1 MRVFF
6 QTSRQRS
13 FLSACRI
20 ARKKWSASVPLLL
33 AALLTV
39 VFYSCR
45 DEDLLPSVQSVEHN
59 GTRTEDN
66 ANTSGLT
73 ISGDIKKFYD
83 DKNNLLYSGYTYAP
97 SRRVP
102 LVGEGRVINQI
113 TKNLVGVLSN
123 SDNKLEY
130 LVDKNLDNSVKLTGL
145 AEVNTGLP
153 ILSVKDVNRVYYDSS
168 NGIKVGFLYKDP
180 GGLLSLNV
188 LKGFWVKTYLK
199 GEEQDGSSTS
209 GSGDDFQLLNLN
221 LLNVSGGLSE
231 ISFTTTK
238 PFDEVRIGCASIDV
252 DVLSGLEFYYA
263 FVGENPKKIA
273 ASFGYYKEA
282 ETNSGLGNTN
292 NLIDEYPDNSEQL
305 SMLGHHELY
314 VDFNEKIVKDSEIGF
329 KTGGLKTLDI
339 DLTGLSLFELTNND
353 VNNKYVWGNEK
364 VLSGGIGISLLGTQD
379 GSMSAIAK
387 EDCYG
392 VKIKLNT
399 GLVGGLLD
407 AILGLL
413 GNTHYYYAYSR
424 DPVEIDV
431 SSYFTIGN
439 DTISTDYYNLP
450 TPSDDGSV
458 SYSLDR
464 WPSGATSPSISGNR
478 ITGMTVNGDYV
489 VQAIYKR
496 GEETS
501 WSYAVIHR
509 DKKEAEAG
517 CNTMMI
523 NTSANQGQYTV
534 VESSGSQGGISLFN
548 KINNRQNLVDDDYT
562 NYAEATN
569 VLSLIQFGSLAGVH
583 SSQDIAPQGGGKT
596 RVGFVMQTNN
606 QLLGADVLKF
616 FFIRLYNDGKEVFS
630 GLTAEND
637 AVGVGLVGND
647 GSKLRFYVE
656 TDQTFDQVELW
667 TAGLL
672 NVNLNT
678 FRLYYA
684 FYEPVTCE
692 EYAGTSEA
700 CMEMITAQKHGA
712 TINYAE
718 TKSSSAASV
727 GSTMNNLSYVID
739 NSQQTAASI
748 VAGVSL
754 ISRST
759 VAVKFNSIRGGQP
772 VGAILRTPGYVLNAS
787 VLQNVTIA
795 AYNGGQAVASE
806 STSGGLASIE
816 VISDAGLA
824 YMEVTPLQDYDEVR
838 ISFPSLADA
847 LETVWLS
854 GFYIRPDANGNGI
867 PDCAEEPDDQ
877 GGTDGIT
884 YKSIT
889 EHVCV
894 DETNDL
900 GKVRI
905 SVDAQDDKVGT
916 KLTFTCYPYNG
927 NGQKIE
933 QEAELQQ
940 DDKGYFFELSL
951 PVGDYSISGLSTY
964 NGLRAQ
970 VHPLKTTWKRNA
982 ADTDWNNWSNWTDG
996 SPWGCTNVV
1005 IPTGATR
1012 YPNLKAW
1019 GSVDKFYGGNYCANI
1034 HFEPGAAVLNTQYL
1048 EYDCAY
1054 VEMEVQSGMYHMI
1067 STPLHGMV
1075 TGDMFVSPEMPAY
1088 FTPLNGATYREV
1100 RHNPVVRQKMYSRAV
1115 TTATSGTDLNGTVAA
1130 TADWSR
1136 TFNAVAQLYEQAQ
1149 GIKMMVGN
1157 EGDGTSYR
1165 LRFPKAYTEYN
1176 YYTLS
1181 GGWVKEETLPEGAR
1195 NMNGKFAYEES
1206 GFKPENAGRSFT
1218 FKLRNEEQ
1226 GATYFVAGNPFM
1238 SYLDIKTFLT
1248 ENKQSVQAIR
1258 IIDSENV
1265 FGEEEGLVRISLSE
1279 NGNLSFDVAGE
1290 QSNTI
1295 APLQAFYVEASG
1307 DNASDN
1313 VDITYTSNMFVQPFA
1328 STATRSS
1335 RSASVPAAGEMKIS
1349 AVSGNSVS
1357 SCSLLRSAGASDAYN
1372 AKEDVITLIDEN
1384 FMPKVKVYT
1393 VAGKRALDIQKIK
1406 NAARVDLGF
1415 MVKDGSQQTKFTLNY
1430 GSNWKGWTLVDKQT
1444 GNRYLLDGTS
1454 LTVNAGAMKSNNGRF
1469 YLVKE

>member
-1 MRVFF
+1 MSVFF

-20 ARKKWSASVPLLL
+20 AGKKWSASVPLFL

-45 DEDLLPSVQSVEHN
+45 DEDLLPSVQSFEQG
-59 GTRTEDN
+59 GTRAE
-66 ANTSGLT
+66 AASTSGLDVVQ
-73 ISGDIKKFYD
+73 GA
-83 DKNNLLYSGYTYAP
+83 TYGATYKP
-97 SRRVP
+97 NCRVP

-130 LVDKNLDNSVKLTGL
+130 LVDKNLDNSVSLKGL
-145 AEVNTGLP
+145 AEVNAGLP

-168 NGIKVGFLYKDP
+168 NGIKVGFLYKAP

-188 LKGFWVKTYLK
+188 LQGFWVKTYLK

-209 GSGDDFQLLNLN
+209 GSGDNFKLLNLN

-252 DVLSGLEFYYA
+252 EVLSGLEFYYA

-273 ASFGYYKEA
+273 AETYAYPTAKQEKPAHWGTGDLVNKNLNDGPVCELVSGLLGGGLTCRVDFGATIPVGSEVGYY
-282 ETNSGLGNTN
+282 T
-292 NLIDEYPDNSEQL
+292 
-305 SMLGHHELY
+305 
-314 VDFNEKIVKDSEIGF
+314 
-329 KTGGLKTLDI
+329 TGGGLASISLGATKLNAYD
-339 DLTGLSLFELTNND
+339 TGDNNPQSI
-353 VNNKYVWGNEK
+353 NTE
-364 VLSGGIGISLLGTQD
+364 SGIGV
-379 GSMSAIAK
+379 SA
-387 EDCYG
+387 
-392 VKIKLNT
+392 
-399 GLVGGLLD
+399 LVGGAREFSMILTKKDTRRLELDLPSGINLLS
-407 AILGLL
+407 AVKV
-413 GNTHYYYAYSR
+413 HYAYSR

-450 TPSDDGSV
+450 TPSEGTV
-458 SYSLDR
+458 IYSLIS
-464 WPSGATSPSISGNR
+464 WPSGATSPSISGNHM
-478 ITGMTVNGDYV
+478 TGMTVNGDYV
-489 VQAIYKR
+489 VKAVYTR
-496 GEETS
+496 EEKEIS

-509 DKKEAEAG
+509 NKKEAEAG

-548 KINNRQNLVDDDYT
+548 KINNRQNLVDGDYT

-583 SSQDIAPQGGGKT
+583 SSQDIAPQGGKT

-616 FFIRLYNDGKEVFS
+616 FFIRLYKDGEEVFS

-656 TDQTFDQVELW
+656 TDKTFDQVELW

-684 FYEPVTCE
+684 FYEPTTCE

-700 CMEMITAQKHGA
+700 CMEIITAQKHGA

-718 TKSSSAASV
+718 TKSSSVASV
-727 GSTMNNLSYVID
+727 GTTMNNLSYVID

-772 VGAILRTPGYVLNAS
+772 LGAILRTPGYVLNAS

-824 YMEVTPLQDYDEVR
+824 YMEVTPLQGYDEVR

-877 GGTDGIT
+877 GETDIA

-894 DETNDL
+894 DETTYL
-900 GKVRI
+900 GNVRI
-905 SVDAQDDKVGT
+905 FVDAQDDKVGT

-933 QEAELQQ
+933 QEAELRQ

-982 ADTDWNNWSNWTDG
+982 SDTDWNNWSNWTDG

-1005 IPTGATR
+1005 IPAGATR
-1012 YPNLKAW
+1012 YPDLNAW

-1100 RHNPVVRQKMYSRAV
+1100 RHNPIVRQKMYSRAV
-1115 TTATSGTDLNGTVAA
+1115 TTATSGTNGTVVA

-1136 TFNAVAQLYEQAQ
+1136 TFNAVAQPYEQAQ

-1157 EGDGTSYR
+1157 DWGTSYR

-1181 GGWVKEETLPEGAR
+1181 GGWVKKETLPEGAR

-1218 FKLRNEEQ
+1218 FELRNEEQ

-1258 IIDSENV
+1258 IIDSESV
-1265 FGEEEGLVRISLSE
+1265 FGEEEGLVRISLGK
-1279 NGNLSFDVAGE
+1279 NGDLSFNVAGE

-1295 APLQAFYVEASG
+1295 APLQAFYVEALEG
-1307 DNASDN
+1307 YTSDN
-1313 VDITYTSNMFVQPFA
+1313 VNITYTSDMFVQPSA

-1357 SCSLLRSAGASDAYN
+1357 SCSLIRSAGASDAYN
-1372 AKEDVITLIDEN
+1372 AKEDIVSLIDED

-1393 VAGKRALDIQKIK
+1393 VADKRALDIQKMS
-1406 NAARVDLGF
+1406 NATRVGLGF
-1415 MVKDGSQQTKFTLNY
+1415 MVKDGSQQTEFTLDY

-1444 GNRYLLDGTS
+1444 GKRYLLDGTS
-1454 LTVNAGAMKSNNGRF
+1454 LTVNAGAMKSNDGRF

>member
-1 MRVFF
+1 MSVFF

-20 ARKKWSASVPLLL
+20 AGKKWSASVPLFL

-45 DEDLLPSVQSVEHN
+45 DEDLLPSVQSFEQG
-59 GTRTEDN
+59 GTRAE
-66 ANTSGLT
+66 AASTSGLDVVQDAT
-73 ISGDIKKFYD
+73 GA
-83 DKNNLLYSGYTYAP
+83 TYKP
-97 SRRVP
+97 NCRVP

-130 LVDKNLDNSVKLTGL
+130 LVDKNLDNSVSLKGL
-145 AEVNTGLP
+145 AEVNAGLP

-168 NGIKVGFLYKDP
+168 NGIKVGFLYKAP

-188 LKGFWVKTYLK
+188 LQGFWVKTYLK
-199 GEEQDGSSTS
+199 GKEQDGSSTS
-209 GSGDDFQLLNLN
+209 GSGDKFQLLNLN

-238 PFDEVRIGCASIDV
+238 PFDEVRIGCASISV

-273 ASFGYYKEA
+273 AEKH
-282 ETNSGLGNTN
+282 
-292 NLIDEYPDNSEQL
+292 EYPYAEQERPLHSL
-305 SMLGHHELY
+305 SKG
-314 VDFNEKIVKDSEIGF
+314 
-329 KTGGLKTLDI
+329 
-339 DLTGLSLFELTNND
+339 DLVNKNLND
-353 VNNKYVWGNEK
+353 GPVCEFV
-364 VLSGGIGISLLGTQD
+364 S
-379 GSMSAIAK
+379 
-387 EDCYG
+387 
-392 VKIKLNT
+392 
-399 GLVGGLLD
+399 
-407 AILGLL
+407 GLL
-413 GNTHYYYAYSR
+413 GGLTCRVDFGATIPVGSEVGYYTTGGGLASISLGATKLNAYDTGDNNPQSINTESGIGVSALAGGAREFSMILTKKDTRRLELDLPSGINLLSAVKVHYAYSR

-450 TPSDDGSV
+450 TPSEGSV
-458 SYSLDR
+458 TYSLIS
-464 WPSGATSPSISGNR
+464 WPSGATSPSISGNHM
-478 ITGMTVNGDYV
+478 TGMTVNGDYV
-489 VQAIYKR
+489 VKAVYTR
-496 GEETS
+496 EEKEIS

-509 DKKEAEAG
+509 NKKEAVAG

-548 KINNRQNLVDDDYT
+548 KINNRQNLVDGDYT

-583 SSQDIAPQGGGKT
+583 SSQDIAPQGGKT

-616 FFIRLYNDGKEVFS
+616 FFIRLYKDGEEVFS

-637 AVGVGLVGND
+637 AIGVGLVGND

-656 TDQTFDQVELW
+656 TDKTFDQVELW

-684 FYEPVTCE
+684 FYEPTTCE

-727 GSTMNNLSYVID
+727 GATMNNLSYVID

-787 VLQNVTIA
+787 VLQNVAIA

-877 GGTDGIT
+877 GETDIA

-894 DETNDL
+894 DETTYL
-900 GKVRI
+900 GNVRI
-905 SVDAQDDKVGT
+905 FVDAQDDKVGT

-933 QEAELQQ
+933 QEAELRQ

-982 ADTDWNNWSNWTDG
+982 SDTDWNNWSNWTDG

-1005 IPTGATR
+1005 IPAGATR
-1012 YPNLKAW
+1012 YPDLNAW

-1100 RHNPVVRQKMYSRAV
+1100 RHNPIVRQKMYSRAV
-1115 TTATSGTDLNGTVAA
+1115 TTATSGTNGTVVA

-1136 TFNAVAQLYEQAQ
+1136 TFNAVAQPYEQAQ

-1157 EGDGTSYR
+1157 DWGTSYR

-1181 GGWVKEETLPEGAR
+1181 GECVKKETLPVEAR
-1195 NMNGKFAYEES
+1195 NMNGKFAYEVS
-1206 GFKPENAGRSFT
+1206 GFNPENAGSSFT
-1218 FKLRNEEQ
+1218 FELRNEEQ

-1248 ENKQSVQAIR
+1248 ENKQFVQAIR
-1258 IIDSENV
+1258 IIDSESV
-1265 FGEEEGLVRISLSE
+1265 FGEEEGLVRISLGK
-1279 NGNLSFDVAGE
+1279 NGDLSFNVAGE

-1295 APLQAFYVEASG
+1295 APLQAFYVEALEG
-1307 DNASDN
+1307 YTSDN
-1313 VDITYTSNMFVQPFA
+1313 VNITYTSDMFVQPSA

-1335 RSASVPAAGEMKIS
+1335 RSASVPTAGEMKIS

-1357 SCSLLRSAGASDAYN
+1357 SCSLIRSAGASDAYN
-1372 AKEDVITLIDEN
+1372 AKEDIVSLIDED

-1393 VAGKRALDIQKIK
+1393 VADKRALDIQKMS
-1406 NAARVDLGF
+1406 NATRVGLGF
-1415 MVKDGSQQTKFTLNY
+1415 MVKDGSQQTEFTLDY

-1444 GNRYLLDGTS
+1444 GKRYLLDGTS
-1454 LTVNAGAMKSNNGRF
+1454 LTVNAGAMKSNDGRF

>member
-20 ARKKWSASVPLLL
+20 AGKKWSASVPLLL

-45 DEDLLPSVQSVEHN
+45 DEDLLPSMQSFEQG
-59 GTRTEDN
+59 GTRVNEDE
-66 ANTSGLT
+66 NTSGLT

-97 SRRVP
+97 SCRVP

-113 TKNLVGVLSN
+113 TKGLIAVGANNENQEFLI
-123 SDNKLEY
+123 
-130 LVDKNLDNSVKLTGL
+130 DKDLTNGVTVSGL
-145 AEVNTGLP
+145 AKVDAGIP
-153 ILSVKDVNRVYYDSS
+153 IFSVRDVNRVYY
-168 NGIKVGFLYKDP
+168 NGGQGVKVGFVYEP
-180 GGLLSLNV
+180 QGGVLDLSV
-188 LKGFWVKTYLK
+188 LKAFYVQTLLNGKV
-199 GEEQDGSSTS
+199 QDSSLSES
-209 GSGDDFQLLNLN
+209 GGGFQLLDLN
-221 LLNVSGGLSE
+221 LLNVAGGKYE
-231 ISFTTTK
+231 VSFDATK
-238 PFDEVRIGCASIDV
+238 PFDEVRLGYAGVNV
-252 DVLSGLEFYYA
+252 DVSVNQSAKFYYA
-263 FVGENPKKIA
+263 FVGENPEKIA
-273 ASFGYYKEA
+273 AKGYTYEDAKGEEYENILGAGVWNSKKELCDSDLDNGLSFSLDA
-282 ETNSGLGNTN
+282 L
-292 NLIDEYPDNSEQL
+292 L
-305 SMLGHHELY
+305 S
-314 VDFNEKIVKDSEIGF
+314 VPKFRVNFNADIPAGSEIGF
-329 KTGGLKTLDI
+329 RTSTATLLNVNLGGVTMYALDASNKSQQEVELSTGI
-339 DLTGLSLFELTNND
+339 GLS
-353 VNNKYVWGNEK
+353 
-364 VLSGGIGISLLGTQD
+364 
-379 GSMSAIAK
+379 A
-387 EDCYG
+387 
-392 VKIKLNT
+392 
-399 GLVGGLLD
+399 VGGNSKNFSFITTKAARGVQIDFPLSVKLEKTT
-407 AILGLL
+407 I
-413 GNTHYYYAYSR
+413 HYAYSR

-450 TPSDDGSV
+450 TPSDGTV
-458 SYSLDR
+458 SYS
-464 WPSGATSPSISGNR
+464 PISYPEGATPPNISGNHM
-478 ITGMTVNGDYV
+478 TGMTVNGDYV
-489 VQAIYKR
+489 IRAVYTR
-496 GEETS
+496 EGETS

-509 DKKEAEAG
+509 NKKEAEAG

-523 NTSANQGQYTV
+523 NTSENQGQYTV

-548 KINNRQNLVDDDYT
+548 KINNRQNLVDADYT

-583 SSQDIAPQGGGKT
+583 SSQDITPQGGKT

-616 FFIRLYNDGKEVFS
+616 FFIRLYKDGEEVFS

-684 FYEPVTCE
+684 FYEPVKCE
-692 EYAGTSEA
+692 EYKGTSEA

-727 GSTMNNLSYVID
+727 GATMNNLSYVID

-759 VAVKFNSIRGGQP
+759 VAVQFNSIRGGQP

-867 PDCAEEPDDQ
+867 PDCTEEPDDQ
-877 GGTDGIT
+877 GETDGIT

-894 DETNDL
+894 DETTYL
-900 GKVRI
+900 GNVRI
-905 SVDAQDDKVGT
+905 SVDAKSELLGT
-916 KLTFTCYPYNG
+916 ELTFTCYPYNG

-933 QEAELQQ
+933 QEAALQQ
-940 DDKGYFFELSL
+940 DNDGYFFELSL
-951 PVGDYSISGLSTY
+951 PVGDYSISGLPIY
-964 NGLRAQ
+964 NGMRAQ
-970 VHPLKTTWKRNA
+970 VHPLKTTWKRNPS
-982 ADTDWNNWSNWTDG
+982 DTDWNNWSNWTDG

-1012 YPNLKAW
+1012 YPDLKAW
-1019 GSVDKFYGGNYCANI
+1019 GSVDDFYGGNYCANI

-1088 FTPLNGATYREV
+1088 FTPLNEDTYREV

-1115 TTATSGTDLNGTVAA
+1115 TTATFGTDLNGTVAA

-1181 GGWVKEETLPEGAR
+1181 GGWVKKETLPEGAR
-1195 NMNGKFAYEES
+1195 NMNGKFAYEVS
-1206 GFKPENAGRSFT
+1206 GFNPENAGSSFT
-1218 FKLRNEEQ
+1218 FELRNDEKE
-1226 GATYFVAGNPFM
+1226 ATYFVAGNPFM

-1248 ENKQSVQAIR
+1248 KNNQSVRAIR

-1265 FGEEEGLVRISLSE
+1265 FGEEDGLVRISLGE
-1279 NGNLSFDVAGE
+1279 NGDLSFEGYGE

-1295 APLQAFYVEASG
+1295 APLQAFYVEVSG
-1307 DNASDN
+1307 DYASDN
-1313 VDITYTSNMFVQPFA
+1313 VNITYTLTYTSDMFVQPSA

-1372 AKEDVITLIDEN
+1372 AKEDVVSLIDED

>member
-1 MRVFF
+1 MSVFF

-20 ARKKWSASVPLLL
+20 AGKKWSASVPLFL

-45 DEDLLPSVQSVEHN
+45 DEDLLPSVQSFEQG
-59 GTRTEDN
+59 GTRAE
-66 ANTSGLT
+66 AASTSGL
-73 ISGDIKKFYD
+73 DVVQD
-83 DKNNLLYSGYTYAP
+83 ATYGATYKP
-97 SRRVP
+97 NCRVP

-130 LVDKNLDNSVKLTGL
+130 LVDKNLDNFVSLKGL
-145 AEVNTGLP
+145 AEVNAGLP

-168 NGIKVGFLYKDP
+168 NVIKVGFLYKDP
-180 GGLLSLNV
+180 GGLLSLDV

-199 GEEQDGSSTS
+199 GEEQDGSSTL
-209 GSGDDFQLLNLN
+209 GSGENFQLLNLN

-231 ISFTTTK
+231 ISFTTTR

-252 DVLSGLEFYYA
+252 EVLSGLEFYYA

-273 ASFGYYKEA
+273 AEKHEYPYAEQERPLHPLSKGDLVNESLIDGPVCELISGLLGGGLTCRVDFGATIPVGSEVGYY
-282 ETNSGLGNTN
+282 T
-292 NLIDEYPDNSEQL
+292 
-305 SMLGHHELY
+305 
-314 VDFNEKIVKDSEIGF
+314 
-329 KTGGLKTLDI
+329 TGGGLASISLGATKLNAYD
-339 DLTGLSLFELTNND
+339 TGDNNPQCI
-353 VNNKYVWGNEK
+353 NTE
-364 VLSGGIGISLLGTQD
+364 SGIGV
-379 GSMSAIAK
+379 SA
-387 EDCYG
+387 
-392 VKIKLNT
+392 
-399 GLVGGLLD
+399 LVGGAREFSMILTKKDTRRLELDLPSGINLLS
-407 AILGLL
+407 AVKV
-413 GNTHYYYAYSR
+413 HYAYSR

-450 TPSDDGSV
+450 TPSEGTV
-458 SYSLDR
+458 IYSLIS
-464 WPSGATSPSISGNR
+464 WPSGATSPSISGNHM
-478 ITGMTVNGDYV
+478 TGMTVNGDYV
-489 VQAIYKR
+489 VKAVYTREEK
-496 GEETS
+496 ETS

-509 DKKEAEAG
+509 NKKEAVAG

-523 NTSANQGQYTV
+523 NTSGNEGQYTV

-548 KINNRQNLVDDDYT
+548 KINNRQNLVDGDYT

-583 SSQDIAPQGGGKT
+583 SSQDIAPQGGKT

-616 FFIRLYNDGKEVFS
+616 FFIRLYKDGEEVFS

-656 TDQTFDQVELW
+656 TDRTFDQVELW

-718 TKSSSAASV
+718 TKSSSVASV
-727 GSTMNNLSYVID
+727 GATTNNLSYVID

-772 VGAILRTPGYVLNAS
+772 LGAILRTPGYVLNAS

-806 STSGGLASIE
+806 STSSGLASIE

-824 YMEVTPLQDYDEVR
+824 YMEVTPLQDYNEVR

-867 PDCAEEPDDQ
+867 PDCAEELEVQ
-877 GGTDGIT
+877 GEIDIVYRG
-884 YKSIT
+884 IT

-894 DETNDL
+894 DETTYL
-900 GKVRI
+900 GNVRI
-905 SVDAQDDKVGT
+905 SVDAKPELLGT
-916 KLTFTCYPYNG
+916 ELTFTCYPYNG

-933 QEAELQQ
+933 QEAALQQ
-940 DDKGYFFELSL
+940 DNNGYFFELSL

-982 ADTDWNNWSNWTDG
+982 SDTDWNNWNNWTDG

-1005 IPTGATR
+1005 IPAGATR
-1012 YPNLKAW
+1012 YPNLNAW

-1115 TTATSGTDLNGTVAA
+1115 TTATSGTNGTVAA
-1130 TADWSR
+1130 TVDWSR
-1136 TFNAVAQLYEQAQ
+1136 TFNAVAQPYEQAQ

-1157 EGDGTSYR
+1157 DWGTSYR

-1181 GGWVKEETLPEGAR
+1181 GGWVKKETLPEGAR
-1195 NMNGKFAYEES
+1195 NMNGKFAYEVI
-1206 GFKPENAGRSFT
+1206 GFNPENAGSSFT
-1218 FKLRNEEQ
+1218 FELRNEEQ

-1258 IIDSENV
+1258 IIDSENI
-1265 FGEEEGLVRISLSE
+1265 FGGEEGLVRISLGE
-1279 NGNLSFDVAGE
+1279 NGDLSFDVAGE

-1295 APLQAFYVEASG
+1295 APLQAFYVEALEG
-1307 DNASDN
+1307 YTSDN
-1313 VDITYTSNMFVQPFA
+1313 VNITYTSDMFVQPSA

-1335 RSASVPAAGEMKIS
+1335 RSASVPTAGEMKIS

-1357 SCSLLRSAGASDAYN
+1357 SCSLIRSAGASDAYN
-1372 AKEDVITLIDEN
+1372 AKEDIVSLIDED

-1393 VAGKRALDIQKIK
+1393 VADKRALDIQKMS
-1406 NAARVDLGF
+1406 NATRVGLGF
-1415 MVKDGSQQTKFTLNY
+1415 MVKDGSQQTEFTLDY

-1444 GNRYLLDGTS
+1444 GKRYLLDGTS
-1454 LTVNAGAMKSNNGRF
+1454 LTVNAGAMKSNDGRF

>member
-1 MRVFF
+1 MSVFF

-20 ARKKWSASVPLLL
+20 AGKKWSASVPLLL
-33 AALLTV
+33 AALLAV

-45 DEDLLPSVQSVEHN
+45 DEDLFPSVQSVEHN
-59 GTRTEDN
+59 GTRTET
-66 ANTSGLT
+66 ASTSGL
-73 ISGDIKKFYD
+73 DVE
-83 DKNNLLYSGYTYAP
+83 KNETYGATYKP
-97 SRRVP
+97 NRRVP

-113 TKNLVGVLSN
+113 TKGLIAIGANNENQEFLIDKDLTNGVTVS
-123 SDNKLEY
+123 
-130 LVDKNLDNSVKLTGL
+130 GL
-145 AEVNTGLP
+145 AKVDAGIP
-153 ILSVKDVNRVYYDSS
+153 IFSVRDINRVYYND
-168 NGIKVGFLYKDP
+168 NEEQEEQGVKVGFVYEP
-180 GGLLSLNV
+180 QGGVLDLSV
-188 LKGFWVKTYLK
+188 LKSFYVQT
-199 GEEQDGSSTS
+199 
-209 GSGDDFQLLNLN
+209 LLNGKVQDSSLSESGGGFELLDLN
-221 LLNVSGGLSE
+221 LLNVAGGKYE
-231 ISFTTTK
+231 VSFNATK
-238 PFDEVRIGCASIDV
+238 PFDEVRLGYAGVNVNVSTAQ
-252 DVLSGLEFYYA
+252 SAKFYYA
-263 FVGENPKKIA
+263 FVGENPEKIA
-273 ASFGYYKEA
+273 AAGCTYENAKGEETYIPILGGVIESWTLCDVLTDDDLSNGDEFGLI
-282 ETNSGLGNTN
+282 SGLSFKKYRVNFKADIPAG
-292 NLIDEYPDNSEQL
+292 
-305 SMLGHHELY
+305 
-314 VDFNEKIVKDSEIGF
+314 SEIGF
-329 KTGGLKTLDI
+329 RTSTATLLNVDLGGVTMHALNASNKSQQKVGLKTGI
-339 DLTGLSLFELTNND
+339 GLS
-353 VNNKYVWGNEK
+353 
-364 VLSGGIGISLLGTQD
+364 
-379 GSMSAIAK
+379 A
-387 EDCYG
+387 
-392 VKIKLNT
+392 
-399 GLVGGLLD
+399 VGGNSKNFSFITTKAARGVQIDFPLSVKL
-407 AILGLL
+407 AETTI
-413 GNTHYYYAYSR
+413 HYAYSR

-450 TPSDDGSV
+450 TLSEGTV
-458 SYSLDR
+458 TYSLISY
-464 WPSGATSPSISGNR
+464 PEGATPPNISGNR
-478 ITGMTVNGDYV
+478 ITGMTVNGDYLV
-489 VQAIYKR
+489 KAVYTR
-496 GEETS
+496 EGETS

-509 DKKEAEAG
+509 NKKEAEAG

-523 NTSANQGQYTV
+523 NTSENQGQYTV

-548 KINNRQNLVDDDYT
+548 KINNRQNLVDGDYT

-583 SSQDIAPQGGGKT
+583 SSQDIAPQGGRKT

-616 FFIRLYNDGKEVFS
+616 FFIRLYKDGKEVFS

-684 FYEPVTCE
+684 FYEPVNCE

-718 TKSSSAASV
+718 TKFSSAASV
-727 GSTMNNLSYVID
+727 GATMNNLSYVID

-754 ISRST
+754 ISRPT

-772 VGAILRTPGYVLNAS
+772 LGAILRTPGYILNVSA
-787 VLQNVTIA
+787 LQNVTIA

-806 STSGGLASIE
+806 STSSGLASIE

-838 ISFPSLADA
+838 ISFPSLAEA

-867 PDCAEEPDDQ
+867 PDCAEEPEDQ
-877 GGTDGIT
+877 GETDIT
-884 YKSIT
+884 YRSIT

-894 DETNDL
+894 DETTYL

-905 SVDAQDDKVGT
+905 FVDAQDDKVGT

-940 DDKGYFFELSL
+940 DEDDKDYFFELSL

-970 VHPLKTTWKRNA
+970 VHPLKTTWKRNT

-1005 IPTGATR
+1005 IPAGATR
-1012 YPNLKAW
+1012 YPDLKAW
-1019 GSVDKFYGGNYCANI
+1019 DSVDDFYGGNYCANI

-1054 VEMEVQSGMYHMI
+1054 VEMEVTAGEYHMI

-1088 FTPLNGATYREV
+1088 FTPLNGDTYPEV
-1100 RHNPVVRQKMYSRAV
+1100 RHNPIVRQKMYSRAV
-1115 TTATSGTDLNGTVAA
+1115 TTATSGTNGTVAA

-1136 TFNAVAQLYEQAQ
+1136 TFNAVAQPYEQAQ

-1157 EGDGTSYR
+1157 DWGTSYR
-1165 LRFPKAYTEYN
+1165 LRFPKAYIEYN

-1181 GGWVKEETLPEGAR
+1181 GEKVKPEKLPEGAR
-1195 NMNGKFAYEES
+1195 NMNGKFAYEVS
-1206 GFKPENAGRSFT
+1206 GFNPENAGSSFT
-1218 FKLRNEEQ
+1218 FELRNEEQ

-1248 ENKQSVQAIR
+1248 ENNRSVQAIR
-1258 IIDSENV
+1258 IIDSESV
-1265 FGEEEGLVRISLSE
+1265 FGEKEGLVRISLGE
-1279 NGNLSFDVAGE
+1279 NGDLSFEGYGE

-1295 APLQAFYVEASG
+1295 APLQAFYVEALEGYTSE
-1307 DNASDN
+1307 N
-1313 VDITYTSNMFVQPFA
+1313 VNITYTSDMFVQPSA

-1335 RSASVPAAGEMKIS
+1335 RSVSVPAAGEMKIS

-1372 AKEDVITLIDEN
+1372 AKEDVVSLIDED

-1393 VAGKRALDIQKIK
+1393 VADKRALDIQKMS
-1406 NAARVDLGF
+1406 NATRVDLGF
-1415 MVKDGSQQTKFTLNY
+1415 MVKDGSQQTEFTLDY

-1444 GNRYLLDGTS
+1444 GKRYLLDGTS
-1454 LTVNAGAMKSNNGRF
+1454 LTVNAGAMKSNDGRF

>member
-1 MRVFF
+1 MSVFF

-20 ARKKWSASVPLLL
+20 AGKKWSASVPLFL

-45 DEDLLPSVQSVEHN
+45 DEDLLPSVQSFEQG
-59 GTRTEDN
+59 GTRAE
-66 ANTSGLT
+66 AASTSGLDVVQ
-73 ISGDIKKFYD
+73 GA
-83 DKNNLLYSGYTYAP
+83 TYGATYKP
-97 SRRVP
+97 NCRVP

-130 LVDKNLDNSVKLTGL
+130 LVDKNLDNFVSLKGL
-145 AEVNTGLP
+145 AEVNARLP

-188 LKGFWVKTYLK
+188 LQGFWVKTYLK
-199 GEEQDGSSTS
+199 GKEQDGSSTS
-209 GSGDDFQLLNLN
+209 GSGDNFKLLNLN

-273 ASFGYYKEA
+273 AEKH
-282 ETNSGLGNTN
+282 
-292 NLIDEYPDNSEQL
+292 EYPYAEQERPL
-305 SMLGHHELY
+305 HPLPKGDLVNESLTDGPVCEL
-314 VDFNEKIVKDSEIGF
+314 
-329 KTGGLKTLDI
+329 
-339 DLTGLSLFELTNND
+339 
-353 VNNKYVWGNEK
+353 
-364 VLSGGIGISLLGTQD
+364 IS
-379 GSMSAIAK
+379 
-387 EDCYG
+387 
-392 VKIKLNT
+392 
-399 GLVGGLLD
+399 
-407 AILGLL
+407 GLL
-413 GNTHYYYAYSR
+413 GGGLTCRVDFGATIPVGSEVGYYTTGGGLASISLGATKLNAYDTSDNNPQSINTESGIGVSALAGGAREFSMILTKKDTRRLELDLPSGINLLSAVQVHYAYSR

-439 DTISTDYYNLP
+439 DTISTDYYDLP
-450 TPSDDGSV
+450 TPSEGTV
-458 SYSLDR
+458 IYSLISS
-464 WPSGATSPSISGNR
+464 PNGVTSPEISGNH
-478 ITGMTVNGDYV
+478 ITGMTVNGDYAV
-489 VQAIYKR
+489 KAVYTREEK
-496 GEETS
+496 ETS

-509 DKKEAEAG
+509 NKKEAVAG

-523 NTSANQGQYTV
+523 NTSENQGQYTV

-548 KINNRQNLVDDDYT
+548 KINNRQNLVDGDYT

-583 SSQDIAPQGGGKT
+583 SSQDIAPQGGKT

-616 FFIRLYNDGKEVFS
+616 FFIRLYKDGEEVFS

-656 TDQTFDQVELW
+656 TDKTFDQVELW

-692 EYAGTSEA
+692 EYAGTSKA

-727 GSTMNNLSYVID
+727 GATMNNLSYVID

-748 VAGVSL
+748 VTGVSL

-787 VLQNVTIA
+787 VLQNVAIA

-824 YMEVTPLQDYDEVR
+824 YMEVTPLQGYDEVR

-877 GGTDGIT
+877 GETDIA

-894 DETNDL
+894 DETTYL
-900 GKVRI
+900 GNVRI
-905 SVDAQDDKVGT
+905 FVDAQDDKVGT

-982 ADTDWNNWSNWTDG
+982 SDTDWNNWSNWTDG

-1005 IPTGATR
+1005 IPAGATR
-1012 YPNLKAW
+1012 YPNLSAW

-1088 FTPLNGATYREV
+1088 FTPLKEDTYREV

-1115 TTATSGTDLNGTVAA
+1115 TTATSGTNGTVVA

-1136 TFNAVAQLYEQAQ
+1136 TFNAVAQPYEQAQ

-1157 EGDGTSYR
+1157 DWGTSYR

-1181 GGWVKEETLPEGAR
+1181 GECVKKETLPVEAR
-1195 NMNGKFAYEES
+1195 NMNGKFAYEVS
-1206 GFKPENAGRSFT
+1206 GFNPENAGNSFP
-1218 FKLRNEEQ
+1218 FELRNDGK

-1258 IIDSENV
+1258 IIDSESV
-1265 FGEEEGLVRISLSE
+1265 FGEEEGLVRISLGK
-1279 NGNLSFDVAGE
+1279 NGDLSFDVAGE

-1295 APLQAFYVEASG
+1295 APLQAFYVEALEG
-1307 DNASDN
+1307 YTSDN
-1313 VDITYTSNMFVQPFA
+1313 VNITYTSDMFVQPSA

-1335 RSASVPAAGEMKIS
+1335 RSPSVPTAGEMKIS

-1372 AKEDVITLIDEN
+1372 AKEDIVSLIDED

-1393 VAGKRALDIQKIK
+1393 VADKRALDIQKMS
-1406 NAARVDLGF
+1406 NATRVDLGF
-1415 MVKDGSQQTKFTLNY
+1415 MVKDGSQQTEFTLDY

-1444 GNRYLLDGTS
+1444 GKRYLLDGTS
-1454 LTVNAGAMKSNNGRF
+1454 LTVNAGAMKSNDGRF

>member
-1 MRVFF
+1 MSVFF

-20 ARKKWSASVPLLL
+20 AGKKWSASVPLFL

-45 DEDLLPSVQSVEHN
+45 DEDLLPSVQSFEQG
-59 GTRTEDN
+59 GTRAE
-66 ANTSGLT
+66 AASTSGL
-73 ISGDIKKFYD
+73 DVVQD
-83 DKNNLLYSGYTYAP
+83 ATYGATYKP
-97 SRRVP
+97 NCRVP

-130 LVDKNLDNSVKLTGL
+130 LVDKNLDNSVSLKGL

-180 GGLLSLNV
+180 GGLLSLDV

-199 GEEQDGSSTS
+199 GEEQDGSSTL
-209 GSGDDFQLLNLN
+209 GSGENFQLLNLN

-231 ISFTTTK
+231 ISFTTTR

-273 ASFGYYKEA
+273 AEKH
-282 ETNSGLGNTN
+282 
-292 NLIDEYPDNSEQL
+292 EYPYAEQERPLHPL
-305 SMLGHHELY
+305 SKGDLVNESLTDGPVCEL
-314 VDFNEKIVKDSEIGF
+314 
-329 KTGGLKTLDI
+329 
-339 DLTGLSLFELTNND
+339 
-353 VNNKYVWGNEK
+353 
-364 VLSGGIGISLLGTQD
+364 IS
-379 GSMSAIAK
+379 
-387 EDCYG
+387 
-392 VKIKLNT
+392 
-399 GLVGGLLD
+399 
-407 AILGLL
+407 GLL
-413 GNTHYYYAYSR
+413 GGLTCRVDFGATIPVGSEVGYYTKGGGLASISLGATKLNAYDTSDNNPQSINTESGIGVSALAGGAREFSMILTKENAQRLELDLPSGINLLSAVRVHYAYSR

-450 TPSDDGSV
+450 TPSDGTV
-458 SYSLDR
+458 SYSLFSSPD
-464 WPSGATSPSISGNR
+464 GATSSISGNR
-478 ITGMTVNGDYV
+478 ITGMTVNGDYAV
-489 VQAIYKR
+489 KAVYTR
-496 GEETS
+496 EEKEIS

-509 DKKEAEAG
+509 NKKEAVAG

-548 KINNRQNLVDDDYT
+548 KINNRQNLVDGDYT

-583 SSQDIAPQGGGKT
+583 SSQDIAPQGGKT

-616 FFIRLYNDGKEVFS
+616 FFIRLYKDGEEVFS

-637 AVGVGLVGND
+637 AIGVGLVGND

-656 TDQTFDQVELW
+656 TDKTFDQVELW

-684 FYEPVTCE
+684 FYEPTTCE

-727 GSTMNNLSYVID
+727 GATMNNLSYVID

-772 VGAILRTPGYVLNAS
+772 LGAILRTPGYVLNAS

-824 YMEVTPLQDYDEVR
+824 YMEVTPLQGYDEVR

-877 GGTDGIT
+877 GETDIA

-894 DETNDL
+894 DETTYL
-900 GKVRI
+900 GNVRI
-905 SVDAQDDKVGT
+905 FVDAQDDKVGT

-933 QEAELQQ
+933 QEAELRQ

-982 ADTDWNNWSNWTDG
+982 SDTDWNNWSNWTDG

-1005 IPTGATR
+1005 IPAGATR
-1012 YPNLKAW
+1012 YPNLNAW

-1067 STPLHGMV
+1067 STPLHGMI

-1100 RHNPVVRQKMYSRAV
+1100 RHNPIVRQKMYSRAV
-1115 TTATSGTDLNGTVAA
+1115 TTATSGTDSNGTVVA

-1136 TFNAVAQLYEQAQ
+1136 TFNAVAQPYEQAQ

-1157 EGDGTSYR
+1157 DWGTSYR

-1181 GGWVKEETLPEGAR
+1181 GRWVKKETLPEGAR

-1218 FKLRNEEQ
+1218 FELRNEEQ

-1258 IIDSENV
+1258 IIDSESV
-1265 FGEEEGLVRISLSE
+1265 FGEEEGLVRISLGK
-1279 NGNLSFDVAGE
+1279 NGDLSFDVAGE
-1290 QSNTI
+1290 QSNT
-1295 APLQAFYVEASG
+1295 
-1307 DNASDN
+1307 N
-1313 VDITYTSNMFVQPFA
+1313 
-1328 STATRSS
+1328 
-1335 RSASVPAAGEMKIS
+1335 
-1349 AVSGNSVS
+1349 
-1357 SCSLLRSAGASDAYN
+1357 C
-1372 AKEDVITLIDEN
+1372 
-1384 FMPKVKVYT
+1384 T
-1393 VAGKRALDIQKIK
+1393 VAGILCRGVRRLYFRQC
-1406 NAARVDLGF
+1406 
-1415 MVKDGSQQTKFTLNY
+1415 
-1430 GSNWKGWTLVDKQT
+1430 
-1444 GNRYLLDGTS
+1444 
-1454 LTVNAGAMKSNNGRF
+1454 
-1469 YLVKE
+1469 

>member
-1 MRVFF
+1 MSVFF

-20 ARKKWSASVPLLL
+20 AGKKWSASVPLFL

-45 DEDLLPSVQSVEHN
+45 DEDLLPSVQSFEQG
-59 GTRTEDN
+59 GTRAE
-66 ANTSGLT
+66 AASTSGL
-73 ISGDIKKFYD
+73 DVVQD
-83 DKNNLLYSGYTYAP
+83 ATYGATYKP
-97 SRRVP
+97 NCRVP

-130 LVDKNLDNSVKLTGL
+130 LVDKNLDNFVSLKGL
-145 AEVNTGLP
+145 AEVNAGLP

-168 NGIKVGFLYKDP
+168 NVIKVGFLYKDP

-188 LKGFWVKTYLK
+188 LQGFWVKTYLK
-199 GEEQDGSSTS
+199 GKEQDGSSTS
-209 GSGDDFQLLNLN
+209 GSGDNFKLLNLN

-273 ASFGYYKEA
+273 AEKHEYPYA
-282 ETNSGLGNTN
+282 EQERPLHPLSKGDLVNES
-292 NLIDEYPDNSEQL
+292 LIDGPVC
-305 SMLGHHELY
+305 EL
-314 VDFNEKIVKDSEIGF
+314 
-329 KTGGLKTLDI
+329 
-339 DLTGLSLFELTNND
+339 
-353 VNNKYVWGNEK
+353 
-364 VLSGGIGISLLGTQD
+364 IS
-379 GSMSAIAK
+379 
-387 EDCYG
+387 
-392 VKIKLNT
+392 
-399 GLVGGLLD
+399 
-407 AILGLL
+407 GLL
-413 GNTHYYYAYSR
+413 GGGLTCRVDFGATIPVGSEVGYYTTGGGLASISLGATKLNAYDTSDNNPQSINTESGIGVSALAGGAREFSMILTKKDTRRLELDLPSGINLLSAVQVHYAYSR

-450 TPSDDGSV
+450 TPSDGTV
-458 SYSLDR
+458 SYSLIS
-464 WPSGATSPSISGNR
+464 WPSGATSPSISGNHM
-478 ITGMTVNGDYV
+478 TGMTVNGDYAVKV
-489 VQAIYKR
+489 VYTREEK
-496 GEETS
+496 ETS

-509 DKKEAEAG
+509 NKKEAEAG

-523 NTSANQGQYTV
+523 NTSGNKGQYTV

-548 KINNRQNLVDDDYT
+548 KINNRQNLVDGDYT

-616 FFIRLYNDGKEVFS
+616 FFIRLYKDGKEVFS

-656 TDQTFDQVELW
+656 TDRTFDQVELW

-684 FYEPVTCE
+684 FYEPTTCE

-727 GSTMNNLSYVID
+727 GATMNNLSYVID

-772 VGAILRTPGYVLNAS
+772 LGAILRTPGYVLNAS

-806 STSGGLASIE
+806 STSSGLASIE

-824 YMEVTPLQDYDEVR
+824 YMEVTPLQDYNEVR

-867 PDCAEEPDDQ
+867 PDCAEELEVQ
-877 GGTDGIT
+877 GEIDIVYRG
-884 YKSIT
+884 IT

-894 DETNDL
+894 DETTYL
-900 GKVRI
+900 GNVRI
-905 SVDAQDDKVGT
+905 SVDAKPELLGT
-916 KLTFTCYPYNG
+916 ELTFTCYPYNG

-933 QEAELQQ
+933 QEAALQQ
-940 DDKGYFFELSL
+940 DNNGYFFELSL

-982 ADTDWNNWSNWTDG
+982 SDTDWNNWNNWTDG

-1005 IPTGATR
+1005 IPAGATR
-1012 YPNLKAW
+1012 YPNLNAW

-1115 TTATSGTDLNGTVAA
+1115 TTATSGTDPNGTVAA
-1130 TADWSR
+1130 TVDWSR
-1136 TFNAVAQLYEQAQ
+1136 TFNAVAQPYEQAQ

-1157 EGDGTSYR
+1157 DWGTSYR

-1181 GGWVKEETLPEGAR
+1181 GGWVKKETLPEGAR
-1195 NMNGKFAYEES
+1195 NMNGKFAYEVI
-1206 GFKPENAGRSFT
+1206 GFNPENAGSSFT
-1218 FKLRNEEQ
+1218 FELRNEEQ

-1258 IIDSENV
+1258 IIDSENI
-1265 FGEEEGLVRISLSE
+1265 FGGEEGLVRISLGE
-1279 NGNLSFDVAGE
+1279 NGDLSFDVAGE

-1295 APLQAFYVEASG
+1295 APLQAFYVEVSG
-1307 DNASDN
+1307 DYASDN
-1313 VDITYTSNMFVQPFA
+1313 VNITYTSNMFVQPSA

-1335 RSASVPAAGEMKIS
+1335 RSASVPTAGEMKIS

-1357 SCSLLRSAGASDAYN
+1357 SCSLLHSAGASDAYN
-1372 AKEDVITLIDEN
+1372 AKEDIVSLIDED

-1393 VAGKRALDIQKIK
+1393 VADKRALDIQKMS
-1406 NAARVDLGF
+1406 NATRVGLGF
-1415 MVKDGSQQTKFTLNY
+1415 MVKDGSQQTEFTLDY

-1444 GNRYLLDGTS
+1444 GKRYLLDGTS
-1454 LTVNAGAMKSNNGRF
+1454 LTVNAGAMKSNDGRF

>member
-1 MRVFF
+1 MSVFF

-13 FLSACRI
+13 FLSVCRI
-20 ARKKWSASVPLLL
+20 AGKKWSASVPLFL

-45 DEDLLPSVQSVEHN
+45 DEDLLPSVQSFEQG
-59 GTRTEDN
+59 GTRAET
-66 ANTSGLT
+66 ASTSGL
-73 ISGDIKKFYD
+73 DVVQD
-83 DKNNLLYSGYTYAP
+83 ATYGATYKP
-97 SRRVP
+97 NCRVP

-130 LVDKNLDNSVKLTGL
+130 LVDKNLDNFVSLKGL
-145 AEVNTGLP
+145 AEVNAGLP

-168 NGIKVGFLYKDP
+168 NVIKVGFLYKDP
-180 GGLLSLNV
+180 GGLLSLDV

-209 GSGDDFQLLNLN
+209 GSGENFQLLNLN

-231 ISFTTTK
+231 ISFTTKK

-273 ASFGYYKEA
+273 AKEH
-282 ETNSGLGNTN
+282 
-292 NLIDEYPDNSEQL
+292 EYPDAKQERPS
-305 SMLGHHELY
+305 
-314 VDFNEKIVKDSEIGF
+314 
-329 KTGGLKTLDI
+329 
-339 DLTGLSLFELTNND
+339 TNITD
-353 VNNKYVWGNEK
+353 
-364 VLSGGIGISLLGTQD
+364 LLGRNLVDSDISNGPTCELL
-379 GSMSAIAK
+379 S
-387 EDCYG
+387 
-392 VKIKLNT
+392 
-399 GLVGGLLD
+399 GLVGGGLTCRVDFGATIPVGSEVGYYTKGGGLASISLGATKLNAYDTGDNNPQSINTEGGIGVSALVGGAREFSMILTKENAQRLELDLPSGINLLS
-407 AILGLL
+407 AVQV
-413 GNTHYYYAYSR
+413 HYAYSR

-450 TPSDDGSV
+450 TPSDGSV
-458 SYSLDR
+458 TYSLIS
-464 WPSGATSPSISGNR
+464 WPSGATSPSISGNHM
-478 ITGMTVNGDYV
+478 TGMTVNGDYV
-489 VQAIYKR
+489 VKAIYTREEK
-496 GEETS
+496 ETS

-509 DKKEAEAG
+509 NKKEAVAG

-523 NTSANQGQYTV
+523 NTSGNEGQYTV

-548 KINNRQNLVDDDYT
+548 KINNRQNLVDGDYT

-583 SSQDIAPQGGGKT
+583 SSQDIAPQGGKT

-616 FFIRLYNDGKEVFS
+616 FFIRLYKDGEEVFS

-637 AVGVGLVGND
+637 AIGVGLVGND

-656 TDQTFDQVELW
+656 TDKTFDQVELW

-684 FYEPVTCE
+684 FYEPTTCE

-718 TKSSSAASV
+718 TKSSSVASV
-727 GSTMNNLSYVID
+727 GATTNNLSYVID

-772 VGAILRTPGYVLNAS
+772 LGAILRTPGYVLNAS

-806 STSGGLASIE
+806 STSSGLASIE

-824 YMEVTPLQDYDEVR
+824 YMEVTPLQDYNEVR

-867 PDCAEEPDDQ
+867 PDCAEELEVQ
-877 GGTDGIT
+877 GEIDIVYRG
-884 YKSIT
+884 IT

-894 DETNDL
+894 DETTYL
-900 GKVRI
+900 GNVRI
-905 SVDAQDDKVGT
+905 SVDAKPELLGT
-916 KLTFTCYPYNG
+916 ELTFTCYPYNG

-933 QEAELQQ
+933 QEAALQQ
-940 DDKGYFFELSL
+940 DNNGYFFELSL

-982 ADTDWNNWSNWTDG
+982 LDTDWNNWNNWTDG

-1005 IPTGATR
+1005 IPAGATR
-1012 YPNLKAW
+1012 YPNLNAW

-1115 TTATSGTDLNGTVAA
+1115 TTATSGTDPNGTVAA
-1130 TADWSR
+1130 TVDWSR
-1136 TFNAVAQLYEQAQ
+1136 TFNAVAQPYEQAQ

-1157 EGDGTSYR
+1157 DWGTSYR

-1181 GGWVKEETLPEGAR
+1181 GGWVKKETLPEGAR
-1195 NMNGKFAYEES
+1195 NMNGKFAYEVI
-1206 GFKPENAGRSFT
+1206 GFNPENAGSSFT
-1218 FKLRNEEQ
+1218 FELRNEEQ
-1226 GATYFVAGNPFM
+1226 GATCFVAGNPFM

-1258 IIDSENV
+1258 IIDSENI
-1265 FGEEEGLVRISLSE
+1265 FGGEEGLVRISLGE
-1279 NGNLSFDVAGE
+1279 NGDLSFDVAGE

-1295 APLQAFYVEASG
+1295 APLQAFYVEVSG
-1307 DNASDN
+1307 DYASDN
-1313 VDITYTSNMFVQPFA
+1313 VNITYTSNMFVQPSA

-1335 RSASVPAAGEMKIS
+1335 RSASVPTAGEMKIS

-1357 SCSLLRSAGASDAYN
+1357 SCSLLHSAGASDAYN
-1372 AKEDVITLIDEN
+1372 AKEDIVSLIDED

-1393 VAGKRALDIQKIK
+1393 VADKRALDIQKMS
-1406 NAARVDLGF
+1406 NATRVGLGF
-1415 MVKDGSQQTKFTLNY
+1415 MVKDGSQQTEFTLDY

-1444 GNRYLLDGTS
+1444 GKRYLLDGTS
-1454 LTVNAGAMKSNNGRF
+1454 LTVNAGAMKSNDGRF

>member
-1 MRVFF
+1 MSVFF

-20 ARKKWSASVPLLL
+20 AGKKWSASVPLFL

-45 DEDLLPSVQSVEHN
+45 DEDLLPSVQSFEQG
-59 GTRTEDN
+59 GTRAE
-66 ANTSGLT
+66 AASTSGL
-73 ISGDIKKFYD
+73 DVVQD
-83 DKNNLLYSGYTYAP
+83 ATYGATYKP
-97 SRRVP
+97 NCRVP

-130 LVDKNLDNSVKLTGL
+130 LVDKNLDNFVSLKGL
-145 AEVNTGLP
+145 AEVNAGLP

-180 GGLLSLNV
+180 GGLLSLDV

-209 GSGDDFQLLNLN
+209 GSGENFQLLNLN

-231 ISFTTTK
+231 ISFTTKK

-273 ASFGYYKEA
+273 AKEH
-282 ETNSGLGNTN
+282 
-292 NLIDEYPDNSEQL
+292 EYPDAKQERPS
-305 SMLGHHELY
+305 
-314 VDFNEKIVKDSEIGF
+314 
-329 KTGGLKTLDI
+329 
-339 DLTGLSLFELTNND
+339 TNITD
-353 VNNKYVWGNEK
+353 
-364 VLSGGIGISLLGTQD
+364 LLGRNLVDSDISNGPTCELL
-379 GSMSAIAK
+379 S
-387 EDCYG
+387 
-392 VKIKLNT
+392 
-399 GLVGGLLD
+399 GLVGGGLTCRVDFGATIPVGSEVGYYTKGGGLASISLGATKLNAYDTGDNNPQSINTEGGIGVSALVGGAREFSMILTKENAQRLELDLPSGINLLS
-407 AILGLL
+407 AVQV
-413 GNTHYYYAYSR
+413 HYAYSR

-450 TPSDDGSV
+450 TPSDGSV
-458 SYSLDR
+458 TYSLIS
-464 WPSGATSPSISGNR
+464 WPSGATSPSISGNHM
-478 ITGMTVNGDYV
+478 TGMTVNGDYV
-489 VQAIYKR
+489 VKAIYTREEK
-496 GEETS
+496 ETS

-509 DKKEAEAG
+509 NKKEAVAG

-523 NTSANQGQYTV
+523 NTSGNEGQYTV

-548 KINNRQNLVDDDYT
+548 KINNRQNLVDGDYT

-583 SSQDIAPQGGGKT
+583 SSQDIAPQGGKT

-616 FFIRLYNDGKEVFS
+616 FFIRLYKDGEEVFS

-637 AVGVGLVGND
+637 AIGVGLVGND

-656 TDQTFDQVELW
+656 TDKTFDQVELW

-684 FYEPVTCE
+684 FYEPTTCE

-727 GSTMNNLSYVID
+727 GATMNNLSYVID

-772 VGAILRTPGYVLNAS
+772 LGAILRTPGYVLNAS

-806 STSGGLASIE
+806 STSSGLASIE

-824 YMEVTPLQDYDEVR
+824 YMEVTPLQDYNEVR

-867 PDCAEEPDDQ
+867 PDCAEELEVQ
-877 GGTDGIT
+877 GEIDIVYRG
-884 YKSIT
+884 IT

-894 DETNDL
+894 DETTYL
-900 GKVRI
+900 GNVRI
-905 SVDAQDDKVGT
+905 SVDAKPELLGT
-916 KLTFTCYPYNG
+916 ELTFTCYPYNG

-933 QEAELQQ
+933 QEAALQQ
-940 DDKGYFFELSL
+940 DNNGYFFELSL

-982 ADTDWNNWSNWTDG
+982 SDTDWNNWNNWTDG

-1005 IPTGATR
+1005 IPAGATR
-1012 YPNLKAW
+1012 YPNLNAW

-1115 TTATSGTDLNGTVAA
+1115 TTATSGTDPNGTVAA
-1130 TADWSR
+1130 TVDWSR
-1136 TFNAVAQLYEQAQ
+1136 TFNAVAQPYEQAQ

-1157 EGDGTSYR
+1157 DWGTSYR

-1181 GGWVKEETLPEGAR
+1181 GGWVKKETLPEGAR
-1195 NMNGKFAYEES
+1195 NMNGKFAYEVI
-1206 GFKPENAGRSFT
+1206 GFNPENAGSSFT
-1218 FKLRNEEQ
+1218 FELRNEEQ

-1258 IIDSENV
+1258 IIDSESV
-1265 FGEEEGLVRISLSE
+1265 FGGEEGLVRISLGE
-1279 NGNLSFDVAGE
+1279 NGDLSFDVAGE

-1295 APLQAFYVEASG
+1295 APLQAFYVEALEG
-1307 DNASDN
+1307 YTSDN
-1313 VDITYTSNMFVQPFA
+1313 VNITYTSDMFVQPSA

-1357 SCSLLRSAGASDAYN
+1357 SCSLIRSAGASDAYN
-1372 AKEDVITLIDEN
+1372 AKEDIVSLIDED

-1393 VAGKRALDIQKIK
+1393 VADKRALDIQEMS
-1406 NAARVDLGF
+1406 NATRVDLGF
-1415 MVKDGSQQTKFTLNY
+1415 MVKDGSQQTEFTLDY

-1444 GNRYLLDGTS
+1444 GKCYLLDGTS
-1454 LTVNAGAMKSNNGRF
+1454 LTVNAGAMKSNDGRF

>member
-1 MRVFF
+1 MSVFF

-20 ARKKWSASVPLLL
+20 AGKKWSASVPLFL

-45 DEDLLPSVQSVEHN
+45 DEDLLPSVQSFEQG
-59 GTRTEDN
+59 GTRAE
-66 ANTSGLT
+66 AASTSGL
-73 ISGDIKKFYD
+73 DVVQD
-83 DKNNLLYSGYTYAP
+83 ATYGATYKP
-97 SRRVP
+97 NCRVP

-130 LVDKNLDNSVKLTGL
+130 LVDKNLDNFVSLKGL
-145 AEVNTGLP
+145 AEVNAGLP

-180 GGLLSLNV
+180 GGLLSLDV

-209 GSGDDFQLLNLN
+209 GSGENFQLLNLN

-231 ISFTTTK
+231 ISFTTKK

-273 ASFGYYKEA
+273 AKEH
-282 ETNSGLGNTN
+282 
-292 NLIDEYPDNSEQL
+292 EYPDAKQERPS
-305 SMLGHHELY
+305 
-314 VDFNEKIVKDSEIGF
+314 
-329 KTGGLKTLDI
+329 
-339 DLTGLSLFELTNND
+339 TNITD
-353 VNNKYVWGNEK
+353 
-364 VLSGGIGISLLGTQD
+364 LLGRNLVDSDISNGPTCELL
-379 GSMSAIAK
+379 S
-387 EDCYG
+387 
-392 VKIKLNT
+392 
-399 GLVGGLLD
+399 GLVGGGLTCRVDFGATIPVGSEVGYYTKGGGLASISLGATKLNAYDTSDNNPQSINTESGIGVSALAGGAREFSMILTKENAQRLELDLPSGINLLS
-407 AILGLL
+407 AVRV
-413 GNTHYYYAYSR
+413 HYAYSR

-450 TPSDDGSV
+450 TPSDGTV
-458 SYSLDR
+458 SYSLFSSPD
-464 WPSGATSPSISGNR
+464 GATSSISGNR
-478 ITGMTVNGDYV
+478 ITGMTVNGDYAV
-489 VQAIYKR
+489 KAVYTR
-496 GEETS
+496 EEKEIS

-509 DKKEAEAG
+509 NKKEAVAG

-548 KINNRQNLVDDDYT
+548 KINNRQNLVDGDYT

-583 SSQDIAPQGGGKT
+583 SSQDIAPQGGKT

-616 FFIRLYNDGKEVFS
+616 FFIRLYKDGEEVFS

-637 AVGVGLVGND
+637 AIGVGLVGND

-656 TDQTFDQVELW
+656 TDKTFDQVELW

-684 FYEPVTCE
+684 FYEPTTCE

-727 GSTMNNLSYVID
+727 GATMNNLSYVID

-772 VGAILRTPGYVLNAS
+772 LGAILRTPGYVLNAS

-824 YMEVTPLQDYDEVR
+824 YMEVTPLQGYDEVR

-877 GGTDGIT
+877 GETDIA

-894 DETNDL
+894 DETTYL
-900 GKVRI
+900 GNVRI
-905 SVDAQDDKVGT
+905 FVDAQDDKVGT

-933 QEAELQQ
+933 QEAELRQ

-982 ADTDWNNWSNWTDG
+982 SDTDWNNWSNWTDG

-1005 IPTGATR
+1005 IPAGATR
-1012 YPNLKAW
+1012 YPNLNAW

-1067 STPLHGMV
+1067 STPLHGMI

-1100 RHNPVVRQKMYSRAV
+1100 RHNPIVRQKMYSRAV
-1115 TTATSGTDLNGTVAA
+1115 TTATSGTDSNGTVVA

-1136 TFNAVAQLYEQAQ
+1136 TFNAVAQPYEQAQ

-1157 EGDGTSYR
+1157 DWGTSYR

-1181 GGWVKEETLPEGAR
+1181 GRWVKKETLPEGAR

-1218 FKLRNEEQ
+1218 FELRNEEQ

-1258 IIDSENV
+1258 IIDSESV
-1265 FGEEEGLVRISLSE
+1265 FGEEEGLVRISLGK
-1279 NGNLSFDVAGE
+1279 NGDLSFDVAGE

-1295 APLQAFYVEASG
+1295 APLQAFYVEALEG
-1307 DNASDN
+1307 YTSDN
-1313 VDITYTSNMFVQPFA
+1313 VNITYTSDMFVQPSA

-1335 RSASVPAAGEMKIS
+1335 RSASVPTAGEMKIS

-1357 SCSLLRSAGASDAYN
+1357 SCSLIRSAGASDAYN
-1372 AKEDVITLIDEN
+1372 AKEDIVSLIDED

-1393 VAGKRALDIQKIK
+1393 VADKRALDIQKMS
-1406 NAARVDLGF
+1406 NATRVDLGF
-1415 MVKDGSQQTKFTLNY
+1415 MVKDGSQQTEFTLDY

-1444 GNRYLLDGTS
+1444 GKRYLLDGTS
-1454 LTVNAGAMKSNNGRF
+1454 LTVNAGAMKSNDGRF

>member
-1 MRVFF
+1 MSVFF

-20 ARKKWSASVPLLL
+20 AGKKWSASVPLFL

-45 DEDLLPSVQSVEHN
+45 DEDLLPSVQSFEQG
-59 GTRTEDN
+59 GTRAE
-66 ANTSGLT
+66 AASTSGLDVVQ
-73 ISGDIKKFYD
+73 GA
-83 DKNNLLYSGYTYAP
+83 TYGATYKP
-97 SRRVP
+97 NCRVP

-130 LVDKNLDNSVKLTGL
+130 LVDKNLDNSVSLKGL
-145 AEVNTGLP
+145 AEVNAGLP

-168 NGIKVGFLYKDP
+168 NGIKVGFLYKAP

-188 LKGFWVKTYLK
+188 LQGFWVKTYLK

-209 GSGDDFQLLNLN
+209 GSGDNFKLLNLN

-252 DVLSGLEFYYA
+252 EVLSGLEFYYA

-273 ASFGYYKEA
+273 AETYAYPTAKQEKPAHWGTGDLVNKNLNDGPVCELVSGLLGGGLTCRVDFGATIPVGSEVGYY
-282 ETNSGLGNTN
+282 T
-292 NLIDEYPDNSEQL
+292 
-305 SMLGHHELY
+305 
-314 VDFNEKIVKDSEIGF
+314 
-329 KTGGLKTLDI
+329 TGGGLASISLGATKLNAYD
-339 DLTGLSLFELTNND
+339 TGDNNPQSI
-353 VNNKYVWGNEK
+353 NTE
-364 VLSGGIGISLLGTQD
+364 SGIGV
-379 GSMSAIAK
+379 SA
-387 EDCYG
+387 
-392 VKIKLNT
+392 
-399 GLVGGLLD
+399 LVGGAREFSMILTKKDTRRLELDLPSGINLLS
-407 AILGLL
+407 AVKV
-413 GNTHYYYAYSR
+413 HYAYSR

-450 TPSDDGSV
+450 TPSEGTV
-458 SYSLDR
+458 IYSLIS
-464 WPSGATSPSISGNR
+464 WPSGATSPSISGNHM
-478 ITGMTVNGDYV
+478 TGMTVNGDYV
-489 VQAIYKR
+489 VKAVYTR
-496 GEETS
+496 EEKEIS

-509 DKKEAEAG
+509 NKKEAEAG

-548 KINNRQNLVDDDYT
+548 KINNRQNLVDGDYT

-583 SSQDIAPQGGGKT
+583 SSQDIAPQGGKT

-616 FFIRLYNDGKEVFS
+616 FFIRLYKDGEEVFS

-637 AVGVGLVGND
+637 AIGVGLVGND

-656 TDQTFDQVELW
+656 TDKTFDQVELW

-727 GSTMNNLSYVID
+727 GATMNNLSYVID

-772 VGAILRTPGYVLNAS
+772 LGAILRTPGYVLNAS

-877 GGTDGIT
+877 GETDIT
-884 YKSIT
+884 YRSIT

-894 DETNDL
+894 DKTTYL
-900 GKVRI
+900 GNVRI
-905 SVDAQDDKVGT
+905 SVDAKSELLGT
-916 KLTFTCYPYNG
+916 ELTFTCYPYNG
-927 NGQKIE
+927 NEQKIE
-933 QEAELQQ
+933 QKAELQQ

-982 ADTDWNNWSNWTDG
+982 SDTDWNNWSNWTDG

-1005 IPTGATR
+1005 IPAGATR
-1012 YPNLKAW
+1012 YPNLNAW

-1067 STPLHGMV
+1067 STPLHGMI

-1088 FTPLNGATYREV
+1088 FTPLKEDTYREV
-1100 RHNPVVRQKMYSRAV
+1100 RHNPIVRQKMYSRAV
-1115 TTATSGTDLNGTVAA
+1115 TTATSGTDSNGTVVA

-1136 TFNAVAQLYEQAQ
+1136 TFNAVAQPYEQAQ

-1157 EGDGTSYR
+1157 DWGTSYR

-1181 GGWVKEETLPEGAR
+1181 GRWVKKETLPEGAR

-1218 FKLRNEEQ
+1218 FELRNEEQ

-1258 IIDSENV
+1258 IIDSESV
-1265 FGEEEGLVRISLSE
+1265 FGEEEGLVRISLGK
-1279 NGNLSFDVAGE
+1279 NGDLSFDVAGE

-1295 APLQAFYVEASG
+1295 APLQAFYVEVSG
-1307 DNASDN
+1307 DYASDN
-1313 VDITYTSNMFVQPFA
+1313 VNITYTSNMFVQPSA

-1357 SCSLLRSAGASDAYN
+1357 SCSLIRSAGASDAYN
-1372 AKEDVITLIDEN
+1372 AKEDIVSLIDED

-1393 VAGKRALDIQKIK
+1393 VADKRALDIQKMS
-1406 NAARVDLGF
+1406 NATRVGLGF
-1415 MVKDGSQQTKFTLNY
+1415 MVKDGSQQTEFTLDY

-1444 GNRYLLDGTS
+1444 GKRYLLDGTS
-1454 LTVNAGAMKSNNGRF
+1454 LTVNAGAMKSNDGRF

>member
-1 MRVFF
+1 MSVFF

-20 ARKKWSASVPLLL
+20 AGKKWSASVPLFL

-45 DEDLLPSVQSVEHN
+45 DEDLLPSVQSFEQG
-59 GTRTEDN
+59 GTRAE
-66 ANTSGLT
+66 AASTSGL
-73 ISGDIKKFYD
+73 DVVQD
-83 DKNNLLYSGYTYAP
+83 ATYGATYKP
-97 SRRVP
+97 NCRVP

-130 LVDKNLDNSVKLTGL
+130 LVDKNLDNFVSLKGL
-145 AEVNTGLP
+145 AEVNAGLP

-168 NGIKVGFLYKDP
+168 NVIKVGFLYKDP
-180 GGLLSLNV
+180 GGLLSLDV

-199 GEEQDGSSTS
+199 GEEQDGSSTL
-209 GSGDDFQLLNLN
+209 GSGENFQLLNLN

-238 PFDEVRIGCASIDV
+238 PFDEVRIGCASISV
-252 DVLSGLEFYYA
+252 EVLSGLEFYYA

-273 ASFGYYKEA
+273 AEKH
-282 ETNSGLGNTN
+282 
-292 NLIDEYPDNSEQL
+292 EYPYAEQERPLHPL
-305 SMLGHHELY
+305 SKGYLVNESLTDGPVCEL
-314 VDFNEKIVKDSEIGF
+314 
-329 KTGGLKTLDI
+329 
-339 DLTGLSLFELTNND
+339 
-353 VNNKYVWGNEK
+353 
-364 VLSGGIGISLLGTQD
+364 IS
-379 GSMSAIAK
+379 
-387 EDCYG
+387 
-392 VKIKLNT
+392 
-399 GLVGGLLD
+399 
-407 AILGLL
+407 GLL
-413 GNTHYYYAYSR
+413 GGLTCRVDFGATIPVGSEVGYYTKGGGLASISLGATKLNAYDTGDNNPQSINTESGIGVSALAGGAREFSMILTKKDTRRLELDLPSGINLLSAVQVHYAYSR

-450 TPSDDGSV
+450 TPSEGTV
-458 SYSLDR
+458 IYSLIS
-464 WPSGATSPSISGNR
+464 WPSGATSPSISGNHM
-478 ITGMTVNGDYV
+478 TGMTVNGDYV
-489 VQAIYKR
+489 VKAVYTREEK
-496 GEETS
+496 ETS

-509 DKKEAEAG
+509 NKKEAVAG

-523 NTSANQGQYTV
+523 NTSGNEGQYTV

-548 KINNRQNLVDDDYT
+548 KINNRQNLVDGDYT

-583 SSQDIAPQGGGKT
+583 SSQDIAPQGGKT

-616 FFIRLYNDGKEVFS
+616 FFIRLYKDGEEVFS

-637 AVGVGLVGND
+637 AIGVGLVGND

-656 TDQTFDQVELW
+656 TDKTFDQVELW

-684 FYEPVTCE
+684 FYEPTTCE

-727 GSTMNNLSYVID
+727 GATMNNLSYVID

-772 VGAILRTPGYVLNAS
+772 LGAILRTPGYVLNAS

-877 GGTDGIT
+877 GETDIT
-884 YKSIT
+884 YRSIT

-894 DETNDL
+894 DETTYL
-900 GKVRI
+900 GNVRI
-905 SVDAQDDKVGT
+905 SVDAKSELLGT
-916 KLTFTCYPYNG
+916 ELTFTCYPYNG
-927 NGQKIE
+927 NEQKIE
-933 QEAELQQ
+933 QKAELQQ

-982 ADTDWNNWSNWTDG
+982 SDTDWNNWSNWTDG

-1005 IPTGATR
+1005 IPAGATR
-1012 YPNLKAW
+1012 YPNLNAW

-1067 STPLHGMV
+1067 STPLHGMI

-1100 RHNPVVRQKMYSRAV
+1100 RHNPIVRQKMYSRAV
-1115 TTATSGTDLNGTVAA
+1115 TTATSGTDSNGTVVA

-1136 TFNAVAQLYEQAQ
+1136 TFNAVAQPYEQAQ

-1157 EGDGTSYR
+1157 DWGTSYR

-1181 GGWVKEETLPEGAR
+1181 GRWVKKETLPEGAR

-1218 FKLRNEEQ
+1218 FELRNEEQ

-1258 IIDSENV
+1258 IIDSESV
-1265 FGEEEGLVRISLSE
+1265 FGEEEGLVRISLGK
-1279 NGNLSFDVAGE
+1279 NGDLSFDVAGE

-1295 APLQAFYVEASG
+1295 APLQAFYVEALEG
-1307 DNASDN
+1307 YTSDN
-1313 VDITYTSNMFVQPFA
+1313 VNITYTSDMFVQPSA

-1335 RSASVPAAGEMKIS
+1335 RSASVPTAGEMKIS

-1357 SCSLLRSAGASDAYN
+1357 SCSLIRSAGASDAYN
-1372 AKEDVITLIDEN
+1372 AKEDIVSLIDED

-1393 VAGKRALDIQKIK
+1393 VADKRALDIQKMS
-1406 NAARVDLGF
+1406 NATRVDLGF
-1415 MVKDGSQQTKFTLNY
+1415 MVKDGSQQTEFTLDY

-1444 GNRYLLDGTS
+1444 GKRYLLDGTS
-1454 LTVNAGAMKSNNGRF
+1454 LTVNAGAMKSNDGRF

>member
-1 MRVFF
+1 MSVFF

-20 ARKKWSASVPLLL
+20 AGKKWSASVPLFL

-45 DEDLLPSVQSVEHN
+45 DEDLLPSVQSFEQG
-59 GTRTEDN
+59 GTRAET
-66 ANTSGLT
+66 ASTSGL
-73 ISGDIKKFYD
+73 DVVQD
-83 DKNNLLYSGYTYAP
+83 ATYGATYKP
-97 SRRVP
+97 NCRVP

-130 LVDKNLDNSVKLTGL
+130 LVDKNLDNFVSLKGL
-145 AEVNTGLP
+145 AEVNAGLP

-188 LKGFWVKTYLK
+188 LQGFWVKTYLK
-199 GEEQDGSSTS
+199 GKEQDGSSTS
-209 GSGDDFQLLNLN
+209 GSGENFQLLNLN

-273 ASFGYYKEA
+273 AEKH
-282 ETNSGLGNTN
+282 
-292 NLIDEYPDNSEQL
+292 EYPYAEQERPLHHL
-305 SMLGHHELY
+305 SKGDLVNESLTDGPVCEL
-314 VDFNEKIVKDSEIGF
+314 VS
-329 KTGGLKTLDI
+329 
-339 DLTGLSLFELTNND
+339 
-353 VNNKYVWGNEK
+353 
-364 VLSGGIGISLLGTQD
+364 
-379 GSMSAIAK
+379 
-387 EDCYG
+387 
-392 VKIKLNT
+392 
-399 GLVGGLLD
+399 
-407 AILGLL
+407 GLL
-413 GNTHYYYAYSR
+413 GGGLTCRVDFGATIPVGSEVGYYTTGGGLASISLGATELNAYDTSDNNPQSINAESGIGVSALAGGAREFSMILTKKDTRRLELDLPSGINLLSAVQVHYAYSR

-450 TPSDDGSV
+450 TPSEGTV
-458 SYSLDR
+458 IYSLISS
-464 WPSGATSPSISGNR
+464 PNGVTSPEISGNH

-489 VQAIYKR
+489 VKAVYTR
-496 GEETS
+496 EEKEIS

-509 DKKEAEAG
+509 NKKEAEAG

-523 NTSANQGQYTV
+523 NTSGNEGQYTV

-548 KINNRQNLVDDDYT
+548 KINNRQNLVDGDYT

-583 SSQDIAPQGGGKT
+583 SSQDIALQGGGKT

-616 FFIRLYNDGKEVFS
+616 FFIRLYKDGKEVFS

-656 TDQTFDQVELW
+656 TDRTFDQVELW

-718 TKSSSAASV
+718 TKSSSVASV
-727 GSTMNNLSYVID
+727 GATTNNLSYVID

-754 ISRST
+754 ISRPT

-772 VGAILRTPGYVLNAS
+772 LGAILRTPGYVLNAS

-795 AYNGGQAVASE
+795 AYNGGQVVASE
-806 STSGGLASIE
+806 STSSGLASIE

-824 YMEVTPLQDYDEVR
+824 YMEVTPLQDYNEVR

-867 PDCAEEPDDQ
+867 PDCAEELEVQ
-877 GGTDGIT
+877 GEIDIV
-884 YKSIT
+884 YRDIT

-894 DETNDL
+894 GEKTYL
-900 GKVRI
+900 GNVRI
-905 SVDAQDDKVGT
+905 SVDAKPELLGT
-916 KLTFTCYPYNG
+916 ELTFTCYPYNG

-933 QEAELQQ
+933 QEAALQQ
-940 DDKGYFFELSL
+940 DNNGYFFELSL

-982 ADTDWNNWSNWTDG
+982 LDTDWNNWNNWTDG
-996 SPWGCTNVV
+996 SPWGCTKVV
-1005 IPTGATR
+1005 IPAGATR
-1012 YPNLKAW
+1012 YPNLNAW

-1115 TTATSGTDLNGTVAA
+1115 TTATSGTDPNGTVVA

-1136 TFNAVAQLYEQAQ
+1136 TFNAVAQPYEQAQ

-1157 EGDGTSYR
+1157 DWGTSYR

-1181 GGWVKEETLPEGAR
+1181 GGWVKKETLPEGAR
-1195 NMNGKFAYEES
+1195 NMNGKFAYEVI
-1206 GFKPENAGRSFT
+1206 GFNPENAGSSFT
-1218 FKLRNEEQ
+1218 FELRNEEQ
-1226 GATYFVAGNPFM
+1226 GATCFVAGNPFM

-1258 IIDSENV
+1258 IIDSENI
-1265 FGEEEGLVRISLSE
+1265 FGGKEGLVRISLGE
-1279 NGNLSFDVAGE
+1279 NGDLSFDVAGE

-1295 APLQAFYVEASG
+1295 APLQAFYVEVSG
-1307 DNASDN
+1307 DYASDN
-1313 VDITYTSNMFVQPFA
+1313 VNITYTSNMFVQPSA

-1335 RSASVPAAGEMKIS
+1335 RSASVPTAGEMKIS

-1372 AKEDVITLIDEN
+1372 AKEDIVSLIDED

-1393 VAGKRALDIQKIK
+1393 VADKRALDIQKMS
-1406 NAARVDLGF
+1406 NATRVGLGF
-1415 MVKDGSQQTKFTLNY
+1415 MVKDGSQQTEFTLDY

-1444 GNRYLLDGTS
+1444 GKRYLLDGTS
-1454 LTVNAGAMKSNNGRF
+1454 LTVNAGAMKSNDGRF

>member
-20 ARKKWSASVPLLL
+20 AGKKWSASVPLFL

-59 GTRTEDN
+59 GTRTET
-66 ANTSGLT
+66 ASTSGL
-73 ISGDIKKFYD
+73 DVEQ
-83 DKNNLLYSGYTYAP
+83 NETYGAIYKP
-97 SRRVP
+97 NRRVP

-130 LVDKNLDNSVKLTGL
+130 LVDKNLDNSVSLNGL

-180 GGLLSLNV
+180 ESLLSLNV
-188 LKGFWVKTYLK
+188 LQGFWVKTYLK
-199 GEEQDGSSTS
+199 GKEQDGSSTS
-209 GSGDDFQLLNLN
+209 GSGDKFQLLNLN

-238 PFDEVRIGCASIDV
+238 PFDEVRIGCASISV
-252 DVLSGLEFYYA
+252 KVLSGLEFYYA

-273 ASFGYYKEA
+273 AKEH
-282 ETNSGLGNTN
+282 
-292 NLIDEYPDNSEQL
+292 EYPDAKQERPKHSGTGDLVNEDL
-305 SMLGHHELY
+305 NDGPVCELI
-314 VDFNEKIVKDSEIGF
+314 N
-329 KTGGLKTLDI
+329 
-339 DLTGLSLFELTNND
+339 
-353 VNNKYVWGNEK
+353 
-364 VLSGGIGISLLGTQD
+364 
-379 GSMSAIAK
+379 
-387 EDCYG
+387 
-392 VKIKLNT
+392 
-399 GLVGGLLD
+399 
-407 AILGLL
+407 GLL
-413 GNTHYYYAYSR
+413 GGGLTCRVDFGATIPVGSEVGYYTTGGGLASISLGATELNAYDISDNNPQSINTESGIGVSALARGAREFSMILTKKDTRRLELDLPSRINLLSAVRVHYAYSR

-439 DTISTDYYNLP
+439 DTISTDYYDLP
-450 TPSDDGSV
+450 TPSDGSV
-458 SYSLDR
+458 SYSLIS
-464 WPSGATSPSISGNR
+464 WPSGATSPSVLDNHM
-478 ITGMTVNGDYV
+478 TGMTVNGDYV
-489 VQAIYKR
+489 IRAVYTR
-496 GEETS
+496 EGETS
-501 WSYAVIHR
+501 HSYAVIHR
-509 DKKEAEAG
+509 DKKEAGAG

-523 NTSANQGQYTV
+523 NISGNEVQYTV

-548 KINNRQNLVDDDYT
+548 KIKNLQNLVDSDYT
-562 NYAEATN
+562 NYAKATN

-583 SSQDIAPQGGGKT
+583 SSQEIAPQGGKT

-616 FFIRLYNDGKEVFS
+616 FFIRLYKDGEEVFS

-684 FYEPVTCE
+684 FYEPVNCE
-692 EYAGTSEA
+692 EYKGTSEA

-718 TKSSSAASV
+718 TKSSSVASV
-727 GSTMNNLSYVID
+727 GTTMNNLSYVID

-772 VGAILRTPGYVLNAS
+772 LGAILRTPEYVLNAS

-795 AYNGGQAVASE
+795 AYNDGQAVASE
-806 STSGGLASIE
+806 STAGGLASIE
-816 VISDAGLA
+816 VISGAGLA

-847 LETVWLS
+847 LKTIWLS

-867 PDCAEEPDDQ
+867 PDCAEEPEDQ
-877 GGTDGIT
+877 GETGIA
-884 YKSIT
+884 YRSIT

-894 DETNDL
+894 DEKNYL
-900 GKVRI
+900 GNVRI
-905 SVDAQDDKVGT
+905 SVDAKPELLNT
-916 KLTFTCYPYNG
+916 ELTFTCYPYNG

-933 QEAELQQ
+933 QDAALQQ
-940 DDKGYFFELSL
+940 DNNDYFFELSL
-951 PVGDYSISGLSTY
+951 PVGDYSISGLPTY
-964 NGLRAQ
+964 NALRAQ
-970 VHPLKTTWKRNA
+970 VHPRKTTWKRNPSN
-982 ADTDWNNWSNWTDG
+982 TDWNNWSNWTDG

-1012 YPNLKAW
+1012 YPDLKAW
-1019 GSVDKFYGGNYCANI
+1019 GIDKFYGGNYCANI

-1088 FTPLNGATYREV
+1088 FTPLNGDTYREV
-1100 RHNPVVRQKMYSRAV
+1100 RHNPIVRQKMYSRAV
-1115 TTATSGTDLNGTVAA
+1115 TTATSGTDSNGTVAP

-1136 TFNAVAQLYEQAQ
+1136 TFNAVAQQYEQAQ

-1157 EGDGTSYR
+1157 EEGTSYR
-1165 LRFPKAYTEYN
+1165 LRFPKEYTEYY

-1181 GGWVKEETLPEGAR
+1181 GGRVKNEKLPEGAR
-1195 NMNGKFAYEES
+1195 NMNGKFIYEKS

-1218 FKLRNEEQ
+1218 FELRNDDKR
-1226 GATYFVAGNPFM
+1226 ATYFVAGNPFM

-1248 ENKQSVQAIR
+1248 ENNQSVQAIH

-1265 FGEEEGLVRISLSE
+1265 FGEKEGLVRISLSE
-1279 NGNLSFDVAGE
+1279 NENLSFDVAGE

-1295 APLQAFYVEASG
+1295 APLQAFYVEALEG
-1307 DNASDN
+1307 YTSDN
-1313 VDITYTSNMFVQPFA
+1313 VNITYTSDMFVQPSA

-1335 RSASVPAAGEMKIS
+1335 RSASVPTAGEMKIS

-1372 AKEDVITLIDEN
+1372 AKEDVVSLIDED

-1393 VAGKRALDIQKIK
+1393 VADKRALDIQKMS
-1406 NAARVDLGF
+1406 NATRVDLGF
-1415 MVKDGSQQTKFTLNY
+1415 MVKDGSQQTEFTLDY

-1444 GNRYLLDGTS
+1444 GKRYLLDGTS
-1454 LTVNAGAMKSNNGRF
+1454 LTVNAGAMKSNDGRF

>member
-1 MRVFF
+1 MSVFF

-20 ARKKWSASVPLLL
+20 AGKKWSASVPLLL

-59 GTRTEDN
+59 GTRNETES
-66 ANTSGLT
+66 TSGLDVVQDE
-73 ISGDIKKFYD
+73 IYGA
-83 DKNNLLYSGYTYAP
+83 TYKP
-97 SRRVP
+97 NCRVP

-130 LVDKNLDNSVKLTGL
+130 LVDKNLDNSVSLKGL

-188 LKGFWVKTYLK
+188 LQGFWVKTYLK
-199 GEEQDGSSTS
+199 GKEQDGSSTS
-209 GSGDDFQLLNLN
+209 GSGNKFQLLNLN

-238 PFDEVRIGCASIDV
+238 PFDEVRIGCASISV
-252 DVLSGLEFYYA
+252 EVLSGLEFYYA

-273 ASFGYYKEA
+273 AKGH
-282 ETNSGLGNTN
+282 
-292 NLIDEYPDNSEQL
+292 EYPDAKQERPS
-305 SMLGHHELY
+305 
-314 VDFNEKIVKDSEIGF
+314 
-329 KTGGLKTLDI
+329 
-339 DLTGLSLFELTNND
+339 TNITD
-353 VNNKYVWGNEK
+353 
-364 VLSGGIGISLLGTQD
+364 LLGRNLVDSDISNGPTCELL
-379 GSMSAIAK
+379 S
-387 EDCYG
+387 
-392 VKIKLNT
+392 
-399 GLVGGLLD
+399 GLVGGGLTCRVNFGATIPVGSEVGYYTTGGGLASISLGATELNAYDTSDNNPQSINTESGIGVSALAGGAREFSMILTKENAQRLELDLPSGINLLS
-407 AILGLL
+407 AVQV
-413 GNTHYYYAYSR
+413 HYAYSR

-439 DTISTDYYNLP
+439 DTISTDYYDLP
-450 TPSDDGSV
+450 TPSEGSV
-458 SYSLDR
+458 TYSLIS
-464 WPSGATSPSISGNR
+464 WPSGATSPSISGNHM
-478 ITGMTVNGDYV
+478 TGMTVNGDYV
-489 VQAIYKR
+489 VKAIYTR
-496 GEETS
+496 EGETS
-501 WSYAVIHR
+501 LLYAVIHR
-509 DKKEAEAG
+509 DKKEVVAG

-548 KINNRQNLVDDDYT
+548 KINNRQNLVDGDYT

-583 SSQDIAPQGGGKT
+583 SSQDIAPQGGRKT

-616 FFIRLYNDGKEVFS
+616 FFIRLYKDGKEVFS

-718 TKSSSAASV
+718 TKSSSVASV
-727 GSTMNNLSYVID
+727 GTTMNNLSYVID

-772 VGAILRTPGYVLNAS
+772 LGAILRTPGYVLNAS

-806 STSGGLASIE
+806 STAGGLASIE

-867 PDCAEEPDDQ
+867 PDCAEEPADQ

-884 YKSIT
+884 YKGIT

-894 DETNDL
+894 DGTTYL
-900 GKVRI
+900 GHVRI
-905 SVDAQDDKVGT
+905 FVDAQDDKVGT

-951 PVGDYSISGLSTY
+951 PVGDYSISGLPTY

-970 VHPLKTTWKRNA
+970 VHPLKTTWKRNPS
-982 ADTDWNNWSNWTDG
+982 DTDWNNWSNWTDG

-1005 IPTGATR
+1005 IPAGATR
-1012 YPNLKAW
+1012 YPILNAW

-1088 FTPLNGATYREV
+1088 FTPLNGDTYPEV
-1100 RHNPVVRQKMYSRAV
+1100 RHNPIVRQKMYSRAV
-1115 TTATSGTDLNGTVAA
+1115 TTATSGTNGTVAA

-1136 TFNAVAQLYEQAQ
+1136 TFNAVAQPYEQAQ

-1157 EGDGTSYR
+1157 DWGTSYR

-1181 GGWVKEETLPEGAR
+1181 GGWVKKETLPKGAR
-1195 NMNGKFAYEES
+1195 NMNGKFAYEVS
-1206 GFKPENAGRSFT
+1206 GFNPENAGRSFT
-1218 FKLRNEEQ
+1218 FELRNEEQ

-1248 ENKQSVQAIR
+1248 KNKQSVQAIR
-1258 IIDSENV
+1258 IIDSESV
-1265 FGEEEGLVRISLSE
+1265 FGEEEGLVRISLGE
-1279 NGNLSFDVAGE
+1279 NGDLSFEGYGE

-1295 APLQAFYVEASG
+1295 APLQAFYVEVSG
-1307 DNASDN
+1307 DYASDN
-1313 VDITYTSNMFVQPFA
+1313 VNITYTSDMFVQPSA

-1335 RSASVPAAGEMKIS
+1335 RSASVPTAGEMKIS

-1372 AKEDVITLIDEN
+1372 AKEDVVALIDED

-1393 VAGKRALDIQKIK
+1393 VADKRALDIQKMS
-1406 NAARVDLGF
+1406 NATRVDLGF
-1415 MVKDGSQQTKFTLNY
+1415 MVKDGSQQTEFTLDY

-1444 GNRYLLDGTS
+1444 GKRYLLDGTS
-1454 LTVNAGAMKSNNGRF
+1454 LTVNAGAMKSNDGRF

>member
-1 MRVFF
+1 MSVFF

-20 ARKKWSASVPLLL
+20 AGKKWSASVPLLL

-59 GTRTEDN
+59 GTRTET
-66 ANTSGLT
+66 ASTSGLT
-73 ISGDIKKFYD
+73 ISEDIKKFYD

-113 TKNLVGVLSN
+113 TKGLIAVGANNENQEFLI
-123 SDNKLEY
+123 
-130 LVDKNLDNSVKLTGL
+130 DKDLTNGVTVSGL
-145 AEVNTGLP
+145 AKVDAGIP
-153 ILSVKDVNRVYYDSS
+153 IFSVRDVNRVYY
-168 NGIKVGFLYKDP
+168 NGGQGVKVGFVYEP
-180 GGLLSLNV
+180 QGGVLDLSV
-188 LKGFWVKTYLK
+188 LKSFYVQTLLNGKV
-199 GEEQDGSSTS
+199 QDSSLS
-209 GSGDDFQLLNLN
+209 ESGDGFKLLDLN
-221 LLNVSGGLSE
+221 LLNVAGGKYE
-231 ISFTTTK
+231 VSFDATK
-238 PFDEVRIGCASIDV
+238 PFDEVRLGYAGVNVNVSTAQ
-252 DVLSGLEFYYA
+252 SAKFYYA
-263 FVGENPKKIA
+263 FVGENPEKIA
-273 ASFGYYKEA
+273 AKDNTYENAIGEEFENVA
-282 ETNSGLGNTN
+282 GLGKWSSKEKLCNYDLTDG
-292 NLIDEYPDNSEQL
+292 LTFSLDALL
-305 SMLGHHELY
+305 SVPKFRVNFKADIPAG
-314 VDFNEKIVKDSEIGF
+314 SEIGF
-329 KTGGLKTLDI
+329 RTSTATLLSVDLGGVTMHALDESNKSQQEVELETGV
-339 DLTGLSLFELTNND
+339 GLS
-353 VNNKYVWGNEK
+353 
-364 VLSGGIGISLLGTQD
+364 
-379 GSMSAIAK
+379 A
-387 EDCYG
+387 
-392 VKIKLNT
+392 
-399 GLVGGLLD
+399 VGGNSKNFSFITTKGARGVQIDFPLSVKLE
-407 AILGLL
+407 ATTI
-413 GNTHYYYAYSR
+413 HYAYSR

-439 DTISTDYYNLP
+439 DTISTDYYDLP
-450 TPSDDGSV
+450 TPSDGSV
-458 SYSLDR
+458 SYSLFSSPD
-464 WPSGATSPSISGNR
+464 GATSSISGNC

-489 VQAIYKR
+489 VKAVYTR
-496 GEETS
+496 EGETS
-501 WSYAVIHR
+501 HSYAVIHR

-523 NTSANQGQYTV
+523 NTSGNEVQYTV

-548 KINNRQNLVDDDYT
+548 KINNRQNLVDGDYT

-583 SSQDIAPQGGGKT
+583 SSQDITPQGGKT

-616 FFIRLYNDGKEVFS
+616 FFIRLYKDGEEVFS

-684 FYEPVTCE
+684 FYEPTTCE

-727 GSTMNNLSYVID
+727 GATMNNLSYVID

-772 VGAILRTPGYVLNAS
+772 LGAILRTPGYVLNAS

-847 LETVWLS
+847 FETVWLS

-867 PDCAEEPDDQ
+867 PDCAEEPEDQ
-877 GGTDGIT
+877 GETDIA

-894 DETNDL
+894 DKTTYL
-900 GKVRI
+900 GNVRI
-905 SVDAQDDKVGT
+905 SVDAKSELLGT
-916 KLTFTCYPYNG
+916 ELTFTCYPYNG

-933 QEAELQQ
+933 QEAALQQ
-940 DDKGYFFELSL
+940 DNNGYFFELSL
-951 PVGDYSISGLSTY
+951 PVGDYSISGLPTY

-970 VHPLKTTWKRNA
+970 VHPLKTTWKRNPS
-982 ADTDWNNWSNWTDG
+982 DTDWNNWSNWTDG

-1005 IPTGATR
+1005 IPAGATR
-1012 YPNLKAW
+1012 YPNLNAW
-1019 GSVDKFYGGNYCANI
+1019 GSVDNFYGGNYCANI

-1088 FTPLNGATYREV
+1088 FTPLNGDTYREV
-1100 RHNPVVRQKMYSRAV
+1100 RHNPIVRQKMYSRAV
-1115 TTATSGTDLNGTVAA
+1115 TTATSGTDLNGTVVVA

-1136 TFNAVAQLYEQAQ
+1136 TFNAVAQQYEQAQ

-1157 EGDGTSYR
+1157 EEGTSYR

-1181 GGWVKEETLPEGAR
+1181 GGWVKEEILPEGAR
-1195 NMNGKFAYEES
+1195 NMNGKFTYEES
-1206 GFKPENAGRSFT
+1206 GFKPENAGSSFT
-1218 FKLRNEEQ
+1218 FELRNEEQ
-1226 GATYFVAGNPFM
+1226 RATYFVAGNPFM

-1248 ENKQSVQAIR
+1248 ENNRSVQAIR
-1258 IIDSENV
+1258 IIDSESV
-1265 FGEEEGLVRISLSE
+1265 FGEEEGLVRISLGE
-1279 NGNLSFDVAGE
+1279 NGDLSFEGYGE

-1295 APLQAFYVEASG
+1295 APLQAFYVEVSE
-1307 DNASDN
+1307 DYASDN
-1313 VDITYTSNMFVQPFA
+1313 VNITYTSDMFVQPSA

-1335 RSASVPAAGEMKIS
+1335 RSASVPTAGEMKIS

-1372 AKEDVITLIDEN
+1372 AKEDVVALIDED

-1393 VAGKRALDIQKIK
+1393 VADKRALDIQKMS
-1406 NAARVDLGF
+1406 NATRVDLGF
-1415 MVKDGSQQTKFTLNY
+1415 MVKDGSQQTEFTLDY

-1444 GNRYLLDGTS
+1444 GKRYLLDGTS
-1454 LTVNAGAMKSNNGRF
+1454 LTVNAGAMKSNDGRF

>member
-1 MRVFF
+1 MSVFF

-20 ARKKWSASVPLLL
+20 AGKKWSASVPLFL

-45 DEDLLPSVQSVEHN
+45 DEDLLPSVQSFEQG
-59 GTRTEDN
+59 GTRAE
-66 ANTSGLT
+66 AASTSGL
-73 ISGDIKKFYD
+73 DVVQD
-83 DKNNLLYSGYTYAP
+83 ATYGATYKP
-97 SRRVP
+97 NCRVP

-130 LVDKNLDNSVKLTGL
+130 LVDKNLDNSVSLKGL

-180 GGLLSLNV
+180 GGLLSLDV

-199 GEEQDGSSTS
+199 GEEQDGSSTL
-209 GSGDDFQLLNLN
+209 GSGENFQLLNLN

-231 ISFTTTK
+231 ISFTTTR

-273 ASFGYYKEA
+273 AEKH
-282 ETNSGLGNTN
+282 
-292 NLIDEYPDNSEQL
+292 EYPYAEQERPLHPL
-305 SMLGHHELY
+305 SKGDLVNESLTDGPVCEL
-314 VDFNEKIVKDSEIGF
+314 
-329 KTGGLKTLDI
+329 
-339 DLTGLSLFELTNND
+339 
-353 VNNKYVWGNEK
+353 
-364 VLSGGIGISLLGTQD
+364 IS
-379 GSMSAIAK
+379 
-387 EDCYG
+387 
-392 VKIKLNT
+392 
-399 GLVGGLLD
+399 
-407 AILGLL
+407 GLL
-413 GNTHYYYAYSR
+413 GGLTCRVDFGATIPVGSEVGYYTKGGGLASISLGATKLNAYDTSDNNPQSINTESGIGVSALAGGAREFSMILTKENAQRLELDLPSGINLLSAVRVHYAYSR

-450 TPSDDGSV
+450 TPSDGTV
-458 SYSLDR
+458 SYSLFSSPD
-464 WPSGATSPSISGNR
+464 GATSSISGNR
-478 ITGMTVNGDYV
+478 ITGMTVNGDYAV
-489 VQAIYKR
+489 KAVYTR
-496 GEETS
+496 EEKEIS

-509 DKKEAEAG
+509 NKKEAVAG

-548 KINNRQNLVDDDYT
+548 KINNRQNLVDGDYT

-583 SSQDIAPQGGGKT
+583 SSQDIAPQGGKT

-616 FFIRLYNDGKEVFS
+616 FFIRLYKDGEEVFS

-637 AVGVGLVGND
+637 AIGVGLVGND

-656 TDQTFDQVELW
+656 TDKTFDQVELW

-684 FYEPVTCE
+684 FYEPTTCE

-727 GSTMNNLSYVID
+727 GATMNNLSYVID

-772 VGAILRTPGYVLNAS
+772 LGAILRTPGYVLNAS

-824 YMEVTPLQDYDEVR
+824 YMEVTPLQGYDEVR

-877 GGTDGIT
+877 GETDIA

-894 DETNDL
+894 DETTYL
-900 GKVRI
+900 GNVRI
-905 SVDAQDDKVGT
+905 FVDAQDDKVGT

-933 QEAELQQ
+933 QEAELRQ

-982 ADTDWNNWSNWTDG
+982 SDTDWNNWSNWTDG

-1005 IPTGATR
+1005 IPAGATR
-1012 YPNLKAW
+1012 YPNLNAW

-1115 TTATSGTDLNGTVAA
+1115 TTATSGTNGTVAA
-1130 TADWSR
+1130 TVDWSR
-1136 TFNAVAQLYEQAQ
+1136 TFNAVAQPYEQAQ

-1157 EGDGTSYR
+1157 DWGTSYR

-1181 GGWVKEETLPEGAR
+1181 GGWVKKETLPEGAR
-1195 NMNGKFAYEES
+1195 NMNGKFAYEVI
-1206 GFKPENAGRSFT
+1206 GFNPENAGSSFT
-1218 FKLRNEEQ
+1218 FELRNEEQ

-1258 IIDSENV
+1258 IIDSENI
-1265 FGEEEGLVRISLSE
+1265 FGGEEGLVRISLGE
-1279 NGNLSFDVAGE
+1279 NGDLSFDVAGE

-1295 APLQAFYVEASG
+1295 APLQAFYVEVSG
-1307 DNASDN
+1307 DYASDN
-1313 VDITYTSNMFVQPFA
+1313 VNITYTSNMFVQPSA

-1335 RSASVPAAGEMKIS
+1335 RSASVPTAGEMKIS

-1357 SCSLLRSAGASDAYN
+1357 SCSLLHSAGASDAYN
-1372 AKEDVITLIDEN
+1372 AKEDIVSLIDED

-1393 VAGKRALDIQKIK
+1393 VADKRALDIQKMS
-1406 NAARVDLGF
+1406 NATRVGLGF
-1415 MVKDGSQQTKFTLNY
+1415 MVKDGSQQTEFTLDY

-1444 GNRYLLDGTS
+1444 GKRYLLDGTS
-1454 LTVNAGAMKSNNGRF
+1454 LTVNAGAMKSNDGRF

>member
-1 MRVFF
+1 MSVFF

-20 ARKKWSASVPLLL
+20 AGKKWSASVPLFL

-45 DEDLLPSVQSVEHN
+45 DEDLLPSVQSFEQG
-59 GTRTEDN
+59 GTRAE
-66 ANTSGLT
+66 AASTSGL
-73 ISGDIKKFYD
+73 DVVQD
-83 DKNNLLYSGYTYAP
+83 ATYGATYKP
-97 SRRVP
+97 NCRVP

-130 LVDKNLDNSVKLTGL
+130 LVDKNLDNFVSLKGL
-145 AEVNTGLP
+145 AEVNAGLP

-168 NGIKVGFLYKDP
+168 NVIKVGFLYKDP
-180 GGLLSLNV
+180 GGLLSLDV

-199 GEEQDGSSTS
+199 GEEQDGSSTL
-209 GSGDDFQLLNLN
+209 GSGENFQLLNLN

-238 PFDEVRIGCASIDV
+238 PFDEVRIGCASISV
-252 DVLSGLEFYYA
+252 EVLSGLEFYYA

-273 ASFGYYKEA
+273 AEKH
-282 ETNSGLGNTN
+282 
-292 NLIDEYPDNSEQL
+292 EYPYAEQERPLHPL
-305 SMLGHHELY
+305 SKGDLVNESLTDGPVCEL
-314 VDFNEKIVKDSEIGF
+314 
-329 KTGGLKTLDI
+329 
-339 DLTGLSLFELTNND
+339 
-353 VNNKYVWGNEK
+353 
-364 VLSGGIGISLLGTQD
+364 IS
-379 GSMSAIAK
+379 
-387 EDCYG
+387 
-392 VKIKLNT
+392 
-399 GLVGGLLD
+399 
-407 AILGLL
+407 GLL
-413 GNTHYYYAYSR
+413 GGLTCRVDFGATIPVGSEVGYYTKGGGLASISLGATKLNAYDTGDNNPQSINTESGIGVSALAGGAREFSMILTKKDTRRLELDLPSGINLLSAVQVHYAYSR

-450 TPSDDGSV
+450 TPSEGTV
-458 SYSLDR
+458 IYSLIS
-464 WPSGATSPSISGNR
+464 WPSGATSPSISGNHM
-478 ITGMTVNGDYV
+478 TGMTVNGDYV
-489 VQAIYKR
+489 VKAVYTREEK
-496 GEETS
+496 ETS

-509 DKKEAEAG
+509 NKKEAVAG

-523 NTSANQGQYTV
+523 NTSGNEGQYTV

-548 KINNRQNLVDDDYT
+548 KINNRQNLVDGDYT

-583 SSQDIAPQGGGKT
+583 SSQDIAPQGGKT

-616 FFIRLYNDGKEVFS
+616 FFIRLYKDGEEVFS

-637 AVGVGLVGND
+637 AIGVGLVGND

-656 TDQTFDQVELW
+656 TDKTFDQVELW

-684 FYEPVTCE
+684 FYEPTTCE

-727 GSTMNNLSYVID
+727 GATMNNLSYVID

-772 VGAILRTPGYVLNAS
+772 LGAILRTPGYVLNAS

-824 YMEVTPLQDYDEVR
+824 YMEVTPLQSYDEVR

-877 GGTDGIT
+877 GETDIA

-894 DETNDL
+894 DETTYL
-900 GKVRI
+900 GNVRI
-905 SVDAQDDKVGT
+905 FVDAQDDKVGT
-916 KLTFTCYPYNG
+916 KLTFTCYLYNG

-933 QEAELQQ
+933 QEAELRQ

-982 ADTDWNNWSNWTDG
+982 SDTDWNNWSNWTDG

-1005 IPTGATR
+1005 IPAGATR
-1012 YPNLKAW
+1012 YPNLNAW

-1115 TTATSGTDLNGTVAA
+1115 TTATSGTDPNGTVAA
-1130 TADWSR
+1130 TVDWSR
-1136 TFNAVAQLYEQAQ
+1136 TFNAVAQPYEQAQ

-1157 EGDGTSYR
+1157 DWGTSYR

-1181 GGWVKEETLPEGAR
+1181 GGWVKKETLPEGAR
-1195 NMNGKFAYEES
+1195 NMNGKFAYEVI
-1206 GFKPENAGRSFT
+1206 GFNPENAGSSFT
-1218 FKLRNEEQ
+1218 FELRNEEQ

-1258 IIDSENV
+1258 IIDSENI
-1265 FGEEEGLVRISLSE
+1265 FGGEEGLVRISLGE
-1279 NGNLSFDVAGE
+1279 NGDLSFDVAGE

-1295 APLQAFYVEASG
+1295 APLQAFYVEVSG
-1307 DNASDN
+1307 DYASDN
-1313 VDITYTSNMFVQPFA
+1313 VNITYTSNMFVQPSA

-1335 RSASVPAAGEMKIS
+1335 RSASVPTAGEMKIS

-1357 SCSLLRSAGASDAYN
+1357 SCSLLHSAGASDAYN
-1372 AKEDVITLIDEN
+1372 AKEDIVSLIDED

-1393 VAGKRALDIQKIK
+1393 VADKRALDIQKMS
-1406 NAARVDLGF
+1406 NATRVGLGF
-1415 MVKDGSQQTKFTLNY
+1415 MVKDGSQQTEFTLDY

-1444 GNRYLLDGTS
+1444 GKRYLLDGTS
-1454 LTVNAGAMKSNNGRF
+1454 LTVNAGAMKSNDGRF

>member
-20 ARKKWSASVPLLL
+20 AGKKWSASVPLLL

-59 GTRTEDN
+59 GTRTET
-66 ANTSGLT
+66 ASTSGL
-73 ISGDIKKFYD
+73 DVEQ
-83 DKNNLLYSGYTYAP
+83 NETYGAIYKP
-97 SRRVP
+97 NRRVP

-113 TKNLVGVLSN
+113 TKGLIAVGANNENQEFLI
-123 SDNKLEY
+123 
-130 LVDKNLDNSVKLTGL
+130 DKDLTNGVTVSGL
-145 AEVNTGLP
+145 AKVDAGIP
-153 ILSVKDVNRVYYDSS
+153 IFSVRDVNRVYY
-168 NGIKVGFLYKDP
+168 NGGQGVKVGFVYEPQSGVLD
-180 GGLLSLNV
+180 LSV
-188 LKGFWVKTYLK
+188 LKAFYVQTLLNGKV
-199 GEEQDGSSTS
+199 QDSSLSES
-209 GSGDDFQLLNLN
+209 GGGFQLLDLN
-221 LLNVSGGLSE
+221 LLNVAGGKYE
-231 ISFTTTK
+231 VSFDATK
-238 PFDEVRIGCASIDV
+238 PFDEVRLGYAGVNV
-252 DVLSGLEFYYA
+252 DVSVNQSAKFYYA
-263 FVGENPKKIA
+263 FVGENPEKIA
-273 ASFGYYKEA
+273 AKGYTYEDAKGEEYENILGAGVWNSKKELCDSDLD
-282 ETNSGLGNTN
+282 NGLTFS
-292 NLIDEYPDNSEQL
+292 LDALL
-305 SMLGHHELY
+305 S
-314 VDFNEKIVKDSEIGF
+314 VPKFRVNFNADIPAGSEIGF
-329 KTGGLKTLDI
+329 RTSTATLLNVDLGGVTMHALDESNKSQQDEKLGTGI
-339 DLTGLSLFELTNND
+339 GLS
-353 VNNKYVWGNEK
+353 
-364 VLSGGIGISLLGTQD
+364 
-379 GSMSAIAK
+379 A
-387 EDCYG
+387 
-392 VKIKLNT
+392 
-399 GLVGGLLD
+399 VGGDSKNFSFITTKAARGVQIDFPLSVKLE
-407 AILGLL
+407 ATTI
-413 GNTHYYYAYSR
+413 HYAYSR

-450 TPSDDGSV
+450 TPSEGTV
-458 SYSLDR
+458 SYSLISGPD
-464 WPSGATSPSISGNR
+464 GATSLNISGNR

-509 DKKEAEAG
+509 NKKEVVSG

-523 NTSANQGQYTV
+523 NTSDNPTQYS
-534 VESSGSQGGISLFN
+534 VEEPLGGQGGISLFN
-548 KINNRQNLVDDDYT
+548 KIKDTQNLVDAEYN

-569 VLSLIQFGSLAGVH
+569 VLSLIQLGGLASVK
-583 SSQDIAPQGGGKT
+583 STKVIEPQKGKI

-616 FFIRLYNDGKEVFS
+616 FFIRLYKDGDEVFS

-637 AVGVGLVGND
+637 AVGVGLIGND

-656 TDQTFDQVELW
+656 TEKAFNRVELW
-667 TAGLL
+667 SAGLL
-672 NVNLNT
+672 NINLNT

-684 FYEPVTCE
+684 FYEPVEGCE
-692 EYAGTSEA
+692 NNTTTSEA

-718 TKSSSAASV
+718 TKFPSAV
-727 GSTMNNLSYVID
+727 GVGTTMNNLSYVID

-824 YMEVTPLQDYDEVR
+824 YIEVTPLQDYDEVR

-847 LETVWLS
+847 LEPVWLS

-867 PDCAEEPDDQ
+867 PDCAEEPEDQ
-877 GGTDGIT
+877 GETDIA

-894 DETNDL
+894 DKTTYL
-900 GKVRI
+900 GNVRI
-905 SVDAQDDKVGT
+905 SVDAKSELSGT
-916 KLTFTCYPYNG
+916 ELTFTCYPYNG

-933 QEAELQQ
+933 QEAALQQ
-940 DDKGYFFELSL
+940 DNNGYFFELSL
-951 PVGDYSISGLSTY
+951 PVGDYSISGLPTY

-1005 IPTGATR
+1005 IPTEATR

-1019 GSVDKFYGGNYCANI
+1019 GSVDDFYGGNYCANI

-1088 FTPLNGATYREV
+1088 FTPLNEDTYREV

-1115 TTATSGTDLNGTVAA
+1115 ITATSGEDDPNTIAA

-1136 TFNAVAQLYEQAQ
+1136 TFNAVAQPYEQAQ

-1157 EGDGTSYR
+1157 DWGTSYR
-1165 LRFPKAYTEYN
+1165 LRFPKAYTEYY

-1181 GGWVKEETLPEGAR
+1181 GGRVKKETLPEGAR
-1195 NMNGKFAYEES
+1195 NMNGKFAYEVS
-1206 GFKPENAGRSFT
+1206 GFNPENAGSSFT
-1218 FKLRNEEQ
+1218 FKLRNDKQGDKQ
-1226 GATYFVAGNPFM
+1226 GATCFVAGNPFM

-1295 APLQAFYVEASG
+1295 APLQAFYVEVSG
-1307 DNASDN
+1307 DYASDN
-1313 VDITYTSNMFVQPFA
+1313 VDITYTSDMFVQPSA

-1335 RSASVPAAGEMKIS
+1335 RSVSVPAAGEMKIS

-1372 AKEDVITLIDEN
+1372 AKEDVVSLIDED

>member
-1 MRVFF
+1 MSVFF

-20 ARKKWSASVPLLL
+20 AGKKWSASVPLFL

-45 DEDLLPSVQSVEHN
+45 DEDLLPSVQSFEQG
-59 GTRTEDN
+59 GTRAE
-66 ANTSGLT
+66 AASTSGL
-73 ISGDIKKFYD
+73 DVVQD
-83 DKNNLLYSGYTYAP
+83 ATYGATYKP
-97 SRRVP
+97 NCRVP

-130 LVDKNLDNSVKLTGL
+130 LVDKNLDNFVSLKGL
-145 AEVNTGLP
+145 AEVNAGLP

-168 NGIKVGFLYKDP
+168 NVIKVGFLYKDP
-180 GGLLSLNV
+180 GGLLSLDV

-199 GEEQDGSSTS
+199 GEEQDGSSTL
-209 GSGDDFQLLNLN
+209 GSGENFQLLNLN

-231 ISFTTTK
+231 ISFTTTR

-252 DVLSGLEFYYA
+252 EVLSGLEFYYA

-273 ASFGYYKEA
+273 AEKHEYPYAEQERPLHPLSKGDLVNESLIDGPVCELISGLLGGGLTCRVDFGATIPVGSEVGYY
-282 ETNSGLGNTN
+282 T
-292 NLIDEYPDNSEQL
+292 
-305 SMLGHHELY
+305 
-314 VDFNEKIVKDSEIGF
+314 
-329 KTGGLKTLDI
+329 TGGGLASISLGATKLNAYD
-339 DLTGLSLFELTNND
+339 TGDNNPQSI
-353 VNNKYVWGNEK
+353 NTE
-364 VLSGGIGISLLGTQD
+364 SGIGV
-379 GSMSAIAK
+379 SA
-387 EDCYG
+387 
-392 VKIKLNT
+392 
-399 GLVGGLLD
+399 LVGGAREFSMILTKKDTRRLELDLPSGINLLS
-407 AILGLL
+407 AVKV
-413 GNTHYYYAYSR
+413 HYAYSR

-450 TPSDDGSV
+450 TPSEGTV
-458 SYSLDR
+458 IYSLIS
-464 WPSGATSPSISGNR
+464 WPSGATSPSISGNHM
-478 ITGMTVNGDYV
+478 TGMTVNGDYV
-489 VQAIYKR
+489 VKAVYIREEK
-496 GEETS
+496 ETS

-509 DKKEAEAG
+509 NKKEAVAG

-523 NTSANQGQYTV
+523 NTSGNEGQYTV

-548 KINNRQNLVDDDYT
+548 KINNRQNLVDGDYT

-583 SSQDIAPQGGGKT
+583 SSQDIAPQGGKT

-616 FFIRLYNDGKEVFS
+616 FFIRLYKDGEEVFS

-656 TDQTFDQVELW
+656 TDRTFDQVELW

-718 TKSSSAASV
+718 TKSSSVASV
-727 GSTMNNLSYVID
+727 GATTNNLSYVID

-772 VGAILRTPGYVLNAS
+772 LGAILRTPGYVLNAS

-806 STSGGLASIE
+806 STSSGLASIE

-824 YMEVTPLQDYDEVR
+824 YMEVTPLQDYNEVR

-867 PDCAEEPDDQ
+867 PDCAEELEVQ
-877 GGTDGIT
+877 GEIDIVYRG
-884 YKSIT
+884 IT

-894 DETNDL
+894 DETTYL
-900 GKVRI
+900 GNVRI
-905 SVDAQDDKVGT
+905 SVDAKPELLGT
-916 KLTFTCYPYNG
+916 ELTFTCYPYNG

-933 QEAELQQ
+933 QEAALQQ
-940 DDKGYFFELSL
+940 DNNGYFFELSL

-982 ADTDWNNWSNWTDG
+982 SDTDWNNWTDG

-1005 IPTGATR
+1005 IPAGATR
-1012 YPNLKAW
+1012 YPNLNAW

-1115 TTATSGTDLNGTVAA
+1115 TTATSGTNGTVAA
-1130 TADWSR
+1130 TVDWSR
-1136 TFNAVAQLYEQAQ
+1136 TFNAVAQPYEQAQ

-1157 EGDGTSYR
+1157 DWGTSYR

-1181 GGWVKEETLPEGAR
+1181 GGWVKKETLPEGAR
-1195 NMNGKFAYEES
+1195 NMNGKFAYEVI
-1206 GFKPENAGRSFT
+1206 GFNPENAGSSFT
-1218 FKLRNEEQ
+1218 FELRNEEQ

-1258 IIDSENV
+1258 IIDSENI
-1265 FGEEEGLVRISLSE
+1265 FGGEEGLVRISLGE
-1279 NGNLSFDVAGE
+1279 NGDLSFDVAGE

-1295 APLQAFYVEASG
+1295 APLQAFYVEVSG
-1307 DNASDN
+1307 DYASDN
-1313 VDITYTSNMFVQPFA
+1313 VNITYTSNMFVQPSA

-1335 RSASVPAAGEMKIS
+1335 RSASVPTAGEMKIS

-1357 SCSLLRSAGASDAYN
+1357 SCSLLHSAGASDAYN
-1372 AKEDVITLIDEN
+1372 AKEDIVSLIDED

-1393 VAGKRALDIQKIK
+1393 VADKRALDIQKMS
-1406 NAARVDLGF
+1406 NATRVGLGF
-1415 MVKDGSQQTKFTLNY
+1415 MVKDGSQQTEFTLDY

-1444 GNRYLLDGTS
+1444 GKRYLLDGTS
-1454 LTVNAGAMKSNNGRF
+1454 LTVNAGAMKSNDGRF

>member
-1 MRVFF
+1 MSVFF

-20 ARKKWSASVPLLL
+20 AGKKWSASVPLFL

-45 DEDLLPSVQSVEHN
+45 DEDLLPSVQSFEQG
-59 GTRTEDN
+59 GTRAE
-66 ANTSGLT
+66 AASTSGL
-73 ISGDIKKFYD
+73 DVVQD
-83 DKNNLLYSGYTYAP
+83 ATYGATYKP
-97 SRRVP
+97 NCRVP

-130 LVDKNLDNSVKLTGL
+130 LVDKNLDNFVSLKGL
-145 AEVNTGLP
+145 AEVNAGLP

-168 NGIKVGFLYKDP
+168 NVIKVGFLYKDP
-180 GGLLSLNV
+180 GGLLSLDV

-199 GEEQDGSSTS
+199 GEEQDGSSTL
-209 GSGDDFQLLNLN
+209 GSGENFQLLNLN

-238 PFDEVRIGCASIDV
+238 PFDEVRIGCASISV
-252 DVLSGLEFYYA
+252 EVLSGLEFYYA

-273 ASFGYYKEA
+273 AEKH
-282 ETNSGLGNTN
+282 
-292 NLIDEYPDNSEQL
+292 EYPYAEQERPLHPL
-305 SMLGHHELY
+305 SKGDLVNESLTDGPVCEL
-314 VDFNEKIVKDSEIGF
+314 
-329 KTGGLKTLDI
+329 
-339 DLTGLSLFELTNND
+339 
-353 VNNKYVWGNEK
+353 
-364 VLSGGIGISLLGTQD
+364 IS
-379 GSMSAIAK
+379 
-387 EDCYG
+387 
-392 VKIKLNT
+392 
-399 GLVGGLLD
+399 
-407 AILGLL
+407 GLL
-413 GNTHYYYAYSR
+413 GGLTCRVDFGATIPVGSEVGYYTKGGGLASISLGATKLNAYDTGDNNPQSINTESGIGVSALAGGAREFSMILTKKDTRRLELDLPSGINLLSAVQVHYAYSR

-450 TPSDDGSV
+450 TPSEGTV
-458 SYSLDR
+458 IYSLISS
-464 WPSGATSPSISGNR
+464 PNGVTSPEISGNR
-478 ITGMTVNGDYV
+478 ITGMTVNGDYAV
-489 VQAIYKR
+489 KAVYTR
-496 GEETS
+496 EEKEIS

-509 DKKEAEAG
+509 NKKEAEAG

-523 NTSANQGQYTV
+523 NTSGNEGQYTV

-548 KINNRQNLVDDDYT
+548 KINNRQNLVDGDYT

-583 SSQDIAPQGGGKT
+583 SSQDIAPQGGKT

-616 FFIRLYNDGKEVFS
+616 FFIRLYKDGEEVFS

-637 AVGVGLVGND
+637 AIGVGLVGND

-656 TDQTFDQVELW
+656 TDKTFDQVELW

-727 GSTMNNLSYVID
+727 GATMNNQSYVID

-772 VGAILRTPGYVLNAS
+772 LGAILRTPGYVLNAS

-877 GGTDGIT
+877 GETDIT
-884 YKSIT
+884 YRSIT

-894 DETNDL
+894 DKTTYL
-900 GKVRI
+900 GNVRI
-905 SVDAQDDKVGT
+905 SVDAKSELLGT
-916 KLTFTCYPYNG
+916 ELTFTCYPYNG
-927 NGQKIE
+927 NEQKIE
-933 QEAELQQ
+933 QKAELQQ

-982 ADTDWNNWSNWTDG
+982 SDTDWNNWSNWTDG

-1005 IPTGATR
+1005 IPAGATR
-1012 YPNLKAW
+1012 YPNLNAW

-1067 STPLHGMV
+1067 STPLHGMI

-1088 FTPLNGATYREV
+1088 FTPLKEDTYREV
-1100 RHNPVVRQKMYSRAV
+1100 RHNPIVRQKMYSRAV
-1115 TTATSGTDLNGTVAA
+1115 TTATSGTDSNGTVVA

-1136 TFNAVAQLYEQAQ
+1136 TFNAVAQPYEQAQ

-1157 EGDGTSYR
+1157 DWGTSYR

-1181 GGWVKEETLPEGAR
+1181 GRWVKKETLPEGAR

-1218 FKLRNEEQ
+1218 FELRNEEQ

-1258 IIDSENV
+1258 IIDSESV
-1265 FGEEEGLVRISLSE
+1265 FGEEEGLVRISLGK
-1279 NGNLSFDVAGE
+1279 NGDLSFDVAGE

-1295 APLQAFYVEASG
+1295 APLQAFYVEALEG
-1307 DNASDN
+1307 YTSDN
-1313 VDITYTSNMFVQPFA
+1313 VNITYTSDMFVQPSA

-1335 RSASVPAAGEMKIS
+1335 RSASVPTAGEMKIS

-1357 SCSLLRSAGASDAYN
+1357 SCSLIRSAGASDAYN
-1372 AKEDVITLIDEN
+1372 AKEDIVSLIDED

-1393 VAGKRALDIQKIK
+1393 VADKRALDIQKMS
-1406 NAARVDLGF
+1406 NATRVGLGF
-1415 MVKDGSQQTKFTLNY
+1415 MVKDGSQQTEFTLDY

-1444 GNRYLLDGTS
+1444 GKRYLLDGTS
-1454 LTVNAGAMKSNNGRF
+1454 LTVNAGAMKSNDGRF

>member
-1 MRVFF
+1 MSVFF

-13 FLSACRI
+13 FLSVCRI
-20 ARKKWSASVPLLL
+20 AGKKWSASVPLFL

-45 DEDLLPSVQSVEHN
+45 DEDLLPSVQSFEQG
-59 GTRTEDN
+59 GTRAET
-66 ANTSGLT
+66 ASTSGL
-73 ISGDIKKFYD
+73 DVVQD
-83 DKNNLLYSGYTYAP
+83 ATYGATYKP
-97 SRRVP
+97 NCRVP

-130 LVDKNLDNSVKLTGL
+130 LVDKNLDNFVSLKGL
-145 AEVNTGLP
+145 AEVNAGLP

-188 LKGFWVKTYLK
+188 LQGFWVKTYLK
-199 GEEQDGSSTS
+199 GKEQDGSSTS
-209 GSGDDFQLLNLN
+209 GSGDNFQLLNLN

-273 ASFGYYKEA
+273 AEKH
-282 ETNSGLGNTN
+282 
-292 NLIDEYPDNSEQL
+292 EYPYAEQERPLHPL
-305 SMLGHHELY
+305 SKGDL
-314 VDFNEKIVKDSEIGF
+314 VNES
-329 KTGGLKTLDI
+329 
-339 DLTGLSLFELTNND
+339 LT
-353 VNNKYVWGNEK
+353 
-364 VLSGGIGISLLGTQD
+364 D
-379 GSMSAIAK
+379 GPVC
-387 EDCYG
+387 E
-392 VKIKLNT
+392 
-399 GLVGGLLD
+399 LVGGLLGGGLTCRVD
-407 AILGLL
+407 FGATIPVGSEVGYYTTGGGLASISLGATKLNAYDTSDNNPQSINAESGIGVSALAGGAREFSMILTKKDTRRLELDLPSGINLL
-413 GNTHYYYAYSR
+413 SAVQVHYAYSR

-450 TPSDDGSV
+450 TPSEGTV
-458 SYSLDR
+458 IYSLISS
-464 WPSGATSPSISGNR
+464 PNGVTSPEISGNH

-489 VQAIYKR
+489 VKAVYTR
-496 GEETS
+496 EEKEIS

-509 DKKEAEAG
+509 NKKEAEAG

-523 NTSANQGQYTV
+523 NTSGNEGQYTV

-548 KINNRQNLVDDDYT
+548 KINNRQNLVDGDYT

-583 SSQDIAPQGGGKT
+583 SSQDIALQGGGKT

-616 FFIRLYNDGKEVFS
+616 FFIRLYKDGKEVFS

-656 TDQTFDQVELW
+656 TDRTFDQVELW

-718 TKSSSAASV
+718 TKSSSVASV
-727 GSTMNNLSYVID
+727 GATTNNLSYVID

-754 ISRST
+754 ISRPT

-772 VGAILRTPGYVLNAS
+772 LGAILRTPGYVLNAS

-806 STSGGLASIE
+806 STSSGLASIE

-824 YMEVTPLQDYDEVR
+824 YMEVTPLQDYNEVR

-867 PDCAEEPDDQ
+867 PDCAEELEVQ
-877 GGTDGIT
+877 GEIDIV
-884 YKSIT
+884 YRDIT

-894 DETNDL
+894 GEKNYL
-900 GKVRI
+900 GNVCI
-905 SVDAQDDKVGT
+905 SVDAKPELLGT
-916 KLTFTCYPYNG
+916 ELTFTCYPYNG

-933 QEAELQQ
+933 QEAALQQ
-940 DDKGYFFELSL
+940 DNNGYFFELSL

-970 VHPLKTTWKRNA
+970 VHPQKTTWKRNA
-982 ADTDWNNWSNWTDG
+982 LDTDWNNWNNWTDG

-1005 IPTGATR
+1005 IPAGATR
-1012 YPNLKAW
+1012 YPNLNAW

-1088 FTPLNGATYREV
+1088 FIPLIGATYREV

-1115 TTATSGTDLNGTVAA
+1115 TTATSGTDPNGTVVA

-1136 TFNAVAQLYEQAQ
+1136 TFNAVAQPYEQAQ

-1157 EGDGTSYR
+1157 DWGTFYR

-1181 GGWVKEETLPEGAR
+1181 GGWVKKETLPEGAR
-1195 NMNGKFAYEES
+1195 NMNGKFAYEVI
-1206 GFKPENAGRSFT
+1206 GFNPENAGSSFT
-1218 FKLRNEEQ
+1218 FELRNEEQ
-1226 GATYFVAGNPFM
+1226 GATCFVAGNPFM

-1258 IIDSENV
+1258 IIDSENI
-1265 FGEEEGLVRISLSE
+1265 FGGKEGLVRISLGE
-1279 NGNLSFDVAGE
+1279 NGDLSFDVAGE

-1295 APLQAFYVEASG
+1295 APLQAFYVEVSG
-1307 DNASDN
+1307 DYASDN
-1313 VDITYTSNMFVQPFA
+1313 VNITYTSNMFVQPSA

-1335 RSASVPAAGEMKIS
+1335 RSASVPTAGEMKIS

-1372 AKEDVITLIDEN
+1372 AKEDIVSLIDED

-1393 VAGKRALDIQKIK
+1393 VADKRALDIQKMS
-1406 NAARVDLGF
+1406 NATRVGLGF
-1415 MVKDGSQQTKFTLNY
+1415 MVKDGSQQTEFTLDY

-1444 GNRYLLDGTS
+1444 GKRYLLDGTS
-1454 LTVNAGAMKSNNGRF
+1454 LTVNAGAMKSNDGRF

>member
-59 GTRTEDN
+59 GTRTET
-66 ANTSGLT
+66 ASTSGL
-73 ISGDIKKFYD
+73 DVEQ
-83 DKNNLLYSGYTYAP
+83 NETYGATYKP
-97 SRRVP
+97 NRRVP

-145 AEVNTGLP
+145 AEVTTTLP

-180 GGLLSLNV
+180 GGVLNLDV
-188 LKGFWVKTYLK
+188 LQGFWIQTLLNGKEQEMSKT
-199 GEEQDGSSTS
+199 Q
-209 GSGDDFQLLNLN
+209 GSGNSFQLLDLN

-231 ISFTTTK
+231 ISFTTK
-238 PFDEVRIGCASIDV
+238 LPFDEVRIGCGSISV

-263 FVGENPKKIA
+263 FVGDNPEKIA

-282 ETNSGLGNTN
+282 ETNSE
-292 NLIDEYPDNSEQL
+292 NLIDKYPDNSEQL
-305 SMLGHHELY
+305 SMLHHELY

-329 KTGGLKTLDI
+329 KTGGFKTLDI

-353 VNNKYVWGNEK
+353 ANNKYVWGNEK
-364 VLSGGIGISLLGTQD
+364 ELSGGIGISLLGTQD

-399 GLVGGLLD
+399 GLVGGFLD

-413 GNTHYYYAYSR
+413 GNTRYYYAYSR

-450 TPSDDGSV
+450 TPSEGTV
-458 SYSLDR
+458 SYSLISGPD
-464 WPSGATSPSISGNR
+464 GATSLNISGSR

-509 DKKEAEAG
+509 NKKEVVSG

-523 NTSANQGQYTV
+523 NTSDNPTQYS
-534 VESSGSQGGISLFN
+534 VEEPLGGQGGISLFN
-548 KINNRQNLVDDDYT
+548 KIKDTQNLVDAEYN

-569 VLSLIQFGSLAGVH
+569 VLSLIQLGGLASVK
-583 SSQDIAPQGGGKT
+583 STKVIEPQKGKI

-616 FFIRLYNDGKEVFS
+616 FFIRLYKDGKEVFS

-684 FYEPVTCE
+684 FYEPVNCE
-692 EYAGTSEA
+692 EYKGTSEA

-718 TKSSSAASV
+718 TKFPSVVGV

-795 AYNGGQAVASE
+795 AYNGEQAVASE
-806 STSGGLASIE
+806 STSSGLASIE

-854 GFYIRPDANGNGI
+854 GFYIRPDANSNGI
-867 PDCAEEPDDQ
+867 PDCAEEPADQ

-884 YKSIT
+884 YKGIT

-894 DETNDL
+894 DGTTYL
-900 GKVRI
+900 GHVRI
-905 SVDAQDDKVGT
+905 SVDAKSELNKT
-916 KLTFTCYPYNG
+916 ITFTCYPYNG

-933 QEAELQQ
+933 QEAALRQ
-940 DDKGYFFELSL
+940 DDYGYFFELSL

-970 VHPLKTTWKRNA
+970 VHPLKTTWKRNP
-982 ADTDWNNWSNWTDG
+982 ADTDWNNWSNWTNG

-1012 YPNLKAW
+1012 YPVLKSW
-1019 GSVDKFYGGNYCANI
+1019 SSVKDFYNGNYCNNI

-1048 EYDCAY
+1048 EYSCAY
-1054 VEMEVQSGMYHMI
+1054 VEMEMADAMPRMI
-1067 STPLHGMV
+1067 SIPLQGMV
-1075 TGDMFVSPEMPAY
+1075 TGDMFVSSEMPAY
-1088 FTPLNGATYREV
+1088 FTPLDDVTYPEV
-1100 RHNPVVRQKMYSRAV
+1100 RHNPLVRQQMYSRAV
-1115 TTATSGTDLNGTVAA
+1115 TTATSGEDDPNSTIAA

-1136 TFNAVAQLYEQAQ
+1136 TFNAVAQRYEQAQ
-1149 GIKMMVGN
+1149 GIMLMVGS

-1165 LRFPKAYTEYN
+1165 LRFPKAYTAYS

-1181 GGWVKEETLPEGAR
+1181 GGWVKEEALPEGAR
-1195 NMNGKFAYEES
+1195 SKNGRFTYEEDN
-1206 GFKPENAGRSFT
+1206 FDPEQADDSFT
-1218 FKLRNEEQ
+1218 FELRNDKQ
-1226 GATYFVAGNPFM
+1226 GAAYFVAGNPFM
-1238 SYLDIKTFLT
+1238 SYLDIQKFLQQ
-1248 ENKQSVQAIR
+1248 NSGSVSAI
-1258 IIDSENV
+1258 SV
-1265 FGEEEGLVRISLSE
+1265 LSEEGDLITVSRDSKDGIC
-1279 NGNLSFDVAGE
+1279 
-1290 QSNTI
+1290 TI
-1295 APLQAFYVEASG
+1295 APLQAFYVVST
-1307 DNASDN
+1307 NTTLNQLN
-1313 VDITYTSNMFVQPFA
+1313 VTYTSDMFVQPSA

-1335 RSASVPAAGEMKIS
+1335 RSAFAPAAGEMKIS

-1372 AKEDVITLIDEN
+1372 AKEDVISLIDEH

-1444 GNRYLLDGTS
+1444 GNRYRLEGNP
-1454 LTVNAGAMKSNNGRF
+1454 LTVNAGVMKTNSGRF

>member
-1 MRVFF
+1 MSVFF

-20 ARKKWSASVPLLL
+20 AGKKWSASVPLFL

-45 DEDLLPSVQSVEHN
+45 DEDLLPSVQSFEQG
-59 GTRTEDN
+59 GTRAE
-66 ANTSGLT
+66 AASTSGLDVVQDAT
-73 ISGDIKKFYD
+73 GA
-83 DKNNLLYSGYTYAP
+83 TYKP
-97 SRRVP
+97 NCRVP

-130 LVDKNLDNSVKLTGL
+130 LVDKNLDNSVSLKGL
-145 AEVNTGLP
+145 AEVNAGLP

-168 NGIKVGFLYKDP
+168 NGIKVGFLYKAP

-188 LKGFWVKTYLK
+188 LQGFWVKTYLK
-199 GEEQDGSSTS
+199 GKEQDGSSTS
-209 GSGDDFQLLNLN
+209 GSGDKFQLLNLN

-238 PFDEVRIGCASIDV
+238 PFDEVRIGCASISV
-252 DVLSGLEFYYA
+252 EVLSGLEFYYA

-273 ASFGYYKEA
+273 AKEH
-282 ETNSGLGNTN
+282 
-292 NLIDEYPDNSEQL
+292 EYPDAKQERPS
-305 SMLGHHELY
+305 
-314 VDFNEKIVKDSEIGF
+314 
-329 KTGGLKTLDI
+329 
-339 DLTGLSLFELTNND
+339 TNITD
-353 VNNKYVWGNEK
+353 
-364 VLSGGIGISLLGTQD
+364 LLGRNLVDSDISNGPTCELL
-379 GSMSAIAK
+379 S
-387 EDCYG
+387 
-392 VKIKLNT
+392 
-399 GLVGGLLD
+399 GLVGGGLTCRVDFGATIPVGSEVGYYTTGGGLASISLGATKLNAYDTGDNNPQSINTEGGIGVSALVGGAREFSMILTKENAQRLELDLPSGINLLS
-407 AILGLL
+407 AVQV
-413 GNTHYYYAYSR
+413 HYAYSR

-439 DTISTDYYNLP
+439 DTISTDYHNLP
-450 TPSDDGSV
+450 TPSEGTV
-458 SYSLDR
+458 IYSLIS
-464 WPSGATSPSISGNR
+464 WPSGATSPSISGNHM
-478 ITGMTVNGDYV
+478 TGMTVNGDYV
-489 VQAIYKR
+489 VKAVYTREEK
-496 GEETS
+496 ETS

-509 DKKEAEAG
+509 NKKEAVAG

-523 NTSANQGQYTV
+523 NTSGNEGQYTV

-548 KINNRQNLVDDDYT
+548 KINNRQNLVDGDYT

-583 SSQDIAPQGGGKT
+583 SSQDIAPQGGKT

-616 FFIRLYNDGKEVFS
+616 FFIRLYKDGEEVFS

-637 AVGVGLVGND
+637 AIGVGLVGND

-656 TDQTFDQVELW
+656 TDKTFDQVELW

-684 FYEPVTCE
+684 FYEPTTCE

-727 GSTMNNLSYVID
+727 GATMNNLSYVID

-772 VGAILRTPGYVLNAS
+772 LGAILRTPGYVLNAS

-877 GGTDGIT
+877 GETDIA

-894 DETNDL
+894 DETTYL
-900 GKVRI
+900 GNVRI
-905 SVDAQDDKVGT
+905 FVDAQDDKVGT

-982 ADTDWNNWSNWTDG
+982 SDTDWNNWSNWTDG

-1005 IPTGATR
+1005 IPAGATR
-1012 YPNLKAW
+1012 YPNLNAW

-1088 FTPLNGATYREV
+1088 FTPLKEDTYREV
-1100 RHNPVVRQKMYSRAV
+1100 RHNPIVRQKMYSRAV
-1115 TTATSGTDLNGTVAA
+1115 TTATSGTNGTVVA

-1136 TFNAVAQLYEQAQ
+1136 TFNAVAQPYEQAQ

-1157 EGDGTSYR
+1157 DWGTSYR

-1181 GGWVKEETLPEGAR
+1181 GECVKKETLPVEAR
-1195 NMNGKFAYEES
+1195 NMNGKFAYEVS
-1206 GFKPENAGRSFT
+1206 GFNPENAGNSFT
-1218 FKLRNEEQ
+1218 FELRNDGK

-1258 IIDSENV
+1258 IIDSESV
-1265 FGEEEGLVRISLSE
+1265 FGEEEGLVRISLGK
-1279 NGNLSFDVAGE
+1279 NGDLSFNVAGE

-1295 APLQAFYVEASG
+1295 APLQAFYVEALEG
-1307 DNASDN
+1307 YTSDN
-1313 VDITYTSNMFVQPFA
+1313 VNITYTSDMFVQPSA

-1357 SCSLLRSAGASDAYN
+1357 SCSLIRSAGASDAYN
-1372 AKEDVITLIDEN
+1372 AKEDIVSLIDED

-1393 VAGKRALDIQKIK
+1393 VADKRALDIQEMS
-1406 NAARVDLGF
+1406 NATRVDLGF
-1415 MVKDGSQQTKFTLNY
+1415 MVKDGSQQTEFTLDY

-1444 GNRYLLDGTS
+1444 GKRYLLDGTS
-1454 LTVNAGAMKSNNGRF
+1454 LTVNAGAMKSNDGRF

>member
-1 MRVFF
+1 MSVFF

-20 ARKKWSASVPLLL
+20 AGKKWSASVPLFL

-45 DEDLLPSVQSVEHN
+45 DEDLLPSVQSFEQG
-59 GTRTEDN
+59 GTRAE
-66 ANTSGLT
+66 AASTSGL
-73 ISGDIKKFYD
+73 DVVQD
-83 DKNNLLYSGYTYAP
+83 ATYGATYKP
-97 SRRVP
+97 NCRVP

-130 LVDKNLDNSVKLTGL
+130 LVDKNLDNFVSLKGL
-145 AEVNTGLP
+145 AEVNAWLP

-168 NGIKVGFLYKDP
+168 NVIKVGFLYKDP
-180 GGLLSLNV
+180 GGLLSLDV

-199 GEEQDGSSTS
+199 GEEQDGSSTL
-209 GSGDDFQLLNLN
+209 GSGENFQLLNLN

-231 ISFTTTK
+231 ISFTTTR

-252 DVLSGLEFYYA
+252 EVLSGLEFYYA

-273 ASFGYYKEA
+273 AEKHEYPYAEQERPLHPLSKGDLVNESLIDGPVCELISGLLGGGLTCRVDFGATIPVGSEVGYY
-282 ETNSGLGNTN
+282 T
-292 NLIDEYPDNSEQL
+292 
-305 SMLGHHELY
+305 
-314 VDFNEKIVKDSEIGF
+314 
-329 KTGGLKTLDI
+329 TGGGLASISLGATKLNAYD
-339 DLTGLSLFELTNND
+339 TGDNNPQSI
-353 VNNKYVWGNEK
+353 NTE
-364 VLSGGIGISLLGTQD
+364 SGIGV
-379 GSMSAIAK
+379 SA
-387 EDCYG
+387 
-392 VKIKLNT
+392 
-399 GLVGGLLD
+399 LVGGAREFSMILTKKDTRRLELDLPSGINLLS
-407 AILGLL
+407 AVKV
-413 GNTHYYYAYSR
+413 HYAYSR

-450 TPSDDGSV
+450 TPSEGTV
-458 SYSLDR
+458 IYSLIS
-464 WPSGATSPSISGNR
+464 WPSGATSPSISGNHM
-478 ITGMTVNGDYV
+478 TGMTVNGDYV
-489 VQAIYKR
+489 VKAVYTREEK
-496 GEETS
+496 ETS

-509 DKKEAEAG
+509 NKKEAVAG

-523 NTSANQGQYTV
+523 NTSGNEGQYTV

-548 KINNRQNLVDDDYT
+548 KINNRQNLVDGDYT

-583 SSQDIAPQGGGKT
+583 SSQDIAPQGGKT

-616 FFIRLYNDGKEVFS
+616 FFIRLYKDGEEVFS

-656 TDQTFDQVELW
+656 TDRTFDQVELW

-718 TKSSSAASV
+718 TKSSSVASV
-727 GSTMNNLSYVID
+727 GATTNNLSYVID

-772 VGAILRTPGYVLNAS
+772 LGAILRTPGYVLNAS

-806 STSGGLASIE
+806 STSSGLASIE

-824 YMEVTPLQDYDEVR
+824 YMEVTPLQDYNEVR

-867 PDCAEEPDDQ
+867 PDCAEELEVQ
-877 GGTDGIT
+877 GEIDIVYRG
-884 YKSIT
+884 IT

-894 DETNDL
+894 DETTYL
-900 GKVRI
+900 GNVRI
-905 SVDAQDDKVGT
+905 SVDAKPELLGT
-916 KLTFTCYPYNG
+916 ELTFTCYPYNG

-933 QEAELQQ
+933 QEAALQQ
-940 DDKGYFFELSL
+940 DNNGYFFELSL

-982 ADTDWNNWSNWTDG
+982 SDTDWNNWNNWTDG

-1005 IPTGATR
+1005 IPAGATR
-1012 YPNLKAW
+1012 YPNLNAW

-1115 TTATSGTDLNGTVAA
+1115 TTATSGTNGTVAA
-1130 TADWSR
+1130 TVDWSR
-1136 TFNAVAQLYEQAQ
+1136 TFNAVAQPYEQAQ

-1157 EGDGTSYR
+1157 DWGTSYR

-1181 GGWVKEETLPEGAR
+1181 GGWVKKETLPEGAR
-1195 NMNGKFAYEES
+1195 NMNGKFAYEVI
-1206 GFKPENAGRSFT
+1206 GFNPENAGSSFT
-1218 FKLRNEEQ
+1218 FELRNEEQ

-1258 IIDSENV
+1258 IIDSENI
-1265 FGEEEGLVRISLSE
+1265 FGGEEGLVRISLGE
-1279 NGNLSFDVAGE
+1279 NGDLSFDVAGE

-1295 APLQAFYVEASG
+1295 APLQAFYVEVSG
-1307 DNASDN
+1307 DYASDN
-1313 VDITYTSNMFVQPFA
+1313 VNITYTSNMFVQPSA

-1335 RSASVPAAGEMKIS
+1335 RSASVPTAGEMKIS

-1357 SCSLLRSAGASDAYN
+1357 SCSLLHSAGASDAYN
-1372 AKEDVITLIDEN
+1372 AKEDIVSLIDED

-1393 VAGKRALDIQKIK
+1393 VADKRALDIQKMS
-1406 NAARVDLGF
+1406 NATRVGLGF
-1415 MVKDGSQQTKFTLNY
+1415 MVKDGSQQTEFTLDY

-1444 GNRYLLDGTS
+1444 GKRYLLDGTS
-1454 LTVNAGAMKSNNGRF
+1454 LTVNAGAMKSNDGRF

>member
-1 MRVFF
+1 MSVFF

-20 ARKKWSASVPLLL
+20 AGKKWSASVPLFL

-45 DEDLLPSVQSVEHN
+45 DEDLLPSVQSFEQG
-59 GTRTEDN
+59 GTRAE
-66 ANTSGLT
+66 AASTSGL
-73 ISGDIKKFYD
+73 DVVQD
-83 DKNNLLYSGYTYAP
+83 ATYGATYKP
-97 SRRVP
+97 NCRVP

-130 LVDKNLDNSVKLTGL
+130 LVDKNLDNFVSLKGL
-145 AEVNTGLP
+145 AEVNAGLP

-180 GGLLSLNV
+180 GGLLSLDV

-199 GEEQDGSSTS
+199 GKEQDGSSTS
-209 GSGDDFQLLNLN
+209 GSGENFQLLNLN

-273 ASFGYYKEA
+273 AEKH
-282 ETNSGLGNTN
+282 
-292 NLIDEYPDNSEQL
+292 EYPYAEQERPR
-305 SMLGHHELY
+305 HHLLKGDL
-314 VDFNEKIVKDSEIGF
+314 VNES
-329 KTGGLKTLDI
+329 
-339 DLTGLSLFELTNND
+339 LT
-353 VNNKYVWGNEK
+353 
-364 VLSGGIGISLLGTQD
+364 D
-379 GSMSAIAK
+379 GPVC
-387 EDCYG
+387 E
-392 VKIKLNT
+392 
-399 GLVGGLLD
+399 LVGGLLGGGLTCRVD
-407 AILGLL
+407 FGATIPVGSEVGYYTTGGGLASISLGATELNAYDTSDNNPQSINAESGIGVSALAGGAREFSMILTKKDTRRLELDLPSGINLL
-413 GNTHYYYAYSR
+413 SAVQVHYAYSR

-450 TPSDDGSV
+450 TPSEGTV
-458 SYSLDR
+458 IYSLISS
-464 WPSGATSPSISGNR
+464 PNGVTSPEISGNH

-489 VQAIYKR
+489 VKAVYTR
-496 GEETS
+496 EEKEIS

-509 DKKEAEAG
+509 NKKEAEAG

-523 NTSANQGQYTV
+523 NTSGNEGQYTV

-548 KINNRQNLVDDDYT
+548 KINNRQNLVDGDYT

-583 SSQDIAPQGGGKT
+583 SSQDIALQGGGKT

-616 FFIRLYNDGKEVFS
+616 FFIRLYKDGKEVFS

-656 TDQTFDQVELW
+656 TDRTFDQVELW

-684 FYEPVTCE
+684 FYEPTTCE

-718 TKSSSAASV
+718 TKFSSAASV
-727 GSTMNNLSYVID
+727 GATMNNLSYVID

-748 VAGVSL
+748 VTGVSL

-787 VLQNVTIA
+787 VLQNVAIA

-847 LETVWLS
+847 LKTIWLS

-867 PDCAEEPDDQ
+867 PDCAEELEVQ
-877 GGTDGIT
+877 GEIDIV
-884 YKSIT
+884 YRDIT

-894 DETNDL
+894 GETTYL
-900 GKVRI
+900 GNVRI
-905 SVDAQDDKVGT
+905 SVDAKPELLGT
-916 KLTFTCYPYNG
+916 ELTFTCYPYNG

-933 QEAELQQ
+933 QEAALQQ
-940 DDKGYFFELSL
+940 DNNGYFFELSL

-970 VHPLKTTWKRNA
+970 VHPQKTTWKRNA
-982 ADTDWNNWSNWTDG
+982 LDTDWNNWSNWTDG
-996 SPWGCTNVV
+996 SPWGCTKVV
-1005 IPTGATR
+1005 IPAGATR
-1012 YPNLKAW
+1012 YPNLNAW

-1115 TTATSGTDLNGTVAA
+1115 TTATSGTDPNGTVVA

-1136 TFNAVAQLYEQAQ
+1136 TFNAVAQPYEQAQ

-1157 EGDGTSYR
+1157 DWGTFYR

-1181 GGWVKEETLPEGAR
+1181 GGWVKKETLPEGAR
-1195 NMNGKFAYEES
+1195 NMNGKFAYEVI
-1206 GFKPENAGRSFT
+1206 GFNPENAGSSFT
-1218 FKLRNEEQ
+1218 FELRNEEQ
-1226 GATYFVAGNPFM
+1226 GATCFVAGNPFM

-1258 IIDSENV
+1258 IIDSENI
-1265 FGEEEGLVRISLSE
+1265 FGGEEGLVRISLGE
-1279 NGNLSFDVAGE
+1279 NGDLSFDVAGE

-1295 APLQAFYVEASG
+1295 APLQAFYVEVSG
-1307 DNASDN
+1307 DYASDN
-1313 VDITYTSNMFVQPFA
+1313 VNITYTSNMFVQPSA

-1335 RSASVPAAGEMKIS
+1335 RSASVPTAGEMKIS

-1372 AKEDVITLIDEN
+1372 AKEDIVSLIDED

-1393 VAGKRALDIQKIK
+1393 VADKRALDIQKMS
-1406 NAARVDLGF
+1406 NATRVGLGF
-1415 MVKDGSQQTKFTLNY
+1415 MVKDGSQQTEFTLDY

-1444 GNRYLLDGTS
+1444 GKRYLLDGTS
-1454 LTVNAGAMKSNNGRF
+1454 LTVNAGAMKSNDGRF

>member
-20 ARKKWSASVPLLL
+20 AGKKWSASVPLLL
-33 AALLTV
+33 AALLIV

-73 ISGDIKKFYD
+73 ISGDIKKIYD

-168 NGIKVGFLYKDP
+168 NDIKVGFLYKDP

-273 ASFGYYKEA
+273 AEKH
-282 ETNSGLGNTN
+282 
-292 NLIDEYPDNSEQL
+292 EYPYAKQERPLHPL
-305 SMLGHHELY
+305 SKGDLVNEGLDDGPICEL
-314 VDFNEKIVKDSEIGF
+314 VS
-329 KTGGLKTLDI
+329 
-339 DLTGLSLFELTNND
+339 
-353 VNNKYVWGNEK
+353 
-364 VLSGGIGISLLGTQD
+364 
-379 GSMSAIAK
+379 
-387 EDCYG
+387 
-392 VKIKLNT
+392 
-399 GLVGGLLD
+399 
-407 AILGLL
+407 GLL
-413 GNTHYYYAYSR
+413 GGGLTCRVDFGAAIPVGSEVGYYTTGGGLASVSLGKTKLNAYDTSDNNPQSINTESGIGVSALAGGAREFSMILTKENAQRLELDLPSGINLLSAVQVHYAYSR

-450 TPSDDGSV
+450 IPSDGSV

-509 DKKEAEAG
+509 NKKEVVSG

-523 NTSANQGQYTV
+523 NTSDNPTQYS
-534 VESSGSQGGISLFN
+534 VEEPLGGQGGISLFN
-548 KINNRQNLVDDDYT
+548 KIKDTQNLVDAEYN

-569 VLSLIQFGSLAGVH
+569 VLSLIQLGGLASVK
-583 SSQDIAPQGGGKT
+583 STKVIEPQKGKI

-616 FFIRLYNDGKEVFS
+616 FFIRLYKDGEEVFS

-637 AVGVGLVGND
+637 AVGVGLIGND

-656 TDQTFDQVELW
+656 TEEAFDRVELW
-667 TAGLL
+667 SAGLL
-672 NVNLNT
+672 NINLNT

-684 FYEPVTCE
+684 FYEPVEGCE
-692 EYAGTSEA
+692 NNTTTSEA

-718 TKSSSAASV
+718 TKSPSV
-727 GSTMNNLSYVID
+727 VGVGTTMNNLSYVID

-759 VAVKFNSIRGGQP
+759 VAVKFNRVRGGQP
-772 VGAILRTPGYVLNAS
+772 VGAILRTPGYGLNAS

-806 STSGGLASIE
+806 STSSGLASIE
-816 VISDAGLA
+816 VISNAGLA

-884 YKSIT
+884 YKGIT

-894 DETNDL
+894 DETTYL

-905 SVDAQDDKVGT
+905 SVDAQDDKA

-933 QEAELQQ
+933 QEAKLQQ
-940 DDKGYFFELSL
+940 DEDDKDYFFELSL
-951 PVGDYSISGLSTY
+951 PVGDYSISGLPTY

-970 VHPLKTTWKRNA
+970 VHPLKTTWKRSA

-1005 IPTGATR
+1005 IPTRATR
-1012 YPNLKAW
+1012 YPDLKAW
-1019 GSVDKFYGGNYCANI
+1019 DSVDDFYGGNYCANI

-1088 FTPLNGATYREV
+1088 FTPLNENTYREV
-1100 RHNPVVRQKMYSRAV
+1100 RHNPIVRQKMYSRAV
-1115 TTATSGTDLNGTVAA
+1115 TTVTSGTNGPVAA

-1136 TFNAVAQLYEQAQ
+1136 TFNAVAQPYEQAQ

-1157 EGDGTSYR
+1157 DWGTSYR
-1165 LRFPKAYTEYN
+1165 LRFPKAYIEYN

-1181 GGWVKEETLPEGAR
+1181 GEKVKPGTFPDGAR
-1195 NMNGKFAYEES
+1195 NMNGKFTYEES
-1206 GFKPENAGRSFT
+1206 GFTPEKVRNSFT
-1218 FKLRNEEQ
+1218 FKLRNDKQ

-1258 IIDSENV
+1258 TIDSENV
-1265 FGEEEGLVRISLSE
+1265 FGVEEGLVRISLGE
-1279 NGNLSFDVAGE
+1279 NGDLSFEGYGE
-1290 QSNTI
+1290 QSNSI
-1295 APLQAFYVEASG
+1295 APLQAFYVEVSG
-1307 DNASDN
+1307 DYASDN
-1313 VDITYTSNMFVQPFA
+1313 VNITYTSDMFVQPSA

-1372 AKEDVITLIDEN
+1372 AKEDVVALIDED

-1444 GNRYLLDGTS
+1444 RNRYLLDGTS

>member
-1 MRVFF
+1 MSVFF

-20 ARKKWSASVPLLL
+20 AGKKWSASVPLLL

-59 GTRTEDN
+59 GTRNETES
-66 ANTSGLT
+66 TSGLDVVQDE
-73 ISGDIKKFYD
+73 IYGA
-83 DKNNLLYSGYTYAP
+83 TYKP
-97 SRRVP
+97 NCRVP

-130 LVDKNLDNSVKLTGL
+130 LVDKNLDNSVSLKGL
-145 AEVNTGLP
+145 AELNTGLP
-153 ILSVKDVNRVYYDSS
+153 ILSVRDVNRVYYDS

-180 GGLLSLNV
+180 GGLLSLDV

-209 GSGDDFQLLNLN
+209 GSGDKFQLLNLN

-238 PFDEVRIGCASIDV
+238 PFDEVRIGCASISV
-252 DVLSGLEFYYA
+252 EVLSGLEFYYA

-273 ASFGYYKEA
+273 AKEH
-282 ETNSGLGNTN
+282 
-292 NLIDEYPDNSEQL
+292 EYPDAKQERPS
-305 SMLGHHELY
+305 
-314 VDFNEKIVKDSEIGF
+314 
-329 KTGGLKTLDI
+329 
-339 DLTGLSLFELTNND
+339 TNITD
-353 VNNKYVWGNEK
+353 
-364 VLSGGIGISLLGTQD
+364 LLGRNLVDSDISNGPTCELL
-379 GSMSAIAK
+379 S
-387 EDCYG
+387 
-392 VKIKLNT
+392 
-399 GLVGGLLD
+399 GLVGGGLTCRVNFGATIPVGSEVGYYTTGGGLASISLGATELNAYDTSDNNPQSINTESGIGVSALAGGAREFSMILTKENAQRLELDLPSGINLLS
-407 AILGLL
+407 AVQV
-413 GNTHYYYAYSR
+413 HYAYSR

-439 DTISTDYYNLP
+439 DTISTDYYDLP
-450 TPSDDGSV
+450 TPSEGSV
-458 SYSLDR
+458 TYSLIS
-464 WPSGATSPSISGNR
+464 WPSGATSPSISGNHM
-478 ITGMTVNGDYV
+478 TGMTVNGDYV
-489 VQAIYKR
+489 VKAIYTR
-496 GEETS
+496 EGETS
-501 WSYAVIHR
+501 LLYAVIHR
-509 DKKEAEAG
+509 DKKEVVAG

-548 KINNRQNLVDDDYT
+548 KINNRQNLVDGDYT

-583 SSQDIAPQGGGKT
+583 SSQDIAPQGGRKT

-616 FFIRLYNDGKEVFS
+616 FFIRLYKDGKEVFS

-718 TKSSSAASV
+718 TKSSSVASV
-727 GSTMNNLSYVID
+727 GTTMNNLSYVID

-772 VGAILRTPGYVLNAS
+772 LGAILRTPGYVLNAS

-877 GGTDGIT
+877 GETDIA

-894 DETNDL
+894 DETTYL
-900 GKVRI
+900 GNVRI
-905 SVDAQDDKVGT
+905 FVDAQDDKVGT

-970 VHPLKTTWKRNA
+970 VHPLKTTWKRNT

-1005 IPTGATR
+1005 IPAGATR

-1088 FTPLNGATYREV
+1088 FTPLKEDTYREV
-1100 RHNPVVRQKMYSRAV
+1100 RHNPIVRQKMYSRAV
-1115 TTATSGTDLNGTVAA
+1115 TTATSGTDLNGTVAS

-1181 GGWVKEETLPEGAR
+1181 GRWVKEETLPEGAR

-1248 ENKQSVQAIR
+1248 ENKRSVQAIR

-1313 VDITYTSNMFVQPFA
+1313 VDITYTSDMFVQPSA

-1372 AKEDVITLIDEN
+1372 AKEDIVSLIDED

-1393 VAGKRALDIQKIK
+1393 VADKRALDIQKMS
-1406 NAARVDLGF
+1406 NATRVGLGF
-1415 MVKDGSQQTKFTLNY
+1415 MVKDASQQTEFTLDY

-1444 GNRYLLDGTS
+1444 GKRYLLDGTS
-1454 LTVNAGAMKSNNGRF
+1454 LTVNAGAMKSNDGRF

>member
-1 MRVFF
+1 MSVFF

-20 ARKKWSASVPLLL
+20 AGKKWSASVPLFL

-45 DEDLLPSVQSVEHN
+45 DEDLLPSVQSFEQG
-59 GTRTEDN
+59 GTRAE
-66 ANTSGLT
+66 AASTSGL
-73 ISGDIKKFYD
+73 DVVQD
-83 DKNNLLYSGYTYAP
+83 ATYGATYKP
-97 SRRVP
+97 NCRVP

-130 LVDKNLDNSVKLTGL
+130 LVDKNLDNFVSLKGL
-145 AEVNTGLP
+145 AEVNAGLP

-168 NGIKVGFLYKDP
+168 NVIKVGFLYKDP

-188 LKGFWVKTYLK
+188 LQGFWVKTYLK
-199 GEEQDGSSTS
+199 GKEQDGSSTS
-209 GSGDDFQLLNLN
+209 GSGDNFKLLNLN

-273 ASFGYYKEA
+273 AEKHEYPYA
-282 ETNSGLGNTN
+282 EQERPLHPLSKGDLVNES
-292 NLIDEYPDNSEQL
+292 LIDGPVC
-305 SMLGHHELY
+305 EL
-314 VDFNEKIVKDSEIGF
+314 
-329 KTGGLKTLDI
+329 
-339 DLTGLSLFELTNND
+339 
-353 VNNKYVWGNEK
+353 
-364 VLSGGIGISLLGTQD
+364 IS
-379 GSMSAIAK
+379 
-387 EDCYG
+387 
-392 VKIKLNT
+392 
-399 GLVGGLLD
+399 
-407 AILGLL
+407 GLL
-413 GNTHYYYAYSR
+413 GGGLTCRVDFGATIPVGSEVGYYTTGGGLASISLGATKLNAYDTSDNNPQSINTKSGIGVSALAGGAREFSMILTKKDTRRLELDLPSGINLLSAVQVHYAYSR

-450 TPSDDGSV
+450 TPSDGTV
-458 SYSLDR
+458 SYSLIS
-464 WPSGATSPSISGNR
+464 WPSGATSPSISGNHM
-478 ITGMTVNGDYV
+478 TGMTVNGDYAV
-489 VQAIYKR
+489 KAVYTREEK
-496 GEETS
+496 ETS

-509 DKKEAEAG
+509 NKKEAVAG

-523 NTSANQGQYTV
+523 NTSGNEGQYTV

-548 KINNRQNLVDDDYT
+548 KINNRQNLVDGDYT

-583 SSQDIAPQGGGKT
+583 SSQDIAPQGGKT

-616 FFIRLYNDGKEVFS
+616 FFIRLYKDGEEVFS

-637 AVGVGLVGND
+637 AIGVGLVGND

-656 TDQTFDQVELW
+656 TDKTFDQVELW

-684 FYEPVTCE
+684 FYEPTTCE

-727 GSTMNNLSYVID
+727 GATMNNLSYVID

-772 VGAILRTPGYVLNAS
+772 LGAILRTPGYVLNAS

-877 GGTDGIT
+877 GETDIT
-884 YKSIT
+884 YRSIT

-894 DETNDL
+894 DETTYL
-900 GKVRI
+900 GNVRI
-905 SVDAQDDKVGT
+905 SVDAKSELLGT
-916 KLTFTCYPYNG
+916 ELTFTCYPYNG
-927 NGQKIE
+927 NEQKIE
-933 QEAELQQ
+933 QKAELQQ

-982 ADTDWNNWSNWTDG
+982 SDTDWNNWSNWTDG

-1005 IPTGATR
+1005 IPAGATR
-1012 YPNLKAW
+1012 YPNLNAW

-1067 STPLHGMV
+1067 STPLHGMI

-1100 RHNPVVRQKMYSRAV
+1100 RHNPIVRQKMYSRAV
-1115 TTATSGTDLNGTVAA
+1115 TTATSGTDSNGTVVA

-1136 TFNAVAQLYEQAQ
+1136 TFNAVAQPYEQAQ

-1157 EGDGTSYR
+1157 DWGTSYR

-1181 GGWVKEETLPEGAR
+1181 GRWVKKETLPEGAR

-1218 FKLRNEEQ
+1218 FELRNEEQ

-1258 IIDSENV
+1258 IIDSESV
-1265 FGEEEGLVRISLSE
+1265 FGEEEGLVRISLGK
-1279 NGNLSFDVAGE
+1279 NGDLSFDVAGE

-1295 APLQAFYVEASG
+1295 APLQAFYVEALEG
-1307 DNASDN
+1307 YTSDN
-1313 VDITYTSNMFVQPFA
+1313 VNITYTSDMFVQPSA

-1335 RSASVPAAGEMKIS
+1335 RSASVPTAGEMKIS

-1372 AKEDVITLIDEN
+1372 AKEDIVSLIDED

-1393 VAGKRALDIQKIK
+1393 VADKRALDIQKMS
-1406 NAARVDLGF
+1406 NATRVGLGF
-1415 MVKDGSQQTKFTLNY
+1415 MVKDASQQTEFTLDY

-1444 GNRYLLDGTS
+1444 GKRYLLDGTS
-1454 LTVNAGAMKSNNGRF
+1454 LTVNAGAMKSNDGRF

>member
-1 MRVFF
+1 
-6 QTSRQRS
+6 
-13 FLSACRI
+13 
-20 ARKKWSASVPLLL
+20 
-33 AALLTV
+33 
-39 VFYSCR
+39 
-45 DEDLLPSVQSVEHN
+45 
-59 GTRTEDN
+59 
-66 ANTSGLT
+66 
-73 ISGDIKKFYD
+73 
-83 DKNNLLYSGYTYAP
+83 
-97 SRRVP
+97 
-102 LVGEGRVINQI
+102 
-113 TKNLVGVLSN
+113 
-123 SDNKLEY
+123 
-130 LVDKNLDNSVKLTGL
+130 
-145 AEVNTGLP
+145 
-153 ILSVKDVNRVYYDSS
+153 
-168 NGIKVGFLYKDP
+168 
-180 GGLLSLNV
+180 
-188 LKGFWVKTYLK
+188 
-199 GEEQDGSSTS
+199 
-209 GSGDDFQLLNLN
+209 
-221 LLNVSGGLSE
+221 
-231 ISFTTTK
+231 
-238 PFDEVRIGCASIDV
+238 
-252 DVLSGLEFYYA
+252 
-263 FVGENPKKIA
+263 
-273 ASFGYYKEA
+273 
-282 ETNSGLGNTN
+282 
-292 NLIDEYPDNSEQL
+292 
-305 SMLGHHELY
+305 MLGHHELY

-329 KTGGLKTLDI
+329 KTGGFKTLDI

-450 TPSDDGSV
+450 TPSEGTV
-458 SYSLDR
+458 SYSLISGPD
-464 WPSGATSPSISGNR
+464 GATSLNISGNR

-509 DKKEAEAG
+509 NKKEVVSG

-523 NTSANQGQYTV
+523 NTSDNPTQYS
-534 VESSGSQGGISLFN
+534 VEEPLGGQGGISLFN
-548 KINNRQNLVDDDYT
+548 KIKDTQNLVDAEYN

-569 VLSLIQFGSLAGVH
+569 VLSLIQLGGLASVK
-583 SSQDIAPQGGGKT
+583 STKVIEPQKGKI

-616 FFIRLYNDGKEVFS
+616 FFIRLYKGQTKVYE
-630 GLTAEND
+630 GLTGQNNT
-637 AVGVGLVGND
+637 VGVGLIGND

-656 TDQTFDQVELW
+656 TEEAFDRVELW
-667 TAGLL
+667 SAGLL
-672 NVNLNT
+672 NINLNT

-684 FYEPVTCE
+684 FYEPVEGCE
-692 EYAGTSEA
+692 NNTTTSEA

-718 TKSSSAASV
+718 TKSPSV
-727 GSTMNNLSYVID
+727 VGVGTTMNNLSYVID

-759 VAVKFNSIRGGQP
+759 VAVKFNRVRGGQP
-772 VGAILRTPGYVLNAS
+772 VGAILRTPGYALNAS

-806 STSGGLASIE
+806 STSSGLASIE

-838 ISFPSLADA
+838 ISFPSLANA

-867 PDCAEEPDDQ
+867 PDCAEEPADQ

-933 QEAELQQ
+933 QEAGLKQQ
-940 DDKGYFFELSL
+940 DDKDYFFELSL

-970 VHPLKTTWKRNA
+970 VHPRKTTWKRNA

-1005 IPTGATR
+1005 IPTRATR

-1048 EYDCAY
+1048 EYSRAY
-1054 VEMEVQSGMYHMI
+1054 VEMEMAGATPRMI
-1067 STPLHGMV
+1067 SIPLQGMV
-1075 TGDMFVSPEMPAY
+1075 TGDMFVSSEMPAY
-1088 FTPLNGATYREV
+1088 FTPLNNKTYPEV
-1100 RHNPVVRQKMYSRAV
+1100 RHNPLVRQQMYSRAV
-1115 TTATSGTDLNGTVAA
+1115 TTATSGEDDPNSTIAA

-1136 TFNAVAQLYEQAQ
+1136 TFNAVAQPYEQAQ
-1149 GIKMMVGN
+1149 GIMLMVGS

-1165 LRFPKAYTEYN
+1165 LRFPKDYTTYN

-1181 GGWVKEETLPEGAR
+1181 GGWVKSETLQNGAR
-1195 NMNGKFAYEES
+1195 DKNGRFTYEKES
-1206 GFKPENAGRSFT
+1206 FDPGKVSDSFT
-1218 FKLRNEEQ
+1218 FELRNDKQ
-1226 GATYFVAGNPFM
+1226 GADYFVAGNPFM
-1238 SYLDIKTFLT
+1238 SYLDIQKFLQQ
-1248 ENKQSVQAIR
+1248 NSGSVSAI
-1258 IIDSENV
+1258 SV
-1265 FGEEEGLVRISLSE
+1265 LSEEGDLITVSRDSKDGIC
-1279 NGNLSFDVAGE
+1279 
-1290 QSNTI
+1290 TI
-1295 APLQAFYVEASG
+1295 APLQAFYVVST
-1307 DNASDN
+1307 NTTLNQLN
-1313 VDITYTSNMFVQPFA
+1313 VTYTSDMFVQPSA

-1335 RSASVPAAGEMKIS
+1335 RSVSDPAAGEMKIS

-1357 SCSLLRSAGASDAYN
+1357 SCSLLRSTGASDAYN
-1372 AKEDVITLIDEN
+1372 AKEDVISLIDEH

-1444 GNRYLLDGTS
+1444 GNRYRLEGNP
-1454 LTVNAGAMKSNNGRF
+1454 LTVNAGVMKTNSGRF

>member
-1 MRVFF
+1 MSVFF

-20 ARKKWSASVPLLL
+20 AGKKWSASVPLFL

-45 DEDLLPSVQSVEHN
+45 DEDLLPSVQSFEQG
-59 GTRTEDN
+59 GTRAE
-66 ANTSGLT
+66 AASTSGLDVVQDAT
-73 ISGDIKKFYD
+73 GA
-83 DKNNLLYSGYTYAP
+83 TYKP
-97 SRRVP
+97 NCRVP

-130 LVDKNLDNSVKLTGL
+130 LVDKNLDNSVSLKGL
-145 AEVNTGLP
+145 AEVNAGLP

-168 NGIKVGFLYKDP
+168 NGIKVGFLYKAP

-188 LKGFWVKTYLK
+188 LQGFWVKTYLK
-199 GEEQDGSSTS
+199 GKEQDGSSTS
-209 GSGDDFQLLNLN
+209 GSGDKFQLLNLN

-238 PFDEVRIGCASIDV
+238 PFDEVRIGCASISV
-252 DVLSGLEFYYA
+252 EVLSGLEFYYA

-273 ASFGYYKEA
+273 AKEH
-282 ETNSGLGNTN
+282 
-292 NLIDEYPDNSEQL
+292 EYPDAKQERPS
-305 SMLGHHELY
+305 
-314 VDFNEKIVKDSEIGF
+314 
-329 KTGGLKTLDI
+329 
-339 DLTGLSLFELTNND
+339 TNITD
-353 VNNKYVWGNEK
+353 
-364 VLSGGIGISLLGTQD
+364 LLGRNLVDSDISNGPTCELL
-379 GSMSAIAK
+379 S
-387 EDCYG
+387 
-392 VKIKLNT
+392 
-399 GLVGGLLD
+399 GLVGGGLTCRVDFGATIPVGSEVGYYTTGGGLASISLGATKLNAYDTGDNNPQSINTESGIGVSALVGGAREFSMILTKKDTRRLELDLPSGINLLS
-407 AILGLL
+407 AVKV
-413 GNTHYYYAYSR
+413 HYAYSR

-450 TPSDDGSV
+450 TPSEGTV
-458 SYSLDR
+458 IYSLIS
-464 WPSGATSPSISGNR
+464 WPSGATSPSISGNHM
-478 ITGMTVNGDYV
+478 TGMTVNGDYV
-489 VQAIYKR
+489 VKAVYTR

-509 DKKEAEAG
+509 NKKEAVAG

-523 NTSANQGQYTV
+523 NTSGNEGQYTV

-548 KINNRQNLVDDDYT
+548 KINNRQNLVDGDYT

-583 SSQDIAPQGGGKT
+583 SSQDIAPQGGKT

-616 FFIRLYNDGKEVFS
+616 FFIRLYKDGEEVFS

-684 FYEPVTCE
+684 FYEPTTCE

-727 GSTMNNLSYVID
+727 GATMNNLSYVID

-748 VAGVSL
+748 VARVSL

-787 VLQNVTIA
+787 VLQNVAIA

-877 GGTDGIT
+877 GETDIA

-894 DETNDL
+894 DETTYL
-900 GKVRI
+900 GNVRI
-905 SVDAQDDKVGT
+905 FVDAQDDKVGT

-933 QEAELQQ
+933 QEAELRQ

-982 ADTDWNNWSNWTDG
+982 SDTDWNNWSNWTDG

-1005 IPTGATR
+1005 IPAGATR
-1012 YPNLKAW
+1012 YPDLNAW

-1100 RHNPVVRQKMYSRAV
+1100 RHNPIVRQKMYSRAV
-1115 TTATSGTDLNGTVAA
+1115 TTATSGTNGTVVA

-1136 TFNAVAQLYEQAQ
+1136 TFNAVAQPYEQAQ

-1157 EGDGTSYR
+1157 DWGTSYR

-1181 GGWVKEETLPEGAR
+1181 GGWVKKETLPEGAR
-1195 NMNGKFAYEES
+1195 NMNGKFAYEVI
-1206 GFKPENAGRSFT
+1206 GFNPENAGSSFT
-1218 FKLRNEEQ
+1218 FELRNEEQ

-1258 IIDSENV
+1258 IIDSENI
-1265 FGEEEGLVRISLSE
+1265 FGGEEGLVRISLGE
-1279 NGNLSFDVAGE
+1279 NGDLSFDVAGE

-1295 APLQAFYVEASG
+1295 APLQAFYVEVSG
-1307 DNASDN
+1307 DYASDN
-1313 VDITYTSNMFVQPFA
+1313 VNITYTSNMFVQPSA

-1335 RSASVPAAGEMKIS
+1335 RSASVPTAGEMKIS

-1357 SCSLLRSAGASDAYN
+1357 SCSLLHSAGASDAYN
-1372 AKEDVITLIDEN
+1372 AKEDIVSLIDED

-1393 VAGKRALDIQKIK
+1393 VADKRALDIQKMS
-1406 NAARVDLGF
+1406 NATRVGLGF
-1415 MVKDGSQQTKFTLNY
+1415 MVKDGSQQTEFTLDY

-1444 GNRYLLDGTS
+1444 GKRYLLDGTS
-1454 LTVNAGAMKSNNGRF
+1454 LTVNAGAMKSNDGRF

>member
-1 MRVFF
+1 MSVFF

-20 ARKKWSASVPLLL
+20 AGKKWSASVPLFL

-45 DEDLLPSVQSVEHN
+45 DEDLLPSVQSFEQG
-59 GTRTEDN
+59 GTRAE
-66 ANTSGLT
+66 AASTSGL
-73 ISGDIKKFYD
+73 DVVQD
-83 DKNNLLYSGYTYAP
+83 ATYGATYKP
-97 SRRVP
+97 NCRVP

-130 LVDKNLDNSVKLTGL
+130 LVDKNLDNFVSLKGL
-145 AEVNTGLP
+145 AEVNAGLP

-168 NGIKVGFLYKDP
+168 NVIKVGFLYKDP
-180 GGLLSLNV
+180 GGLLSLDV

-209 GSGDDFQLLNLN
+209 GSGENFQLLNLN

-231 ISFTTTK
+231 ISFTTKK

-273 ASFGYYKEA
+273 AKEH
-282 ETNSGLGNTN
+282 
-292 NLIDEYPDNSEQL
+292 EYPDAKQERPS
-305 SMLGHHELY
+305 
-314 VDFNEKIVKDSEIGF
+314 
-329 KTGGLKTLDI
+329 
-339 DLTGLSLFELTNND
+339 TNITD
-353 VNNKYVWGNEK
+353 
-364 VLSGGIGISLLGTQD
+364 LLGRNLVDSDISNGPTCELL
-379 GSMSAIAK
+379 S
-387 EDCYG
+387 
-392 VKIKLNT
+392 
-399 GLVGGLLD
+399 GLVGGGLTCRVDFGATIPVGSEVGYYTKGGGLASISLGATKLNAYDTGDNNPQSINTEGGIGVSALVGGAREFSMILTKKDTRRLELDLPSGINLLS
-407 AILGLL
+407 AVQV
-413 GNTHYYYAYSR
+413 HYAYSR

-450 TPSDDGSV
+450 TPSEGTV
-458 SYSLDR
+458 IYSLISS
-464 WPSGATSPSISGNR
+464 PNGVTSPEISGNH

-489 VQAIYKR
+489 VKAVYTR
-496 GEETS
+496 EEKEIS

-509 DKKEAEAG
+509 NKKEAVAG

-523 NTSANQGQYTV
+523 NTSGNEGQYTV

-548 KINNRQNLVDDDYT
+548 KINNRQNLVDGDYT

-583 SSQDIAPQGGGKT
+583 SSQDIALQGGGKT

-616 FFIRLYNDGKEVFS
+616 FFIRLYKDGKEVFS

-656 TDQTFDQVELW
+656 TDRTFDQVELW

-718 TKSSSAASV
+718 TKSSSVASV
-727 GSTMNNLSYVID
+727 GATTNNLSYVID

-754 ISRST
+754 ISRPT

-772 VGAILRTPGYVLNAS
+772 LGAILRTPGYVLNAS

-806 STSGGLASIE
+806 STSSGLASIE

-824 YMEVTPLQDYDEVR
+824 YMEVTPLQDYNEVR

-867 PDCAEEPDDQ
+867 PDCAEELEVQ
-877 GGTDGIT
+877 GEIDIV
-884 YKSIT
+884 YRDIT

-894 DETNDL
+894 DKTTYL
-900 GKVRI
+900 GNVRI
-905 SVDAQDDKVGT
+905 SVDAKPELLGT
-916 KLTFTCYPYNG
+916 ELTFTCYPYNG

-933 QEAELQQ
+933 QEAALQQ
-940 DDKGYFFELSL
+940 DNNGYFFKLSL

-970 VHPLKTTWKRNA
+970 VHPQKTTWKRNA
-982 ADTDWNNWSNWTDG
+982 LDTDWNNWNNWTDG

-1005 IPTGATR
+1005 IPAGATR
-1012 YPNLKAW
+1012 YPNLNAW

-1088 FTPLNGATYREV
+1088 FIPLIGATYREV

-1115 TTATSGTDLNGTVAA
+1115 TTATSGTDPNGTVVA

-1136 TFNAVAQLYEQAQ
+1136 TFNAVAQPYEQAQ

-1157 EGDGTSYR
+1157 DWGTFYR

-1181 GGWVKEETLPEGAR
+1181 GGWVKKETLPEGAR
-1195 NMNGKFAYEES
+1195 NMNGKFAYEVI
-1206 GFKPENAGRSFT
+1206 GFNPENAGSSFT
-1218 FKLRNEEQ
+1218 FELRNEEQ
-1226 GATYFVAGNPFM
+1226 GATCFVAGNPFM

-1258 IIDSENV
+1258 IIDSENI
-1265 FGEEEGLVRISLSE
+1265 FGGKEGLVRISLGE
-1279 NGNLSFDVAGE
+1279 NGDLSFDVAGE

-1295 APLQAFYVEASG
+1295 APLQAFYVEVSG
-1307 DNASDN
+1307 DYASDN
-1313 VDITYTSNMFVQPFA
+1313 VNITYTSNMFVQPSA

-1335 RSASVPAAGEMKIS
+1335 RSASVPTAGEMKIS

-1372 AKEDVITLIDEN
+1372 AKEDIVSLIDED

-1393 VAGKRALDIQKIK
+1393 VADKRALDIQKMS
-1406 NAARVDLGF
+1406 NATRVGLGF
-1415 MVKDGSQQTKFTLNY
+1415 MVKDGSQQTEFTLDY

-1444 GNRYLLDGTS
+1444 GKRYLLDGTS
-1454 LTVNAGAMKSNNGRF
+1454 LTVNAGAMKSNDGRF

>member
-1 MRVFF
+1 MSVFF

-13 FLSACRI
+13 FLSVCRI
-20 ARKKWSASVPLLL
+20 AGKKWSASVPLFL

-45 DEDLLPSVQSVEHN
+45 DEDLLPSVQSFEQG
-59 GTRTEDN
+59 GTRAET
-66 ANTSGLT
+66 ASTSGL
-73 ISGDIKKFYD
+73 DVVQD
-83 DKNNLLYSGYTYAP
+83 ATYGATYKP
-97 SRRVP
+97 NCRVP

-130 LVDKNLDNSVKLTGL
+130 LVDKNLDNFVSLKGL
-145 AEVNTGLP
+145 AEVNAGLP

-188 LKGFWVKTYLK
+188 LQGFWVKTYLK
-199 GEEQDGSSTS
+199 GKEQDGSSTS
-209 GSGDDFQLLNLN
+209 GSGDNFQLLNLN

-273 ASFGYYKEA
+273 AEKH
-282 ETNSGLGNTN
+282 
-292 NLIDEYPDNSEQL
+292 EYPYAEQERPLHPL
-305 SMLGHHELY
+305 SKGDL
-314 VDFNEKIVKDSEIGF
+314 VNES
-329 KTGGLKTLDI
+329 
-339 DLTGLSLFELTNND
+339 LT
-353 VNNKYVWGNEK
+353 
-364 VLSGGIGISLLGTQD
+364 D
-379 GSMSAIAK
+379 GPVC
-387 EDCYG
+387 E
-392 VKIKLNT
+392 
-399 GLVGGLLD
+399 LVGGLLGGGLTCRVD
-407 AILGLL
+407 FGATIPVGSEVGYYTTGGGLASISLGATKLNAYDTSDNNPQSINAESGIGVSALAGGAREFSMILTKKDTRRLELDLPSGINLL
-413 GNTHYYYAYSR
+413 SAVQVHYAYSR

-450 TPSDDGSV
+450 TPSEGTV
-458 SYSLDR
+458 IYSLISS
-464 WPSGATSPSISGNR
+464 PNGVTSPEISGNH

-489 VQAIYKR
+489 VKAVYTR
-496 GEETS
+496 EEKEIS

-509 DKKEAEAG
+509 NKKEAEAG

-523 NTSANQGQYTV
+523 NTSGNEGQYTV

-548 KINNRQNLVDDDYT
+548 KINNRQNLVDGDYT

-583 SSQDIAPQGGGKT
+583 SSQDIALQGGGKT

-616 FFIRLYNDGKEVFS
+616 FFIRLYKDGKEVFS

-656 TDQTFDQVELW
+656 TDRTFDQVELW

-718 TKSSSAASV
+718 TKSSSVASV
-727 GSTMNNLSYVID
+727 GATTNNLSYVID

-754 ISRST
+754 ISRPT

-772 VGAILRTPGYVLNAS
+772 LGAILRTPGYVLNAS

-806 STSGGLASIE
+806 STSSGLASIE

-824 YMEVTPLQDYDEVR
+824 YMEVTPLQDYNEVR

-867 PDCAEEPDDQ
+867 PDCAEELEVQ
-877 GGTDGIT
+877 GEIDIV
-884 YKSIT
+884 YRDIT

-894 DETNDL
+894 NKTTYL
-900 GKVRI
+900 GNVRI
-905 SVDAQDDKVGT
+905 SVDAKPELLGT
-916 KLTFTCYPYNG
+916 ELTFTCYPYNG

-933 QEAELQQ
+933 QEAALQQ
-940 DDKGYFFELSL
+940 DNNGYFFELSL

-970 VHPLKTTWKRNA
+970 VHPQKTTWKRNA
-982 ADTDWNNWSNWTDG
+982 LDTDWNNWNNWTDG

-1005 IPTGATR
+1005 IPAGATR
-1012 YPNLKAW
+1012 YPNLNAW

-1088 FTPLNGATYREV
+1088 FIPLIGATYREV

-1115 TTATSGTDLNGTVAA
+1115 TTATSGTDPNGTVVA

-1136 TFNAVAQLYEQAQ
+1136 TFNAVAQPYEQAQ

-1157 EGDGTSYR
+1157 DWGTFYR

-1181 GGWVKEETLPEGAR
+1181 GGWVKKETLPEGAR
-1195 NMNGKFAYEES
+1195 NMNGKFAYEVI
-1206 GFKPENAGRSFT
+1206 GFNPENAGSSFT
-1218 FKLRNEEQ
+1218 FELRNEEQ
-1226 GATYFVAGNPFM
+1226 GATCFVAGNPFM

-1258 IIDSENV
+1258 IIDSENI
-1265 FGEEEGLVRISLSE
+1265 FGGKEGLVRISLGE
-1279 NGNLSFDVAGE
+1279 NGDLSFDVAGE

-1295 APLQAFYVEASG
+1295 APLQAFYVEVSG
-1307 DNASDN
+1307 DYASDN
-1313 VDITYTSNMFVQPFA
+1313 VNITYTSNMFVQPSA

-1335 RSASVPAAGEMKIS
+1335 RSASVPTAGEMKIS

-1372 AKEDVITLIDEN
+1372 AKEDIVSLIDED

-1393 VAGKRALDIQKIK
+1393 VADKRALDIQKMS
-1406 NAARVDLGF
+1406 NATRVGLGF
-1415 MVKDGSQQTKFTLNY
+1415 MVKDGSQQTEFTLDY

-1444 GNRYLLDGTS
+1444 GKRYLLDGTS
-1454 LTVNAGAMKSNNGRF
+1454 LTVNAGAMKSNDGRF

>member
-1 MRVFF
+1 MSVFF

-20 ARKKWSASVPLLL
+20 AGKKWSASVPLFL

-45 DEDLLPSVQSVEHN
+45 DEDLLPSVQSFEQG
-59 GTRTEDN
+59 GTRAE
-66 ANTSGLT
+66 AASTSGLDVVQDA
-73 ISGDIKKFYD
+73 IYGA
-83 DKNNLLYSGYTYAP
+83 TYKP
-97 SRRVP
+97 NCRVP

-130 LVDKNLDNSVKLTGL
+130 LVDKNLDNFVSLKGL
-145 AEVNTGLP
+145 AEVNAGLP

-168 NGIKVGFLYKDP
+168 NVIKVGFLYKDP

-188 LKGFWVKTYLK
+188 LQGFWVKTYLK
-199 GEEQDGSSTS
+199 GKEQDGSSTS
-209 GSGDDFQLLNLN
+209 GSGDNFKLLNLN

-252 DVLSGLEFYYA
+252 NVLSGLEFYYA

-273 ASFGYYKEA
+273 A
-282 ETNSGLGNTN
+282 ETYA
-292 NLIDEYPDNSEQL
+292 YPTAKQ
-305 SMLGHHELY
+305 
-314 VDFNEKIVKDSEIGF
+314 EKPAH
-329 KTGGLKTLDI
+329 
-339 DLTGLSLFELTNND
+339 
-353 VNNKYVWGNEK
+353 
-364 VLSGGIGISLLGTQD
+364 LGTGDLVNKNLND
-379 GSMSAIAK
+379 GPVC
-387 EDCYG
+387 E
-392 VKIKLNT
+392 
-399 GLVGGLLD
+399 LVS
-407 AILGLL
+407 GLL
-413 GNTHYYYAYSR
+413 GGLTCRVDFGATIPVDSEVGYYTTGGGLASISLGATKLNAYDTSDNNPQSINTESGIGVSALAGGAREFSMILTKENAQRLELDLPSGINLLSAVRVHYAYSR

-450 TPSDDGSV
+450 TPSDGTV
-458 SYSLDR
+458 SYSLIS
-464 WPSGATSPSISGNR
+464 WPSGATSPSISGNHM
-478 ITGMTVNGDYV
+478 TGMTVNGDYV
-489 VQAIYKR
+489 VKAVYTREEK
-496 GEETS
+496 ETS

-509 DKKEAEAG
+509 NKKEAEAG

-523 NTSANQGQYTV
+523 NTSGSEGQYTV

-548 KINNRQNLVDDDYT
+548 KINNRQNLVDGDYT

-583 SSQDIAPQGGGKT
+583 SSQDIAPQGGKT

-616 FFIRLYNDGKEVFS
+616 FFIRLYKDGEEVFS

-637 AVGVGLVGND
+637 AIGVGLVGND

-656 TDQTFDQVELW
+656 TDKTFDQVELW

-727 GSTMNNLSYVID
+727 GATMNNLSYVID

-787 VLQNVTIA
+787 VLQNVAIA
-795 AYNGGQAVASE
+795 AYYGGQAVASE

-867 PDCAEEPDDQ
+867 PDCAEEPEDQ
-877 GGTDGIT
+877 GETDIT
-884 YKSIT
+884 YRSIT

-894 DETNDL
+894 DETTYL
-900 GKVRI
+900 GNVRI
-905 SVDAQDDKVGT
+905 SVDAKSELLGT
-916 KLTFTCYPYNG
+916 ELTFTCYPYNG

-933 QEAELQQ
+933 QKAELQQ

-982 ADTDWNNWSNWTDG
+982 SDTDWNNWSNWTDG

-1005 IPTGATR
+1005 IPAGATR
-1012 YPNLKAW
+1012 YPDLNAW

-1088 FTPLNGATYREV
+1088 FTPLKEDTYREM
-1100 RHNPVVRQKMYSRAV
+1100 RHNPIVRQKMYSRAV
-1115 TTATSGTDLNGTVAA
+1115 TTATSGTNGTVVA

-1136 TFNAVAQLYEQAQ
+1136 TFNAVAQPYEQAQ

-1157 EGDGTSYR
+1157 DWRTSYR

-1181 GGWVKEETLPEGAR
+1181 GECVKKETLPVEAR
-1195 NMNGKFAYEES
+1195 NMNGKFAYEVS
-1206 GFKPENAGRSFT
+1206 GFNPENAGNSFT
-1218 FKLRNEEQ
+1218 FELRNDGK

-1248 ENKQSVQAIR
+1248 ENKQFVQAIR
-1258 IIDSENV
+1258 IIDSESV
-1265 FGEEEGLVRISLSE
+1265 FGEEEGLVRISLGK
-1279 NGNLSFDVAGE
+1279 NGDLSFNVAGE

-1295 APLQAFYVEASG
+1295 APLQAFYVEALEG
-1307 DNASDN
+1307 YTSDN
-1313 VDITYTSNMFVQPFA
+1313 VNITYTSDMFVQPSA

-1335 RSASVPAAGEMKIS
+1335 RSASVPTAGEMKIS

-1357 SCSLLRSAGASDAYN
+1357 SCSLIRSAGASDAYN
-1372 AKEDVITLIDEN
+1372 AKEDIVSLIDED

-1393 VAGKRALDIQKIK
+1393 VADKRALDIQKMS
-1406 NAARVDLGF
+1406 NATRVGLGF
-1415 MVKDGSQQTKFTLNY
+1415 MVKDGSQQTEFTLDY

-1444 GNRYLLDGTS
+1444 GKRYLLDGTS
-1454 LTVNAGAMKSNNGRF
+1454 LTVNAGAMKSNDGRF

>member
-1 MRVFF
+1 MSVFF

-20 ARKKWSASVPLLL
+20 AGKKWSASVPLFL

-45 DEDLLPSVQSVEHN
+45 DEDLLPSVQSFEQG
-59 GTRTEDN
+59 GTRAE
-66 ANTSGLT
+66 AASTSGL
-73 ISGDIKKFYD
+73 DVVQD
-83 DKNNLLYSGYTYAP
+83 ATYGATYKP
-97 SRRVP
+97 NCRVP

-130 LVDKNLDNSVKLTGL
+130 LVDKNLDNFVSLKGL
-145 AEVNTGLP
+145 AEVNAGLP

-168 NGIKVGFLYKDP
+168 NVIKVGFLYKDP
-180 GGLLSLNV
+180 GGLLSLDV

-199 GEEQDGSSTS
+199 GEEQDGSSTL
-209 GSGDDFQLLNLN
+209 GSGENFQLLNLN

-231 ISFTTTK
+231 ISFTTTR

-252 DVLSGLEFYYA
+252 EVLSGLEFYYA

-273 ASFGYYKEA
+273 AEKHEYPYAEQERPLHPLSKGDLVNESLIDGPVCELISGLLGGGLTCRVDFGATIPVGSEVGYY
-282 ETNSGLGNTN
+282 T
-292 NLIDEYPDNSEQL
+292 
-305 SMLGHHELY
+305 
-314 VDFNEKIVKDSEIGF
+314 
-329 KTGGLKTLDI
+329 TGGGLASISLGATKLNAYD
-339 DLTGLSLFELTNND
+339 TGDNNPQSI
-353 VNNKYVWGNEK
+353 NTE
-364 VLSGGIGISLLGTQD
+364 SGIGV
-379 GSMSAIAK
+379 SA
-387 EDCYG
+387 
-392 VKIKLNT
+392 
-399 GLVGGLLD
+399 LVGGAREFSMILTKKDTRRLELDLPSGINLLS
-407 AILGLL
+407 AVKV
-413 GNTHYYYAYSR
+413 HYAYSR

-450 TPSDDGSV
+450 TPSEGTV
-458 SYSLDR
+458 IYSLIS
-464 WPSGATSPSISGNR
+464 WPSGATSPSISGNHM
-478 ITGMTVNGDYV
+478 TGMTVNGDYV
-489 VQAIYKR
+489 VKAVYTREEK
-496 GEETS
+496 ETS

-509 DKKEAEAG
+509 NKKEAVAG

-523 NTSANQGQYTV
+523 NTSGNEGQYTV

-548 KINNRQNLVDDDYT
+548 KINNRQNLVDGDYT

-583 SSQDIAPQGGGKT
+583 SSQDIAPQGGKT

-616 FFIRLYNDGKEVFS
+616 FFIRLYKDGEEVFS

-656 TDQTFDQVELW
+656 TDRTFDQVELW

-718 TKSSSAASV
+718 TKSSSVASV
-727 GSTMNNLSYVID
+727 GATTNNLSYVID

-772 VGAILRTPGYVLNAS
+772 LGAILRTPGYVLNAS

-806 STSGGLASIE
+806 STSSGLASIE

-824 YMEVTPLQDYDEVR
+824 YMEVTPLQDYNEVR

-867 PDCAEEPDDQ
+867 PDCAEELEVQ
-877 GGTDGIT
+877 GEIDIVYRG
-884 YKSIT
+884 IT

-894 DETNDL
+894 DETTYL
-900 GKVRI
+900 GNVRI
-905 SVDAQDDKVGT
+905 SVDAKPELLGT
-916 KLTFTCYPYNG
+916 ELTFTCYPYNG

-933 QEAELQQ
+933 QEAALQQ
-940 DDKGYFFELSL
+940 DNNGYFFELSL

-982 ADTDWNNWSNWTDG
+982 SDADWNNWNNWTDG

-1005 IPTGATR
+1005 IPAGATR
-1012 YPNLKAW
+1012 YPNLNAW

-1115 TTATSGTDLNGTVAA
+1115 TTATSGTNGTVAA
-1130 TADWSR
+1130 TVDWSR
-1136 TFNAVAQLYEQAQ
+1136 TFNAVAQPYEQAQ

-1157 EGDGTSYR
+1157 DWGTSYR

-1181 GGWVKEETLPEGAR
+1181 GGWVKKETLPEGAR
-1195 NMNGKFAYEES
+1195 NMNGKFAYEVI
-1206 GFKPENAGRSFT
+1206 GFNPENAGSSFT
-1218 FKLRNEEQ
+1218 FELRNEEQ

-1258 IIDSENV
+1258 IIDSENI
-1265 FGEEEGLVRISLSE
+1265 FGGEEGLVRISLGE
-1279 NGNLSFDVAGE
+1279 NGDLSFDVAGE

-1295 APLQAFYVEASG
+1295 APLQAFYVEVSG
-1307 DNASDN
+1307 DYASDN
-1313 VDITYTSNMFVQPFA
+1313 VNITYTSNMFVQPSA

-1335 RSASVPAAGEMKIS
+1335 RSASVPTAGEMKIS

-1357 SCSLLRSAGASDAYN
+1357 SCSLLHSAGASDAYN
-1372 AKEDVITLIDEN
+1372 AKEDIVSLIDED

-1393 VAGKRALDIQKIK
+1393 VADKRALDIQKMS
-1406 NAARVDLGF
+1406 NATRVGLGF
-1415 MVKDGSQQTKFTLNY
+1415 MVKDGSQQTEFTLDY

-1444 GNRYLLDGTS
+1444 GKRYLLDGTS
-1454 LTVNAGAMKSNNGRF
+1454 LTVNAGAMKSNDGRF

>member
-1 MRVFF
+1 MSVFF

-20 ARKKWSASVPLLL
+20 AGKKWSASVPLFL

-45 DEDLLPSVQSVEHN
+45 DEDLLPSVQSFEQG
-59 GTRTEDN
+59 GTRAE
-66 ANTSGLT
+66 AASTSGL
-73 ISGDIKKFYD
+73 DVVQD
-83 DKNNLLYSGYTYAP
+83 ATYGATYKP
-97 SRRVP
+97 NCRVP

-130 LVDKNLDNSVKLTGL
+130 LVDKNLDNFVSLKGL
-145 AEVNTGLP
+145 AEVNAGLP

-168 NGIKVGFLYKDP
+168 NVIKVGFLYKDP
-180 GGLLSLNV
+180 GGLLSLDV

-199 GEEQDGSSTS
+199 GEEQDGSSTL
-209 GSGDDFQLLNLN
+209 GSGENFQLLNLN

-238 PFDEVRIGCASIDV
+238 PFDEVRIGCASISV
-252 DVLSGLEFYYA
+252 EVLSGLEFYYA

-273 ASFGYYKEA
+273 AEKH
-282 ETNSGLGNTN
+282 
-292 NLIDEYPDNSEQL
+292 EYPYAEQERPLHPL
-305 SMLGHHELY
+305 SKGDLVNESLTDGPVCEL
-314 VDFNEKIVKDSEIGF
+314 
-329 KTGGLKTLDI
+329 
-339 DLTGLSLFELTNND
+339 
-353 VNNKYVWGNEK
+353 
-364 VLSGGIGISLLGTQD
+364 IS
-379 GSMSAIAK
+379 
-387 EDCYG
+387 
-392 VKIKLNT
+392 
-399 GLVGGLLD
+399 
-407 AILGLL
+407 GLL
-413 GNTHYYYAYSR
+413 GGLTCRVDFGATIPVGSEVGYYTKGGGLASISLGATKLNAYDTGDNNPQSINTESGIGVSALAGGAREFSMILTKKDTRRLELDLPSGINLLSAVQVHYAYSR

-450 TPSDDGSV
+450 TPSEGTV
-458 SYSLDR
+458 IYSLISS
-464 WPSGATSPSISGNR
+464 PNGVTSPEISGNR
-478 ITGMTVNGDYV
+478 ITGMTVNGDYAV
-489 VQAIYKR
+489 KAVYTR
-496 GEETS
+496 EEKEIS

-509 DKKEAEAG
+509 NKKEAEAG

-523 NTSANQGQYTV
+523 NTSGNEGQYTV

-548 KINNRQNLVDDDYT
+548 KINNRQNLVDGDYT

-583 SSQDIAPQGGGKT
+583 SSQDIAPQGGKT

-616 FFIRLYNDGKEVFS
+616 FFIRLYKDGEEVFS

-637 AVGVGLVGND
+637 AIGVGLVGND

-656 TDQTFDQVELW
+656 TDKTFDQVELW

-684 FYEPVTCE
+684 FYEPTTCE

-727 GSTMNNLSYVID
+727 GATMNNLSYVID

-772 VGAILRTPGYVLNAS
+772 LGAILRTPGYVLNAS

-877 GGTDGIT
+877 GETDIT
-884 YKSIT
+884 YRSIT

-894 DETNDL
+894 DKTTYL
-900 GKVRI
+900 GNVRI
-905 SVDAQDDKVGT
+905 SVDAKSELLGT
-916 KLTFTCYPYNG
+916 ELTFTCYPYNG
-927 NGQKIE
+927 NEQKIE
-933 QEAELQQ
+933 QKAELQQ

-982 ADTDWNNWSNWTDG
+982 SDTDWNNWSNWTDG

-1005 IPTGATR
+1005 IPAGATR
-1012 YPNLKAW
+1012 YPNLNAW

-1115 TTATSGTDLNGTVAA
+1115 TTATSGTNGTVAA
-1130 TADWSR
+1130 TVDWSR
-1136 TFNAVAQLYEQAQ
+1136 TFNAVAQPYEQAQ

-1157 EGDGTSYR
+1157 DWGTSYR

-1181 GGWVKEETLPEGAR
+1181 GGWVKKETLPEGAR
-1195 NMNGKFAYEES
+1195 NMNGKFAYEVI
-1206 GFKPENAGRSFT
+1206 GFNPENAGSSFT
-1218 FKLRNEEQ
+1218 FELRNEEQ

-1258 IIDSENV
+1258 IIDSENI
-1265 FGEEEGLVRISLSE
+1265 FGGEEGLVRISLGE
-1279 NGNLSFDVAGE
+1279 NGDLSFDVAGE

-1295 APLQAFYVEASG
+1295 APLQAFYVEVSG
-1307 DNASDN
+1307 DYASDN
-1313 VDITYTSNMFVQPFA
+1313 VNITYTSNMFVQPSA

-1335 RSASVPAAGEMKIS
+1335 RSASVPTAGEMKIS

-1357 SCSLLRSAGASDAYN
+1357 SCSLLHSAGASDAYN
-1372 AKEDVITLIDEN
+1372 AKEDIVSLIDED

-1393 VAGKRALDIQKIK
+1393 VADKRALDIQKMS
-1406 NAARVDLGF
+1406 NATRVDLGF
-1415 MVKDGSQQTKFTLNY
+1415 MVKDGSQQTEFTLDY

-1444 GNRYLLDGTS
+1444 GKRYLLDGTS
-1454 LTVNAGAMKSNNGRF
+1454 LTVNAGAMKSNDGRF

>member
-1 MRVFF
+1 MSVFF

-20 ARKKWSASVPLLL
+20 AGKKWSASVPLFL

-45 DEDLLPSVQSVEHN
+45 DEDLLPSVQSFEQG
-59 GTRTEDN
+59 GTRAE
-66 ANTSGLT
+66 AASTSGL
-73 ISGDIKKFYD
+73 DVVQD
-83 DKNNLLYSGYTYAP
+83 ATYGATYKP
-97 SRRVP
+97 NCRVP

-130 LVDKNLDNSVKLTGL
+130 LVDKNLDNFVSLKGL
-145 AEVNTGLP
+145 AEVNAGLP

-168 NGIKVGFLYKDP
+168 NVIKVGFLYKDP
-180 GGLLSLNV
+180 GGLLSLDV

-199 GEEQDGSSTS
+199 GEEQDGSSTL
-209 GSGDDFQLLNLN
+209 GSGENFQLLNLN

-238 PFDEVRIGCASIDV
+238 PFDEVRIGCASISV
-252 DVLSGLEFYYA
+252 EVLSGLEFYYA

-273 ASFGYYKEA
+273 AEKH
-282 ETNSGLGNTN
+282 
-292 NLIDEYPDNSEQL
+292 EYPYAEQERPLHPL
-305 SMLGHHELY
+305 SKGDLVNESLTDGPVCEL
-314 VDFNEKIVKDSEIGF
+314 
-329 KTGGLKTLDI
+329 
-339 DLTGLSLFELTNND
+339 
-353 VNNKYVWGNEK
+353 
-364 VLSGGIGISLLGTQD
+364 IS
-379 GSMSAIAK
+379 
-387 EDCYG
+387 
-392 VKIKLNT
+392 
-399 GLVGGLLD
+399 
-407 AILGLL
+407 GLL
-413 GNTHYYYAYSR
+413 GGLTCRVDFGATIPVGSEVGYYTKGGGLASISLGATKLNAYDTGDNNPQSINTESGIGVSALAGGAREFSMILTKKDTRRLELDLPSGINLLSAVQVHYAYSR

-450 TPSDDGSV
+450 TPSEGTV
-458 SYSLDR
+458 IYSLISS
-464 WPSGATSPSISGNR
+464 PNGVTSPEISGNR
-478 ITGMTVNGDYV
+478 ITGMTVNGDYAV
-489 VQAIYKR
+489 KAVYTR
-496 GEETS
+496 EEKEIS

-509 DKKEAEAG
+509 NKKEAEAG

-523 NTSANQGQYTV
+523 NTSGNEGQYTV

-548 KINNRQNLVDDDYT
+548 KINNRQNLVDGDYT

-583 SSQDIAPQGGGKT
+583 SSQDIAPQGGKT

-616 FFIRLYNDGKEVFS
+616 FFIRLYKDGEEVFS

-637 AVGVGLVGND
+637 AIGVGLVGND

-656 TDQTFDQVELW
+656 TDKTFDQVELW

-684 FYEPVTCE
+684 FYEPTTCE

-727 GSTMNNLSYVID
+727 GATMNNLSYVID

-772 VGAILRTPGYVLNAS
+772 LGAILRTPGYVLNAS

-806 STSGGLASIE
+806 STAGGLASIE

-877 GGTDGIT
+877 GETDIA

-894 DETNDL
+894 DETTYL
-900 GKVRI
+900 GNVRI
-905 SVDAQDDKVGT
+905 FVDAQDDKVGT

-982 ADTDWNNWSNWTDG
+982 SDTDWNNWSNWTDG

-1005 IPTGATR
+1005 IPAGATR
-1012 YPNLKAW
+1012 YPNLNAW

-1067 STPLHGMV
+1067 STPLHGMI

-1088 FTPLNGATYREV
+1088 FTPLKEDTYREV
-1100 RHNPVVRQKMYSRAV
+1100 RHNPIVRQKMYSRAV
-1115 TTATSGTDLNGTVAA
+1115 TTATSGTDSNGTVVA

-1136 TFNAVAQLYEQAQ
+1136 TFNAVAQPYEQAQ

-1157 EGDGTSYR
+1157 DWGTSYR

-1181 GGWVKEETLPEGAR
+1181 GRWVKKETLPEGAR

-1218 FKLRNEEQ
+1218 FELRNEEQ

-1258 IIDSENV
+1258 IIDSESV
-1265 FGEEEGLVRISLSE
+1265 FGEEEGLVRISLGK
-1279 NGNLSFDVAGE
+1279 NGDLSFDVAGE

-1295 APLQAFYVEASG
+1295 APLQAFYVEALEG
-1307 DNASDN
+1307 YTSDN
-1313 VDITYTSNMFVQPFA
+1313 VNITYTSDMFVQPSA

-1335 RSASVPAAGEMKIS
+1335 RSASVPTAGEMKIS

-1357 SCSLLRSAGASDAYN
+1357 SCSLIRSAGASDAYN
-1372 AKEDVITLIDEN
+1372 AKEDIVSLIDED

-1393 VAGKRALDIQKIK
+1393 VADKRALDIQKMS
-1406 NAARVDLGF
+1406 NATRVDLGF
-1415 MVKDGSQQTKFTLNY
+1415 MVKDGSQQTEFTLDY

-1444 GNRYLLDGTS
+1444 GKRYLLDGTS
-1454 LTVNAGAMKSNNGRF
+1454 LTVNAGAMKSNDGRF

>member
-1 MRVFF
+1 MSVFF

-20 ARKKWSASVPLLL
+20 AGKKWSASVPLLL

-45 DEDLLPSVQSVEHN
+45 DEDLTPSIQSFEQG
-59 GTRTEDN
+59 GTRAE
-66 ANTSGLT
+66 AASTSGL
-73 ISGDIKKFYD
+73 DVVQD
-83 DKNNLLYSGYTYAP
+83 ATYGATYKP
-97 SRRVP
+97 NCRVP

-113 TKNLVGVLSN
+113 TKGLIAVGANNENQEFLI
-123 SDNKLEY
+123 
-130 LVDKNLDNSVKLTGL
+130 DKDLTNGVTVSGL
-145 AEVNTGLP
+145 AKVDAGIP
-153 ILSVKDVNRVYYDSS
+153 IFSVRDVNRVYY
-168 NGIKVGFLYKDP
+168 NGGQGVKVGFVYEP
-180 GGLLSLNV
+180 QGGVLDLSV
-188 LKGFWVKTYLK
+188 LKSFYAQTLLNGKV
-199 GEEQDGSSTS
+199 QDSSLSES
-209 GSGDDFQLLNLN
+209 GSGFQLLDLN
-221 LLNVSGGLSE
+221 LLNVAGGKYE
-231 ISFTTTK
+231 VSFDATK
-238 PFDEVRIGCASIDV
+238 PFDEIRLGYAGVNV
-252 DVLSGLEFYYA
+252 DVSVSQSAKFYYA
-263 FVGENPKKIA
+263 FVGENPEKIA
-273 ASFGYYKEA
+273 AKGYTYEDAKGEEYENILGAGGWSSKEVLC
-282 ETNSGLGNTN
+282 NSDLTDGLTFSLGA
-292 NLIDEYPDNSEQL
+292 LL
-305 SMLGHHELY
+305 SVPKFRVNFKADIPAG
-314 VDFNEKIVKDSEIGF
+314 SEIGF
-329 KTGGLKTLDI
+329 RTSTATLLNVDLGGVTMHALDESNKSQQEVELGTGI
-339 DLTGLSLFELTNND
+339 GLS
-353 VNNKYVWGNEK
+353 
-364 VLSGGIGISLLGTQD
+364 
-379 GSMSAIAK
+379 A
-387 EDCYG
+387 
-392 VKIKLNT
+392 
-399 GLVGGLLD
+399 VGGNSKNFSFITTKGARGVQIDFPLSVKLE
-407 AILGLL
+407 ATTI
-413 GNTHYYYAYSR
+413 HYAYSR

-450 TPSDDGSV
+450 TPSEGSV
-458 SYSLDR
+458 IYSLI
-464 WPSGATSPSISGNR
+464 SSPKGVASPEISGNR
-478 ITGMTVNGDYV
+478 MTGMTVNGDYV
-489 VQAIYKR
+489 VKAVYTLE
-496 GEETS
+496 GETS

-509 DKKEAEAG
+509 NKKEVVSG

-523 NTSANQGQYTV
+523 NTSGNPTQYS
-534 VESSGSQGGISLFN
+534 VEEPLGAQGGISLFN
-548 KINNRQNLVDDDYT
+548 KIKDTPNLVDAEYD

-569 VLSLIQFGSLAGVH
+569 VLSLIQLGGLASVK
-583 SSQDIAPQGGGKT
+583 STKVINTQKGKT

-616 FFIRLYNDGKEVFS
+616 FFIRLYKGQTKVYE
-630 GLTAEND
+630 GLTGQNNT
-637 AVGVGLVGND
+637 VGVGLIGND

-656 TDQTFDQVELW
+656 TDVAFDRVELW
-667 TAGLL
+667 SAGLL
-672 NVNLNT
+672 NINLNT

-684 FYEPVTCE
+684 FYEPVEGCE
-692 EYAGTSEA
+692 NNTTTSEA

-718 TKSSSAASV
+718 TKSPSV
-727 GSTMNNLSYVID
+727 VGVGTTMNNLSYVID

-759 VAVKFNSIRGGQP
+759 VAVKFNRVRGGQP
-772 VGAILRTPGYVLNAS
+772 VGAILRKPGYTLNAS

-806 STSGGLASIE
+806 STSSGLASIE

-838 ISFPSLADA
+838 ISFPSLANT

-854 GFYIRPDANGNGI
+854 GFYIRPDANNNGI
-867 PDCAEEPDDQ
+867 PDCAEEPADQ

-884 YKSIT
+884 YNGIT

-894 DETNDL
+894 DKTTYL
-900 GKVRI
+900 GHVRI
-905 SVDAQDDKVGT
+905 SVDAKPELLN
-916 KLTFTCYPYNG
+916 KPITFTCYPYNG

-933 QEAELQQ
+933 QEAELLQ

-951 PVGDYSISGLSTY
+951 PVGDYSISGLPTY

-970 VHPLKTTWKRNA
+970 VHPLKTTWKRNPS
-982 ADTDWNNWSNWTDG
+982 DTNWNNWSNWTDG

-1005 IPTGATR
+1005 IPAGATR
-1012 YPNLKAW
+1012 YPNLNAW
-1019 GSVDKFYGGNYCANI
+1019 DSVDKFYGGNYCANI

-1048 EYDCAY
+1048 EYDYAY

-1088 FTPLNGATYREV
+1088 FTPLNGDTYREV
-1100 RHNPVVRQKMYSRAV
+1100 RHNPIVRQKMYSRAV
-1115 TTATSGTDLNGTVAA
+1115 TTATSGTDSNGTVAA

-1136 TFNAVAQLYEQAQ
+1136 TFNAVAQPYEQAQ

-1157 EGDGTSYR
+1157 DWGTSYR
-1165 LRFPKAYTEYN
+1165 LRFPKAYTEYY

-1181 GGWVKEETLPEGAR
+1181 GGRVKKETLPEGAR

-1206 GFKPENAGRSFT
+1206 GFNPENAGSSFT
-1218 FKLRNEEQ
+1218 FELRNEEQ

-1258 IIDSENV
+1258 IIDSESV
-1265 FGEEEGLVRISLSE
+1265 FGEEEGLVRISLGE
-1279 NGNLSFDVAGE
+1279 NGDLSLDVAGE

-1295 APLQAFYVEASG
+1295 APLQAFYVEALEG
-1307 DNASDN
+1307 YTSDN
-1313 VDITYTSNMFVQPFA
+1313 VNITYTSDMFVQPSA

-1335 RSASVPAAGEMKIS
+1335 RSASVPTAGEMKIS

-1357 SCSLLRSAGASDAYN
+1357 SCSLLRSAGAADAYN
-1372 AKEDVITLIDEN
+1372 AKEDVVSLIDED

-1393 VAGKRALDIQKIK
+1393 VADKRALDIQKMS
-1406 NAARVDLGF
+1406 NATRVDLGF
-1415 MVKDGSQQTKFTLNY
+1415 MVKDGSQQTEFTLDY

-1444 GNRYLLDGTS
+1444 GKRYLLDGTS